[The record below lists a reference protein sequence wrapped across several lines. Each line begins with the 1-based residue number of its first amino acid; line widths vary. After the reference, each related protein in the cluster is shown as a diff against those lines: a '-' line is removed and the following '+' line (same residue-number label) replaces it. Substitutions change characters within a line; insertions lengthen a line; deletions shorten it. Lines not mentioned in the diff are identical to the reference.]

1 MANRCTTIEE
11 ALERIYNIIDS
22 AQNKDNPVQ
31 YVLDGFKEVAEV
43 VPLDLYPEII
53 KFIKEAKEDGSFAV
67 IDQINEESCFTENA
81 DFDRI
86 RADIEEKARNLSQY
100 EETVVRKSQV
110 KQQLLKGLFGE
121 NLYTA
126 QYYLRSAKNGFGLV
140 QGSSGTGIPGLID
153 TFLANRKNQKLVR
166 NQDIA
171 ENVRNTKQ
179 ALLDKVLEFMRNQKE
194 RNSGYINRGIFS
206 KENTRLFDR
215 NGEYLNTL
223 DPETELY
230 NVITSW
236 FNPKNIAMSNS
247 LDTKYTLFKIEN
259 NPEAREYIDA
269 YTAWTL
275 LTNFDTTLILTL
287 GNSVLITEPSNFNK
301 ISNVSYKTNIDK
313 ATNMWSF
320 GFGDDVEDVGDLI
333 SDITKLLVESSK
345 RYSWKVN
352 VPNQDS
358 YLSFKDFNYIIGKV
372 KNLAFTLRG
381 KSDIDLEYYING
393 KNIITNENV
402 YNLSGTTRGVYE
414 NFKEF
419 NKSIGKEDE
428 PVTLGQLIAFA
439 SENPMRSLHA
449 IFDILCN
456 TDILTTR
463 IKSFTDT
470 DKNLLW
476 SCYKEIFGQCGEN
489 SRSLFDLHHNT
500 EGDTIF
506 SIIAQLADSMFQE
519 DIIQYYEDDNKTLY
533 AQLMRDYTINQ
544 IRNEL
549 AQQIQQSS
557 SATLSK
563 GTKEFTDAY
572 NVKIEFTNKGQL
584 TTTDKQAWE
593 VGTVKETVPVQAKLI
608 AEIKI
613 PVKITR
619 NGKKIEAGEIIATA
633 TNIKF
638 ESKNNITEEEIWNS
652 GDFRELI
659 KDATG
664 INFGADP
671 DFAQAYQQ
679 MFQGA
684 SEINYTALLDDITRI
699 VGRSIFNNYFNTKLV
714 PQILH
719 EFSLTWNQ
727 PNINNIA
734 YSQFMNVESIP
745 RVDPKTGLIPSI
757 PSADKNLVLDK
768 LSKAKAISNN
778 IYTSAQVKTGEGT
791 ALAAYCL
798 SRLRNSYQ
806 YQLVTQNRAAW
817 SASKDMTFVD
827 NKNGLFNKVF
837 TSREIKLSATV
848 KPSTKMSSVE
858 LWSLNFYNDWVSAFV
873 KKTRT
878 NSPNGDGAC
887 CFIPSVNSDKG
898 QYDKLGC
905 NLNAL
910 SHIKDIKGNPIA
922 YRNLTSDQIV
932 NEICMEFGPFYKNVI
947 NNITKEWDRV
957 LSVILSNELL
967 ETDAS
972 GNKTAQTKI
981 YEDAIADINQISNPV
996 VKWREQLKFINKYF
1010 SGKKEKTLDGLYR
1023 ITTKYNMTHTRN
1035 PIQLAEQI
1043 HYTKGDDGLSVN
1055 KVLVAQWARFGGAA
1069 TEEDLKQANFTK
1081 PYYRESLDQA
1091 KITQLYYRESLDQD
1105 LLDLLKKTVSAE
1117 DLSKETISAATLSKE
1132 LFDKIPDDNP
1142 LKEEVRAARRA
1153 SVQSTAKG
1161 FFRMRDFESVIKL
1174 LKNGCKIYLYGA
1186 KAREQAETEFLR
1198 NFGKTSKD
1206 KKSPWVTDSGMMA
1219 FVRVTGEDGKEYPTN
1234 NFNDLIEA
1242 QNSGRNWEVHPL
1254 ISKLNRMHYLTTQ
1267 QYTCCV
1273 GGAVYAYK
1281 GKSGSN
1287 VLEEEANRW
1296 LASNKRNVCYT
1307 ATIHKFL
1314 NKLLNGSPTTYNY
1327 AIFDDIDAALYNVMG
1342 ELNVHTP
1349 LDGGMLVNSF
1359 LPDLEN
1365 ASLGGEA
1372 AGTDKKHFGTFYLE
1386 KYGAG
1391 GITKTAGFAATNER
1405 MRNSEAWRIVQ
1416 YNMSHRKWVKEFG
1429 NADGDIPETELNI
1442 TKDYDGNDINWPD
1455 KKIFY
1460 YRELKDG
1467 TIKFYRLSSIEKTNN
1482 INEYEIYEVPV
1493 DESGGDIGQP
1503 ELREITV
1510 IDNNWDLFTKV
1521 FGGYRSLGREVS
1533 STGVENP
1540 NSRLT
1545 YSERSRKLMV
1555 EAINRIGYRKVSAR
1569 KYSMIDKLGNK
1580 AEAYTKAATRE
1591 DRHEDDQDDVWQP
1604 LKYSDIHFMPNI
1616 GAIKSAQMNVNPPEV
1631 LSQKMDLN
1639 VMPVER
1645 PKLGIQL
1652 DKEHSADDAELS
1664 MPTQIITACANKGYT
1679 LTKTTDM
1686 YRAISTLTELA
1697 IEDCMEGI
1705 MDLVP
1710 GGENRGLLKAQI
1722 AQIIVDKLIQS
1733 KDDNEALHAVLGF
1746 LEDKVK
1752 AGGKVSPEDVQNIP
1766 WSDTLIYN
1774 KLYSDI
1780 ASHLTSQAIKLK
1792 LSGSM
1797 AVICPTHYL
1806 ERFYGNK
1813 RLAALFDL
1821 IPGGIG
1827 EKAALVEYQRKIR
1840 EENYEGGL
1848 IYDRDRDS
1856 GNSEIE
1862 LLNQASKI
1870 NTQHIYHLEYINPL
1884 TGEVDPNPKQITI
1897 NYPMQYYQLRDEI
1910 VKFRQAS
1917 QEELKGALAVTR
1929 ADGTILVSRL
1939 EDIDPEAFYAYI
1951 NGEAKDAEGK
1961 VIVSSEQKRKVFE
1974 LLKESGYTIDSL
1986 KTLLGNDPRKILA
1999 FLKFHELSHK
2009 KYKDNITINTERN
2022 TKQSS
2027 QTTQFTWNRTSD
2039 NSYEVSS
2046 KGDKRFSALY
2056 AAFKK
2061 GTVIDGV
2068 DVGGM
2073 TIEDVYQKVVKKSDK
2088 GKAPS
2093 RDSRLF
2099 IDTTPKLRGK
2109 MSFAFGSQRADG
2121 VTADT
2126 TLEAIK
2132 RGERTATT
2140 RYTSDGNINYWKQ
2153 AKVGDVIEFSGQNGE
2168 KVLVRVTKELHQ
2180 LPKSTTAEEWSSKE
2194 GWDTSRFEQ
2203 RVKPQIDKGEAYQME
2218 FEYIDPSK
2226 EAMEDFSYREGYLPL
2241 WQEWARQNPKLMEE
2255 LRENAKGK
2263 TLTDRFA
2270 NTRVSQ
2276 ARALADI
2283 LNSQRVKEQKGD
2295 ILSNAVIEMEAR
2307 ATKEAWDKMIEIEA
2321 ESDNAQKYLQEISE
2335 LNAVYEAVC
2344 KQEQKED
2351 GTTEIIPLGREL
2363 SAYNARFKANQNIK
2377 SPFGKYDKEI
2387 IDLAE
2392 AEDLQLESNNDTGIE
2407 ISTLLNDDQTV
2418 NWEQFIQNQR
2428 QYFEKLPNERFTKGR
2443 YDLSTRPE
2451 KHGGTD
2457 KFTLDHTQR
2466 VVESSAYI
2474 NNLPESLKQSLLY
2487 ATLLHDIGKPFR
2499 NEDHGLDSIIVANE
2513 LFKSFPNEK
2522 LVKLAVRYHMVQAD
2536 SSLETLS
2543 DILKT
2548 VEKYG
2553 VDQQQFVDL
2562 LLALKTCDIINGRSG
2577 STIDQYTGKT
2587 VKETVQSEISTLR
2600 KRFSD
2605 IISYKENTKNQREF
2619 CIYDLDSIKL
2629 LFEVINDTKPKKGY
2643 KLDEIKGYFK
2653 NQLTTLAGIQNYIQ
2667 SNPLL
2672 QNNYA
2677 QIIENMLKYIETK
2690 YNNEFNTF
2698 KDVHGNYTF
2707 LQTLTDGDP
2716 TAAFTDHP
2724 ELLNKAIEAYK
2735 HAIKLFLRKQLQK
2748 DLINLS
2754 LDYKGKRNVMI
2765 GGKVYNIDGDSI
2777 TPIAYELIMP
2787 KIYKTV
2793 FGLQEN
2799 DDLQRISAD
2808 KNFFA
2813 RRGISRLKNQIGDD
2827 SLYDYQLK
2835 RFTGDHMYI
2844 FDANHGSI
2852 PKGLIPSP
2860 NFHLFTEQDG
2870 SYSRVDV
2877 EGNVIYPLSSKDDE
2891 VMMTADGVEVII
2903 TKNPA
2908 FFIENN
2914 NSNAITFSNS
2924 RVNEER
2930 MQDIVDKLKNSTTN
2944 NGRRF
2949 IRTFT
2954 DRNGKIKNFST
2965 LKKRN
2970 RMFADLKESILESN
2984 ESTGNADLDRLVA
2997 EISQEGLKVHASF
3010 LKSLEVIAGRIP
3022 AQSQQSFMTQ
3032 KVAAFTNSD
3041 INSAYVSTFQLFIQG
3056 SDLDI
3061 DTVNLIG
3068 AGFDRQGH
3076 YVLWSP
3082 YANLGNS
3089 ELIKASEQLPFPTGQ
3104 ATEITYDN
3112 SKDSFFIT
3120 FNDFFGKDKLF
3131 NIELDPNTYDAVRN
3145 EQGVYKI
3152 SFDSES
3158 PKAIKQL
3165 AEFLNLVEK
3174 VGLNLKGNVD
3184 QYGNHQYSRE
3194 LDEEIYAQNLKYRDL
3209 GIFTDLHIRPSQ
3221 LLNVLQQIKE
3231 IVDKHNL
3238 YIKKV
3243 DKRTKEI
3250 MAKNLSYC
3258 RMFEIAGDPAN
3269 QMEAQ
3274 DSIDNSTKVIKG
3286 PEGAVKVTMTEEDK
3300 NQVSSNN
3307 ETKSFPDP
3315 VSMVDSLQTNQV
3327 GKYDVSVAAKAVQAC
3342 SMIQYAYDSL
3352 LNSDA
3357 PEEKK
3362 RRLELPNGG
3371 YKIAG
3376 KQWTAIANLH
3386 DKTHEETGEM
3396 QQPGFI
3402 QDMLKVL
3409 DDETVEKINSA
3420 IQNAAMLSV
3429 AVDNAKDL
3437 SLGKINAGPAML
3449 GMYAYGITL
3458 GIDVVTLAKIINSP
3472 QGRAISKALSGNVFT
3487 GDMGFSSALQA
3498 INFLNG
3504 QNLTRFLT
3512 QFDYADNRGSKTL
3525 FNAFR
3530 NIAAKKLSRDQK
3542 DECAQEIQE
3551 RTTKS
3556 ITKVVEILLRK
3567 GQFDSYLNQIQKTSS
3582 WGYSEKQLFEAL
3594 KEYNA
3599 LIQLWHG
3606 DENKKDENKKHDL
3619 EILSQGAEEIRV
3631 LGVLLGSNK
3640 GVKTKIEDGINF
3652 INTLENI
3659 ISDRY
3664 KIMHPDADESKLA
3677 SLKIDYLRFCTDKE
3691 YMERCIDEYD
3701 KVKHTVNILQVVAL
3715 CPHIFSYLRASI
3727 IPHAGFM
3734 SASSKYRSTQAVIN
3748 SGIYN
3753 ILGIRAA
3760 KDKSNS
3766 LKGLNN
3772 EINAMML
3779 MQWLSDT
3786 KKVFYLP
3793 SGQRYF
3799 KSGTNELVVY
3809 EGKDPLPISL
3819 WTPEGLATFKLYMEQ
3834 CILPELQR
3842 NSAFEDNKFVK
3853 NLSPFTLS
3861 QTGTRA
3867 TVSAYTLTGN
3877 LLPKA
3882 GTAEEALLREYQA
3895 AFEAIRNTSFPYKEY
3910 KKDTS
3915 EGSTIGTYGDA
3926 LYLYSEYVFG
3936 GRKGPNSLMALFEQ
3950 GNNELQ
3956 KQFRKA
3962 KADMDKNRDFKLT
3975 IMQKLRS
3982 MALMSNIFNPKY
3994 SYYYA
3999 VNNTDIGVNF
4009 YKNEEKT
4016 LTAKEK
4022 DARAKEAAEL
4032 GENYGSIISKRAMFE
4047 KEGYENGEEQVQNFL
4062 YPELTTPSSQEI
4074 SLGDV
4079 QVTFKDGKITDWNI
4093 NPKVAQDTF
4102 KISGDND
4109 SEIIENFNNSD
4120 KEEIKNTIVEIDNI
4134 VKMINDNI
4142 DMTYTGVY
4150 VDGTVV
4156 TEIRNLDIVQT
4167 ALELAVL
4174 KGTGKC

>member
-153 TFLANRKNQKLVR
+153 TFLANRKNQKLVK

-171 ENVRNTKQ
+171 ENVRKTKQ

-194 RNSGYINRGIFS
+194 RNQEYINRGVFS

-223 DPETELY
+223 DPETKLY
-230 NVITSW
+230 DVITSW
-236 FNPKNIAMSNS
+236 FNPKNIAMSSS

-275 LTNFDTTLILTL
+275 LTNFDTTLTLTL
-287 GNSVLITEPSNFNK
+287 GDSVLITEPSNFNK

-372 KNLAFTLRG
+372 KNLAFTLHG
-381 KSDIDLEYYING
+381 KSDIDLDYYING
-393 KNIITNENV
+393 KDIITNENV

-419 NKSIGKEDE
+419 NKSIGKENE

-456 TDILTTR
+456 TDILTNR

-557 SATLSK
+557 SAILSK

-638 ESKNNITEEEIWNS
+638 ETKNNITEEEIWNS

-699 VGRSIFNNYFNTKLV
+699 VGRSVFNNYFNTKLV

-768 LSKAKAISNN
+768 LSQAKAISNN

-806 YQLVTQNRAAW
+806 YQLVTQNRADW
-817 SASKDMTFVD
+817 SASKEMTFVD

-837 TSREIKLSATV
+837 TSREVKLSATV

-932 NEICMEFGPFYKNVI
+932 DEICMEFGPFYKNVI

-967 ETDAS
+967 KTDAS
-972 GNKTAQTKI
+972 GNKTAQTKF
-981 YEDAIADINQISNPV
+981 YEDDIARINQISNPV
-996 VKWREQLKFINKYF
+996 VKWREQLKFIDGYF
-1010 SGKKEKTLDGLYR
+1010 SGKKEKTLDGLYK

-1069 TEEDLKQANFTK
+1069 TEEDLKQANFTQ

-1105 LLDLLKKTVSAE
+1105 LLNLLKKTVSAE

-1153 SVQSTAKG
+1153 SVQSNAKG

-1198 NFGKTSKD
+1198 NFGKTPKD

-1219 FVRVTGEDGKEYPTN
+1219 FARVAGKDGREYPTN

-1242 QNSGRNWEVHPL
+1242 QNSGRYWEVHPL

-1349 LDGGMLVNSF
+1349 LDGGMLVNAF

-1429 NADGDIPETELNI
+1429 NADGDIQETELNI

-1482 INEYEIYEVPV
+1482 INEYKIYEVPV
-1493 DESGGDIGQP
+1493 DESGSDIGQP

-1679 LTKTTDM
+1679 LTKTTEM

-1697 IEDCMEGI
+1697 IEDCMKGI

-1813 RLAALFDL
+1813 RLAALFEL
-1821 IPGGIG
+1821 IPGEIG
-1827 EKAALVEYQRKIR
+1827 EKLALVEYQRKIR

-1848 IYDRDRDS
+1848 IYDRTRDS
-1856 GNSEIE
+1856 GKSEIE

-1884 TGEVDPNPKQITI
+1884 TGEVDPNTKQITV

-1951 NGEAKDAEGK
+1951 SGEAKDAEGK

-2022 TKQSS
+2022 TKQSP

-2056 AAFKK
+2056 ATFKD
-2061 GTVIDGV
+2061 GTIIDGI

-2073 TIEDVYQKVVKKSDK
+2073 TIEEVYQKVVKKSGK
-2088 GKAPS
+2088 GRAPS

-2241 WQEWARQNPKLMEE
+2241 WQEWARQNPELMEE
-2255 LRENAKGK
+2255 LREKAKDK

-2321 ESDNAQKYLQEISE
+2321 GSIDAQKYLQEISE

-2344 KQEQKED
+2344 KKEQKED

-2363 SAYNARFKANQNIK
+2363 SAYNVRFKTNQDAQ
-2377 SPFGKYDKEI
+2377 SSLDKYEKEI
-2387 IDLAE
+2387 IDSAE

-2451 KHGGTD
+2451 KHGDTD

-2499 NEDHGLDSIIVANE
+2499 NEDHGLDSIIVTNE

-2543 DILKT
+2543 DILET
-2548 VEKYG
+2548 VDKYG
-2553 VDQQQFVDL
+2553 VDQKQFVDL

-2605 IISYKENTKNQREF
+2605 IISYKENIKKQRGF

-2677 QIIENMLKYIETK
+2677 QIIKNMLKYIETK
-2690 YNNEFNTF
+2690 YNDEFDIF

-2716 TAAFTDHP
+2716 TVAFTDHP

-2735 HAIKLFLRKQLQK
+2735 HAVKLFLRKQLQK

-2787 KIYKTV
+2787 KIYKTI

-2799 DDLQRISAD
+2799 DDLQKISAD
-2808 KNFFA
+2808 KNFFT

-2844 FDANHGSI
+2844 FDANHGPI

-2877 EGNVIYPLSSKDDE
+2877 EGNIIYPLSSKDDE
-2891 VMMTADGVEVII
+2891 VMITADGVEVIV

-2930 MQDIVDKLKNSTTN
+2930 MQDIVDKLKGSTTN
-2944 NGRRF
+2944 NGKRF

-2984 ESTGNADLDRLVA
+2984 ESTGDKDLDRLVA

-3010 LKSLEVIAGRIP
+3010 LKSLDVIAGRIP

-3041 INSAYVSTFQLFIQG
+3041 INSAYVSVFQLFIQG

-3112 SKDSFFIT
+3112 NKDSFFIT
-3120 FNDFFGKDKLF
+3120 FNDFFGKNKLF
-3131 NIELDPNTYDAVRN
+3131 NIELDPNTGDVVRN

-3158 PKAIKQL
+3158 PTAIKQL

-3184 QYGNHQYSRE
+3184 QYGNHQYSEE
-3194 LDEEIYAQNLKYRDL
+3194 LDAEIYAQNLRYRDL
-3209 GIFTDLHIRPSQ
+3209 GIFTDLYIKPSQ

-3258 RMFEIAGDPAN
+3258 RMFEIAGDPSN

-3362 RRLELPNGG
+3362 SRLKLPNGG

-3376 KQWTAIANLH
+3376 KQWSAIANLH
-3386 DKTHEETGEM
+3386 DKTHEEAGKM

-3402 QDMLKVL
+3402 EDMLKVL

-3525 FNAFR
+3525 FNAFK
-3530 NIAAKKLSRDQK
+3530 NIAAKELSRDQNDK
-3542 DECAQEIQE
+3542 CAQEIQE

-3567 GQFDSYLNQIQKTSS
+3567 GKFNSYLNQIQKTSS

-3599 LIQLWHG
+3599 LIQLWHE
-3606 DENKKDENKKHDL
+3606 DENKQHDL

-3677 SLKIDYLRFCTDKE
+3677 ALKIDYLRFCTDKE

-3809 EGKDPLPISL
+3809 KGTDPLPISL

-3834 CILPELQR
+3834 CILPKLK

-3895 AFEAIRNTSFPYKEY
+3895 AFEPIRTILFPYKEY
-3910 KKDTS
+3910 KKDTT
-3915 EGSTIGTYGDA
+3915 EGSTIETYGDA

-4022 DARAKEAAEL
+4022 DTRAKEAAEL

-4062 YPELTTPSSQEI
+4062 YPELTTPSIQKTSI
-4074 SLGDV
+4074 GDV
-4079 QVTFKDGKITDWNI
+4079 QVTFQNGKITDWNI

-4120 KEEIKNTIVEIDNI
+4120 KEEIKNTIAEIDNI

-4142 DMTYTGVY
+4142 DITYTGVY

>member
-22 AQNKDNPVQ
+22 AENKDNPVQ

-194 RNSGYINRGIFS
+194 RNQGYIDREVFS
-206 KENTRLFDR
+206 EENTRLFDR

-230 NVITSW
+230 KVITSW

-259 NPEAREYIDA
+259 DPEAREYIDA

-419 NKSIGKEDE
+419 NKSIGKENE

-456 TDILTTR
+456 TDILTNR

-500 EGDTIF
+500 NGDTIF

-519 DIIQYYEDDNKTLY
+519 DIIQYYEDDNKALY
-533 AQLMRDYTINQ
+533 AQFMRDYTINQ

-563 GTKEFTDAY
+563 GAKEFTDAY

-638 ESKNNITEEEIWNS
+638 KPKNNITEEEIWNS

-699 VGRSIFNNYFNTKLV
+699 VGRSVFNNYFNTKLV

-768 LSKAKAISNN
+768 LSQAKAISNN

-806 YQLVTQNRAAW
+806 YQLVTQNRADW

-837 TSREIKLSATV
+837 TSREVKLSATV

-932 NEICMEFGPFYKNVI
+932 NEICMEFGPFYRNVI

-957 LSVILSNELL
+957 LSVILSNESL

-1081 PYYRESLDQA
+1081 SYYRESLDQA
-1091 KITQLYYRESLDQD
+1091 KITQLYYRESLDQE

-1153 SVQSTAKG
+1153 SVQSNAKG

-1219 FVRVTGEDGKEYPTN
+1219 FVRVTGEDGREYPTN

-1429 NADGDIPETELNI
+1429 NADGDIPETELDI

-1467 TIKFYRLSSIEKTNN
+1467 TIKFYRLSSIEKTDN
-1482 INEYEIYEVPV
+1482 INEYKIYEVPV

-1697 IEDCMEGI
+1697 IEDCMKGI

-1986 KTLLGNDPRKILA
+1986 KKLLGNDPRKILA

-2009 KYKDNITINTERN
+2009 KYKDNITTNTGRN

-2056 AAFKK
+2056 ATFKK

-2073 TIEDVYQKVVKKSDK
+2073 TIEDVYQKVVKKSGK

-2218 FEYIDPSK
+2218 FEYIDQSK
-2226 EAMEDFSYREGYLPL
+2226 KAMEDFSYREGYLPL
-2241 WQEWARQNPKLMEE
+2241 WQEWARQNPELMEE
-2255 LRENAKGK
+2255 LREKAKDK

-2321 ESDNAQKYLQEISE
+2321 ESTNAQKYLQEISE

-2351 GTTEIIPLGREL
+2351 GTTETIPLGREL
-2363 SAYNARFKANQNIK
+2363 SAYNVRFS
-2377 SPFGKYDKEI
+2377 SPSAVIEGKY
-2387 IDLAE
+2387 
-2392 AEDLQLESNNDTGIE
+2392 
-2407 ISTLLNDDQTV
+2407 
-2418 NWEQFIQNQR
+2418 
-2428 QYFEKLPNERFTKGR
+2428 
-2443 YDLSTRPE
+2443 RP
-2451 KHGGTD
+2451 
-2457 KFTLDHTQR
+2457 
-2466 VVESSAYI
+2466 
-2474 NNLPESLKQSLLY
+2474 
-2487 ATLLHDIGKPFR
+2487 
-2499 NEDHGLDSIIVANE
+2499 
-2513 LFKSFPNEK
+2513 
-2522 LVKLAVRYHMVQAD
+2522 
-2536 SSLETLS
+2536 
-2543 DILKT
+2543 
-2548 VEKYG
+2548 
-2553 VDQQQFVDL
+2553 
-2562 LLALKTCDIINGRSG
+2562 
-2577 STIDQYTGKT
+2577 
-2587 VKETVQSEISTLR
+2587 
-2600 KRFSD
+2600 
-2605 IISYKENTKNQREF
+2605 QREF

-2844 FDANHGSI
+2844 FDANHGPI

-2891 VMMTADGVEVII
+2891 VMMTADGVEVIV

-2924 RVNEER
+2924 RFSNSEEDVKR

-2970 RMFADLKESILESN
+2970 RMFADLEESILESN

-3184 QYGNHQYSRE
+3184 QYGNHQYSEE
-3194 LDEEIYAQNLKYRDL
+3194 LDEEIYEQNLRYRDL
-3209 GIFTDLHIRPSQ
+3209 GIFTDLHIKPSQ

-3258 RMFEIAGDPAN
+3258 RMFEIAGDPSN

-3362 RRLELPNGG
+3362 SRLKLPNGG

-3386 DKTHEETGEM
+3386 DKTHEETGKM

-3402 QDMLKVL
+3402 EDMLKVL

-3487 GDMGFSSALQA
+3487 GDMGFSNALQA

-3512 QFDYADNRGSKTL
+3512 QFDYADNRGSRTL
-3525 FNAFR
+3525 FNAFK
-3530 NIAAKKLSRDQK
+3530 NIAAKELSRDQNDK
-3542 DECAQEIQE
+3542 CAQEIQE

-3567 GQFDSYLNQIQKTSS
+3567 GQFDRYLNQIQKTSS

-3606 DENKKDENKKHDL
+3606 DENKQHDL

-3677 SLKIDYLRFCTDKE
+3677 PLKIDYLRFCTDKE

-3786 KKVFYLP
+3786 QKVFYLP

-3809 EGKDPLPISL
+3809 KGTDPLPISL

-3895 AFEAIRNTSFPYKEY
+3895 AFEAIKNTSFPYKEY

-4109 SEIIENFNNSD
+4109 SEIIENFNNSN
-4120 KEEIKNTIVEIDNI
+4120 KKEIKNTIAEIDNI

-4156 TEIRNLDIVQT
+4156 TEIRNLGIVQT

>member
-100 EETVVRKSQV
+100 EETVVRKLQV
-110 KQQLLKGLFGE
+110 TQQVLKGLFGE

-140 QGSSGTGIPGLID
+140 QRSSDTGIPGLID
-153 TFLANRKNQKLVR
+153 TFLANRKNQTLVR

-171 ENVRNTKQ
+171 ENVRKTKQ

-194 RNSGYINRGIFS
+194 RNQEYINRGVFS
-206 KENTRLFDR
+206 EKNTRLFDR

-230 NVITSW
+230 NVIKSW

-259 NPEAREYIDA
+259 DPEAREYIDA
-269 YTAWTL
+269 YTAWIL

-372 KNLAFTLRG
+372 KNLAFTLHG

-393 KNIITNENV
+393 KNIITDKNL

-428 PVTLGQLIAFA
+428 HVTLGQLIAFA

-500 EGDTIF
+500 NGDTIF

-533 AQLMRDYTINQ
+533 AQFMRDYTINQ

-557 SATLSK
+557 STTLSK
-563 GTKEFTDAY
+563 GTKGFNDAY

-638 ESKNNITEEEIWNS
+638 ETKNSITEEEIWNS

-699 VGRSIFNNYFNTKLV
+699 VGRSVFNNYFNTKLV
-714 PQILH
+714 PQILQ
-719 EFSLTWNQ
+719 EFSLTRNQ

-768 LSKAKAISNN
+768 LSQAKAISNN

-806 YQLVTQNRAAW
+806 YQLVTQNRADW

-837 TSREIKLSATV
+837 TSREVKLSATV

-932 NEICMEFGPFYKNVI
+932 DEICMEFGPFYKNVI

-957 LSVILSNELL
+957 LSVILSNESL

-981 YEDAIADINQISNPV
+981 YEDAIADINNISNPV
-996 VKWREQLKFINKYF
+996 VKWREQLKFIDGYF
-1010 SGKKEKTLDGLYR
+1010 SGKGEKTLDELYK
-1023 ITTKYNMTHTRN
+1023 IITKYNMTHTRN

-1069 TEEDLKQANFTK
+1069 TEEDLKQA
-1081 PYYRESLDQA
+1081 
-1091 KITQLYYRESLDQD
+1091 KITQLYYRESLDQE

-1206 KKSPWVTDSGMMA
+1206 SKSPWVTDSGMMA
-1219 FVRVTGEDGKEYPTN
+1219 FVRVTGKDGRKYPTN

-1242 QNSGRNWEVHPL
+1242 QNSGRDWEVHPL

-1416 YNMSHRKWVKEFG
+1416 YNMSHRTWVKEFG
-1429 NADGDIPETELNI
+1429 NADGDIPETELDI
-1442 TKDYDGNDINWPD
+1442 TKDYDGKDINWPD

-1482 INEYEIYEVPV
+1482 INEYKIYEVPV

-1697 IEDCMEGI
+1697 IEDCMKGI

-1821 IPGGIG
+1821 IPGKIG
-1827 EKAALVEYQRKIR
+1827 EKLALVEYQRKIR

-1961 VIVSSEQKRKVFE
+1961 VIVSSEQKRRVFE

-1986 KTLLGNDPRKILA
+1986 KKLLGNDPRKILA

-2056 AAFKK
+2056 ATFKK

-2073 TIEDVYQKVVKKSDK
+2073 TIEDVYQKVVKKSGK

-2153 AKVGDVIEFSGQNGE
+2153 AKVGDIIEFSGQNGE

-2218 FEYIDPSK
+2218 FEYIDQSK

-2241 WQEWARQNPKLMEE
+2241 WQEWARQNPELMEE
-2255 LRENAKGK
+2255 LREKAKDK

-2321 ESDNAQKYLQEISE
+2321 RSINAQKYLQEISE

-2363 SAYNARFKANQNIK
+2363 SAYNVRFS
-2377 SPFGKYDKEI
+2377 SPAI
-2387 IDLAE
+2387 
-2392 AEDLQLESNNDTGIE
+2392 
-2407 ISTLLNDDQTV
+2407 
-2418 NWEQFIQNQR
+2418 
-2428 QYFEKLPNERFTKGR
+2428 
-2443 YDLSTRPE
+2443 
-2451 KHGGTD
+2451 
-2457 KFTLDHTQR
+2457 
-2466 VVESSAYI
+2466 
-2474 NNLPESLKQSLLY
+2474 
-2487 ATLLHDIGKPFR
+2487 
-2499 NEDHGLDSIIVANE
+2499 
-2513 LFKSFPNEK
+2513 
-2522 LVKLAVRYHMVQAD
+2522 
-2536 SSLETLS
+2536 
-2543 DILKT
+2543 
-2548 VEKYG
+2548 
-2553 VDQQQFVDL
+2553 
-2562 LLALKTCDIINGRSG
+2562 
-2577 STIDQYTGKT
+2577 
-2587 VKETVQSEISTLR
+2587 ETVDEFR
-2600 KRFSD
+2600 P
-2605 IISYKENTKNQREF
+2605 QRDF

-2653 NQLTTLAGIQNYIQ
+2653 NQLNTLAGIQNYIQ

-2735 HAIKLFLRKQLQK
+2735 YAVKLFLRKQLQK
-2748 DLINLS
+2748 DLISLS

-2844 FDANHGSI
+2844 FDANHGPI

-2891 VMMTADGVEVII
+2891 VMMTADGVEVIV

-2944 NGRRF
+2944 NGKRF

-2970 RMFADLKESILESN
+2970 RMFADLEESILESN

-3194 LDEEIYAQNLKYRDL
+3194 LDEEIYAQNLRYRDL
-3209 GIFTDLHIRPSQ
+3209 GIFTDLHIKPSQ

-3352 LNSDA
+3352 LNSNA

-3386 DKTHEETGEM
+3386 DKTHEETGKM

-3402 QDMLKVL
+3402 EDMLKVL

-3512 QFDYADNRGSKTL
+3512 QFDYADNRGSRTL
-3525 FNAFR
+3525 FNAFK
-3530 NIAAKKLSRDQK
+3530 NIAAKELYINQD
-3542 DECAQEIQE
+3542 DECAKEIQE

-3606 DENKKDENKKHDL
+3606 DENKKHDL

-3664 KIMHPDADESKLA
+3664 KIMNPDADESKLA
-3677 SLKIDYLRFCTDKE
+3677 TLKIDYLRFCTDKE
-3691 YMERCIDEYD
+3691 YMEWCIDEYD

-3809 EGKDPLPISL
+3809 KGTDPLPISL

-3834 CILPELQR
+3834 CILPKLK

-3895 AFEAIRNTSFPYKEY
+3895 AFETIKNISFPYKEY

-3975 IMQKLRS
+3975 TMQKLRS

-4022 DARAKEAAEL
+4022 DARAQEAAEL
-4032 GENYGSIISKRAMFE
+4032 GENHGSIISKRAMYE

-4079 QVTFKDGKITDWNI
+4079 QVTFQNGKITNWNI

>member
-43 VPLDLYPEII
+43 VPLELYPEII

-140 QGSSGTGIPGLID
+140 QRSSDTGIPGLID
-153 TFLANRKNQKLVR
+153 TFLANRKNQTLVR

-171 ENVRNTKQ
+171 ENVRKTKQ

-194 RNSGYINRGIFS
+194 RNQGYIDREVFS
-206 KENTRLFDR
+206 EKNTRLFDR

-259 NPEAREYIDA
+259 DPEAREYIDA
-269 YTAWTL
+269 YTAWIL
-275 LTNFDTTLILTL
+275 LTNFDTTLTLTL
-287 GNSVLITEPSNFNK
+287 GDSVLITEPSNFNK

-419 NKSIGKEDE
+419 NKSIGKENE

-456 TDILTTR
+456 TDILTNR

-563 GTKEFTDAY
+563 GTKGFNDAY

-638 ESKNNITEEEIWNS
+638 ETKNSITEEEIWNS

-699 VGRSIFNNYFNTKLV
+699 VGRSVFNNYFNTKLV
-714 PQILH
+714 PQILQ
-719 EFSLTWNQ
+719 EFSLTRNQ

-768 LSKAKAISNN
+768 LSQAKAISNN

-806 YQLVTQNRAAW
+806 YQLVTQNRADW

-837 TSREIKLSATV
+837 TSREVKLSATV

-932 NEICMEFGPFYKNVI
+932 DEICMEFGPFYRNVI

-957 LSVILSNELL
+957 ISVILSNESLI
-967 ETDAS
+967 TDAS
-972 GNKTAQTKI
+972 GNKTTQTKFC
-981 YEDAIADINQISNPV
+981 EGAIARINQISNPV
-996 VKWREQLKFINKYF
+996 AKWREQLSFIDEYF
-1010 SGKKEKTLDGLYR
+1010 SGKGKNTLDELYK
-1023 ITTKYNMTHTRN
+1023 IITKYNMTHTRN

-1069 TEEDLKQANFTK
+1069 TEEDLKQANFTQS
-1081 PYYRESLDQA
+1081 YYRESLDQA
-1091 KITQLYYRESLDQD
+1091 KITQLYYRESLDQE

-1117 DLSKETISAATLSKE
+1117 VLSKETISAATLSKE

-1206 KKSPWVTDSGMMA
+1206 SKSPWVTDSGMMA
-1219 FVRVTGEDGKEYPTN
+1219 FVRVTGKDGRKYPTN

-1242 QNSGRNWEVHPL
+1242 QNSGRDWEVHPL

-1416 YNMSHRKWVKEFG
+1416 YNMSHRTWVKEFG
-1429 NADGDIPETELNI
+1429 NANGDIPETELDI

-1482 INEYEIYEVPV
+1482 INEYKIYEVPV

-1569 KYSMIDKLGNK
+1569 KYSMIDKLGNE

-1697 IEDCMEGI
+1697 IEDCMKGI

-1821 IPGGIG
+1821 IPGKIG
-1827 EKAALVEYQRKIR
+1827 EKLALVEYQRKIR

-1848 IYDRDRDS
+1848 IYDRARDS

-1862 LLNQASKI
+1862 LLNKASKI

-1884 TGEVDPNPKQITI
+1884 TGEVDPNPKQITV

-1986 KTLLGNDPRKILA
+1986 KKLLGNDPRKILA

-2009 KYKDNITINTERN
+2009 KYKDNITINTGRN

-2056 AAFKK
+2056 ATFKK

-2073 TIEDVYQKVVKKSDK
+2073 TIEDVYQKVVKKSGK

-2241 WQEWARQNPKLMEE
+2241 WQEWARQNPELMEE

-2344 KQEQKED
+2344 KQEKKED
-2351 GTTEIIPLGREL
+2351 DTTEIIPLGREL
-2363 SAYNARFKANQNIK
+2363 SAYN
-2377 SPFGKYDKEI
+2377 
-2387 IDLAE
+2387 
-2392 AEDLQLESNNDTGIE
+2392 
-2407 ISTLLNDDQTV
+2407 V
-2418 NWEQFIQNQR
+2418 
-2428 QYFEKLPNERFTKGR
+2428 
-2443 YDLSTRPE
+2443 
-2451 KHGGTD
+2451 
-2457 KFTLDHTQR
+2457 
-2466 VVESSAYI
+2466 
-2474 NNLPESLKQSLLY
+2474 
-2487 ATLLHDIGKPFR
+2487 
-2499 NEDHGLDSIIVANE
+2499 
-2513 LFKSFPNEK
+2513 
-2522 LVKLAVRYHMVQAD
+2522 
-2536 SSLETLS
+2536 
-2543 DILKT
+2543 
-2548 VEKYG
+2548 
-2553 VDQQQFVDL
+2553 
-2562 LLALKTCDIINGRSG
+2562 
-2577 STIDQYTGKT
+2577 
-2587 VKETVQSEISTLR
+2587 
-2600 KRFSD
+2600 RFSSPAIETAD
-2605 IISYKENTKNQREF
+2605 EFRPQRDF

-2677 QIIENMLKYIETK
+2677 QIIKNMQKYIETK
-2690 YNNEFNTF
+2690 YNDEFDAF
-2698 KDVHGNYTF
+2698 KDVNGNYTF
-2707 LQTLTDGDP
+2707 LQTLTDENP
-2716 TAAFTDHP
+2716 TTVFADHP

-2787 KIYKTV
+2787 KIYKTI

-2799 DDLQRISAD
+2799 DDLQKISAD
-2808 KNFFA
+2808 KNFFT

-2844 FDANHGSI
+2844 FDANHGPI

-2891 VMMTADGVEVII
+2891 VMMTADGVEII
-2903 TKNPA
+2903 VTKNPA

-2970 RMFADLKESILESN
+2970 RMFADLEESILESN
-2984 ESTGNADLDRLVA
+2984 ESAGNADLDRLVA

-3131 NIELDPNTYDAVRN
+3131 NIELDPNTGDVVRN

-3194 LDEEIYAQNLKYRDL
+3194 LDEEIYTQNLRYRDL
-3209 GIFTDLHIRPSQ
+3209 GIFTDLHIKPSQ

-3243 DKRTKEI
+3243 DNRTKEI

-3258 RMFEIAGDPAN
+3258 RMFEIAGDPSN

-3386 DKTHEETGEM
+3386 DKTHEETGKM

-3402 QDMLKVL
+3402 EDMLKVL

-3512 QFDYADNRGSKTL
+3512 QFDYADNRGSRTL
-3525 FNAFR
+3525 FNAFK
-3530 NIAAKKLSRDQK
+3530 NIAAKELSRDQNDK
-3542 DECAQEIQE
+3542 CAQEIQE

-3599 LIQLWHG
+3599 LIKLWHG
-3606 DENKKDENKKHDL
+3606 DENKKHDL

-3809 EGKDPLPISL
+3809 KGTDPLPISL

-3834 CILPELQR
+3834 CILPELK

-3895 AFEAIRNTSFPYKEY
+3895 AFETIKNISFPYKEC

-4022 DARAKEAAEL
+4022 DDRAQEAAGL
-4032 GENYGSIISKRAMFE
+4032 GENYGSIISKRSMFE

-4074 SLGDV
+4074 SIGDV
-4079 QVTFKDGKITDWNI
+4079 QVTFQNGKITNWNI

>member
-140 QGSSGTGIPGLID
+140 QCSSDTGIPGLID

-194 RNSGYINRGIFS
+194 RNQEYINREVFS
-206 KENTRLFDR
+206 EENTRLFDR

-223 DPETELY
+223 DQETELY
-230 NVITSW
+230 NAITSW

-259 NPEAREYIDA
+259 DPEAREYIDA
-269 YTAWTL
+269 YTAWIL
-275 LTNFDTTLILTL
+275 LTNFDTTLTLTL
-287 GNSVLITEPSNFNK
+287 GDSVLITEPSNFNK

-372 KNLAFTLRG
+372 KNLAFTLHG

-393 KNIITNENV
+393 EDITTGENL

-428 PVTLGQLIAFA
+428 HVTLGQLIAFA

-456 TDILTTR
+456 TDILTNR

-500 EGDTIF
+500 NGDTIF

-519 DIIQYYEDDNKTLY
+519 DIIQYYEDDNKALY

-563 GTKEFTDAY
+563 DAKEFTDAY

-613 PVKITR
+613 PVKITK

-638 ESKNNITEEEIWNS
+638 EPKNRITEEEIWNS

-684 SEINYTALLDDITRI
+684 STINYTALLDDITRI
-699 VGRSIFNNYFNTKLV
+699 VGRSVFNNYFNTKLV

-768 LSKAKAISNN
+768 LSQAKAISNN

-806 YQLVTQNRAAW
+806 YQLVTQNRADW

-837 TSREIKLSATV
+837 TSREVKLSATV

-932 NEICMEFGPFYKNVI
+932 DEICMEFGPFYRNVI

-957 LSVILSNELL
+957 LSVILSNESLI
-967 ETDAS
+967 TDAS
-972 GNKTAQTKI
+972 GNKTTQTKFC
-981 YEDAIADINQISNPV
+981 EDFIARINQISNPV
-996 VKWREQLKFINKYF
+996 VKWREQLSFIDEYF
-1010 SGKKEKTLDGLYR
+1010 SGKGKNTLDELYK
-1023 ITTKYNMTHTRN
+1023 IITKYNMTHTRN

-1043 HYTKGDDGLSVN
+1043 HYTKGDDRLSVN

-1069 TEEDLKQANFTK
+1069 TEEDLKQAKFTQ

-1091 KITQLYYRESLDQD
+1091 KITQLYYRESLDQE

-1206 KKSPWVTDSGMMA
+1206 SKSPWVTDSGMMA
-1219 FVRVTGEDGKEYPTN
+1219 FVRVAGKNGIMYPTN

-1242 QNSGRNWEVHPL
+1242 QNSGRDWEVHPL

-1429 NADGDIPETELNI
+1429 NADGDIPETELDI

-1467 TIKFYRLSSIEKTNN
+1467 TIKFYRLSSIEKTDN
-1482 INEYEIYEVPV
+1482 INEYKIYEVPV

-1821 IPGGIG
+1821 IPGKIG
-1827 EKAALVEYQRKIR
+1827 EKLALVEYQRKIR

-1986 KTLLGNDPRKILA
+1986 KKLLGNDPRKILA

-2009 KYKDNITINTERN
+2009 KYKDNITTNTRRS

-2056 AAFKK
+2056 ATFNK
-2061 GTVIDGV
+2061 GTIIDGI

-2073 TIEDVYQKVVKKSDK
+2073 TIEDVYQKVVKKSGK

-2099 IDTTPKLRGK
+2099 IDATPKLRGK

-2218 FEYIDPSK
+2218 FEYIDQSK

-2241 WQEWARQNPKLMEE
+2241 WQEWARQNPELMEE

-2321 ESDNAQKYLQEISE
+2321 GSINAQKYLQEISE

-2377 SPFGKYDKEI
+2377 SPFDKYDKEI

-2499 NEDHGLDSIIVANE
+2499 NEDHGLDSITVANE

-2543 DILKT
+2543 DILET
-2548 VEKYG
+2548 VDKYG
-2553 VDQQQFVDL
+2553 VDQKQFVDL

-2677 QIIENMLKYIETK
+2677 QIIKNMLKYIETK
-2690 YNNEFNTF
+2690 YNDEFDIF
-2698 KDVHGNYTF
+2698 KDAHGNYTF

-2716 TAAFTDHP
+2716 TVAFTDHP

-2735 HAIKLFLRKQLQK
+2735 YAVKLFLRKQLQK
-2748 DLINLS
+2748 DLISLS

-2844 FDANHGSI
+2844 FDANHGPI

-2891 VMMTADGVEVII
+2891 VMMTADGVEVIV

-2984 ESTGNADLDRLVA
+2984 ESTGDKDLDRLVA

-3194 LDEEIYAQNLKYRDL
+3194 LDEEIYEQNLRYRDL
-3209 GIFTDLHIRPSQ
+3209 GIFTDLHIKPSQ

-3258 RMFEIAGDPAN
+3258 RMFEIAGDPSN

-3362 RRLELPNGG
+3362 SRLKLPNGG

-3386 DKTHEETGEM
+3386 DKTHEKTGEM
-3396 QQPGFI
+3396 QQPDFI
-3402 QDMLKVL
+3402 KDMLKVL

-3512 QFDYADNRGSKTL
+3512 QFDYADNRGSRTL

-3530 NIAAKKLSRDQK
+3530 NIAAKELFINQNDK
-3542 DECAQEIQE
+3542 CAQEIQE
-3551 RTTKS
+3551 ITTKS

-3606 DENKKDENKKHDL
+3606 DENKQHDL

-3677 SLKIDYLRFCTDKE
+3677 PLKIDYLRFCTDKE

-3786 KKVFYLP
+3786 QKVFYLP

-3799 KSGTNELVVY
+3799 KSGTNEPGVYELCVY

-3834 CILPELQR
+3834 CILPELK

-3895 AFEAIRNTSFPYKEY
+3895 AFETIKNISFPYKEY

-4032 GENYGSIISKRAMFE
+4032 GENHGSIISKRAMYE

-4074 SLGDV
+4074 SIGDV
-4079 QVTFKDGKITDWNI
+4079 QVTFQNGKITNWNI
-4093 NPKVAQDTF
+4093 NPKTAQDTF

>member
-100 EETVVRKSQV
+100 EETVVRKLQV
-110 KQQLLKGLFGE
+110 TQQVLKGLFGE

-140 QGSSGTGIPGLID
+140 QRSSDTGIPGLID
-153 TFLANRKNQKLVR
+153 TFLANRKNQTLVR

-171 ENVRNTKQ
+171 ENVRKTKQ

-194 RNSGYINRGIFS
+194 RNQEYINRGVFS
-206 KENTRLFDR
+206 EENTRLFDR

-230 NVITSW
+230 NVIKSW

-259 NPEAREYIDA
+259 DPEAREYIDA
-269 YTAWTL
+269 YTAWIL

-333 SDITKLLVESSK
+333 SDITKQLVESSK

-358 YLSFKDFNYIIGKV
+358 YLSFKDFNYIIGKI

-393 KNIITNENV
+393 KNIITGENV

-428 PVTLGQLIAFA
+428 HVTLGQLIAFA

-470 DKNLLW
+470 DKDLLW

-533 AQLMRDYTINQ
+533 AQFMRDYTINQ

-563 GTKEFTDAY
+563 GTKGFNDAY

-613 PVKITR
+613 PVKITK

-638 ESKNNITEEEIWNS
+638 ESKNRITEEEIWNS

-684 SEINYTALLDDITRI
+684 STINYTALLYDITRI
-699 VGRSIFNNYFNTKLV
+699 VGRSVFNHYFNTKLV
-714 PQILH
+714 PQILQ
-719 EFSLTWNQ
+719 EFSLTRNQ

-734 YSQFMNVESIP
+734 YSQFINVESIP

-768 LSKAKAISNN
+768 LSQAKAISNN

-806 YQLVTQNRAAW
+806 YQLVTQNRADW

-837 TSREIKLSATV
+837 TSREVKLSATV

-932 NEICMEFGPFYKNVI
+932 DEICMEFGPFYKNVI

-957 LSVILSNELL
+957 LSVILSNESLK
-967 ETDAS
+967 TDAS
-972 GNKTAQTKI
+972 GNKTTQTKFC
-981 YEDAIADINQISNPV
+981 EDFIARINQISNPV
-996 VKWREQLKFINKYF
+996 VKWREQLSFIDEYF
-1010 SGKKEKTLDGLYR
+1010 SGKGKNTLDELYK
-1023 ITTKYNMTHTRN
+1023 IITKYNMTHTRN

-1043 HYTKGDDGLSVN
+1043 HYTKGDDRLSVN

-1069 TEEDLKQANFTK
+1069 TEEDLKQAKFTQ

-1091 KITQLYYRESLDQD
+1091 KITQLYYRESLDQE

-1206 KKSPWVTDSGMMA
+1206 SKSPWVTDSGMMA
-1219 FVRVTGEDGKEYPTN
+1219 FVRVTGKDGRKYPTN

-1242 QNSGRNWEVHPL
+1242 QNSGRDWEVHPL

-1429 NADGDIPETELNI
+1429 NANGDIPETELDI
-1442 TKDYDGNDINWPD
+1442 TKDYDGKDINWPD

-1482 INEYEIYEVPV
+1482 INEYKIYEVPV

-1521 FGGYRSLGREVS
+1521 FGGYHSLGKEVS

-1569 KYSMIDKLGNK
+1569 KYSMIDKLGNE

-1697 IEDCMEGI
+1697 IEDCMKGI

-1821 IPGGIG
+1821 IPGKIG
-1827 EKAALVEYQRKIR
+1827 EKLALVEYQRKIK

-1862 LLNQASKI
+1862 LLNKASKI

-1884 TGEVDPNPKQITI
+1884 TGEVDPNPKQITV

-1986 KTLLGNDPRKILA
+1986 KKLLGNDPRKILA

-2056 AAFKK
+2056 ATFNK
-2061 GTVIDGV
+2061 GTIIDGI

-2073 TIEDVYQKVVKKSDK
+2073 TIEDVYQKVVKKSGK

-2153 AKVGDVIEFSGQNGE
+2153 AKVGDIIEFSGQNGE

-2218 FEYIDPSK
+2218 FEYIDQSK

-2241 WQEWARQNPKLMEE
+2241 WQEWARQNPELMEE
-2255 LRENAKGK
+2255 LREKAKDK

-2270 NTRVSQ
+2270 NTGVSQ

-2321 ESDNAQKYLQEISE
+2321 ESTNAQKYLQEISE

-2344 KQEQKED
+2344 KKEQKED

-2363 SAYNARFKANQNIK
+2363 SAYNVRFI
-2377 SPFGKYDKEI
+2377 SPSTVIEGKY
-2387 IDLAE
+2387 
-2392 AEDLQLESNNDTGIE
+2392 
-2407 ISTLLNDDQTV
+2407 
-2418 NWEQFIQNQR
+2418 
-2428 QYFEKLPNERFTKGR
+2428 
-2443 YDLSTRPE
+2443 RP
-2451 KHGGTD
+2451 
-2457 KFTLDHTQR
+2457 
-2466 VVESSAYI
+2466 
-2474 NNLPESLKQSLLY
+2474 
-2487 ATLLHDIGKPFR
+2487 
-2499 NEDHGLDSIIVANE
+2499 
-2513 LFKSFPNEK
+2513 
-2522 LVKLAVRYHMVQAD
+2522 
-2536 SSLETLS
+2536 
-2543 DILKT
+2543 
-2548 VEKYG
+2548 
-2553 VDQQQFVDL
+2553 
-2562 LLALKTCDIINGRSG
+2562 
-2577 STIDQYTGKT
+2577 
-2587 VKETVQSEISTLR
+2587 
-2600 KRFSD
+2600 
-2605 IISYKENTKNQREF
+2605 QREF
-2619 CIYDLDSIKL
+2619 CLYDLDSIKL

-2677 QIIENMLKYIETK
+2677 QIIKNMQKYIETK
-2690 YNNEFNTF
+2690 YNDEFDAF
-2698 KDVHGNYTF
+2698 KDVNGNYTF
-2707 LQTLTDGDP
+2707 LQTLIDENP
-2716 TAAFTDHP
+2716 TTVFADHP

-2844 FDANHGSI
+2844 FDANHGPI

-2944 NGRRF
+2944 NGKRF

-2970 RMFADLKESILESN
+2970 RMFADLEESILESN

-3158 PKAIKQL
+3158 PTAIKQL

-3184 QYGNHQYSRE
+3184 QYGNHQYSEE
-3194 LDEEIYAQNLKYRDL
+3194 LDEEIYEQNLRYRDL
-3209 GIFTDLHIRPSQ
+3209 GIFTDLHIKPSQ

-3258 RMFEIAGDPAN
+3258 RMFEIAGDPSN

-3386 DKTHEETGEM
+3386 DKTHEETGKM

-3402 QDMLKVL
+3402 EDMLKVL

-3512 QFDYADNRGSKTL
+3512 QFDYADNRGSRTL
-3525 FNAFR
+3525 FNAFK
-3530 NIAAKKLSRDQK
+3530 NIAAKELSRDQNDK
-3542 DECAQEIQE
+3542 CAQEIQE

-3606 DENKKDENKKHDL
+3606 DENKKHDL

-3664 KIMHPDADESKLA
+3664 KIMNPDADESKLA
-3677 SLKIDYLRFCTDKE
+3677 ALKIDYLRFCTDKE

-3895 AFEAIRNTSFPYKEY
+3895 AFETIKNTSFPYKEY

-4022 DARAKEAAEL
+4022 DTRAKEAAEL

-4074 SLGDV
+4074 SIGDV

>member
-100 EETVVRKSQV
+100 EETVVRKLQV
-110 KQQLLKGLFGE
+110 TQQVLKGLFGE

-140 QGSSGTGIPGLID
+140 QRSSDTGIPGLID

-171 ENVRNTKQ
+171 ENVRKTKQ

-194 RNSGYINRGIFS
+194 RNQGYINRGVFS
-206 KENTRLFDR
+206 EENTRLFDR

-223 DPETELY
+223 DQETELY
-230 NVITSW
+230 NAITSW

-259 NPEAREYIDA
+259 DPEAREYIDA

-333 SDITKLLVESSK
+333 SDITKQLVESSK

-358 YLSFKDFNYIIGKV
+358 YLSFKDFNYIIGKI

-393 KNIITNENV
+393 KNIITDKNL

-428 PVTLGQLIAFA
+428 QVTLGQLIAFA

-470 DKNLLW
+470 DKDLLW

-500 EGDTIF
+500 NGDTIF

-563 GTKEFTDAY
+563 GTKGFNDAY

-638 ESKNNITEEEIWNS
+638 ESKNRITEEEIWNS

-684 SEINYTALLDDITRI
+684 STINYTALLDDITRI
-699 VGRSIFNNYFNTKLV
+699 VGRSVFNHYFNTKLV
-714 PQILH
+714 PQILQ
-719 EFSLTWNQ
+719 EFSLTRNQ

-734 YSQFMNVESIP
+734 YSQFINVESIP

-768 LSKAKAISNN
+768 LSQAKAISNN

-806 YQLVTQNRAAW
+806 YQLVTQNRADW

-858 LWSLNFYNDWVSAFV
+858 LWSLSFYNDWVSAFV

-932 NEICMEFGPFYKNVI
+932 DEICMEFGPFYRNVI

-957 LSVILSNELL
+957 LSVILSNESLI
-967 ETDAS
+967 TDAS
-972 GNKTAQTKI
+972 GNKTTQTKFC
-981 YEDAIADINQISNPV
+981 EDFIARINQISNPV
-996 VKWREQLKFINKYF
+996 VKWREQLSFIDEYF
-1010 SGKKEKTLDGLYR
+1010 SGKGKNTLDELYK
-1023 ITTKYNMTHTRN
+1023 IITKYNMTHTRN

-1069 TEEDLKQANFTK
+1069 TEEDLKQANFTQ

-1091 KITQLYYRESLDQD
+1091 KITQLYYSESLDQK

-1117 DLSKETISAATLSKE
+1117 VLSKETISAATLSKE

-1206 KKSPWVTDSGMMA
+1206 SKSPWVTDSGMMA
-1219 FVRVTGEDGKEYPTN
+1219 FVRVTGKDGRKYPTN

-1242 QNSGRNWEVHPL
+1242 QNSGRDWEVHPL

-1429 NADGDIPETELNI
+1429 NADGDIPETELDI

-1482 INEYEIYEVPV
+1482 INEYKIYEVPV

-1569 KYSMIDKLGNK
+1569 KYSMIDKLGNE

-1697 IEDCMEGI
+1697 IEDCMKGI

-1821 IPGGIG
+1821 IPGKIG
-1827 EKAALVEYQRKIR
+1827 EKLALVEYQRKIR

-1986 KTLLGNDPRKILA
+1986 KKLLGNDPRKILA

-2009 KYKDNITINTERN
+2009 KYKDNITINTGRN

-2056 AAFKK
+2056 ATFNE
-2061 GTVIDGV
+2061 GTIIDGI

-2073 TIEDVYQKVVKKSDK
+2073 TIEDVYQKVVKKSGK

-2153 AKVGDVIEFSGQNGE
+2153 AKVGDIIEFSGQNGE

-2218 FEYIDPSK
+2218 FEYIDQSK

-2241 WQEWARQNPKLMEE
+2241 WQEWARQNPELMEE
-2255 LRENAKGK
+2255 LREKAKDK

-2321 ESDNAQKYLQEISE
+2321 GSINAQKYLQEISE

-2363 SAYNARFKANQNIK
+2363 SAYNVRFS
-2377 SPFGKYDKEI
+2377 SPAI
-2387 IDLAE
+2387 
-2392 AEDLQLESNNDTGIE
+2392 
-2407 ISTLLNDDQTV
+2407 
-2418 NWEQFIQNQR
+2418 
-2428 QYFEKLPNERFTKGR
+2428 
-2443 YDLSTRPE
+2443 
-2451 KHGGTD
+2451 
-2457 KFTLDHTQR
+2457 
-2466 VVESSAYI
+2466 
-2474 NNLPESLKQSLLY
+2474 
-2487 ATLLHDIGKPFR
+2487 
-2499 NEDHGLDSIIVANE
+2499 
-2513 LFKSFPNEK
+2513 
-2522 LVKLAVRYHMVQAD
+2522 
-2536 SSLETLS
+2536 
-2543 DILKT
+2543 
-2548 VEKYG
+2548 
-2553 VDQQQFVDL
+2553 
-2562 LLALKTCDIINGRSG
+2562 
-2577 STIDQYTGKT
+2577 
-2587 VKETVQSEISTLR
+2587 ETVDESR
-2600 KRFSD
+2600 P
-2605 IISYKENTKNQREF
+2605 QRDF

-2653 NQLTTLAGIQNYIQ
+2653 NQLNTLAGIQNYIQ

-2677 QIIENMLKYIETK
+2677 QIIKNMQKYIETK
-2690 YNNEFNTF
+2690 YNDEFDAF
-2698 KDVHGNYTF
+2698 KDVNGNYTF
-2707 LQTLTDGDP
+2707 LQTLTDENP
-2716 TAAFTDHP
+2716 TTVFADHP
-2724 ELLNKAIEAYK
+2724 ELINKAIEAYK
-2735 HAIKLFLRKQLQK
+2735 HAVKLFLRKQLQK

-2765 GGKVYNIDGDSI
+2765 DGKIYNIDGNSI

-2787 KIYKTV
+2787 KIYKTI

-2844 FDANHGSI
+2844 FDANHGPI

-2891 VMMTADGVEVII
+2891 VMMTADGVEVIV

-2944 NGRRF
+2944 NGKRF

-2970 RMFADLKESILESN
+2970 RMFADLEESILESN

-3120 FNDFFGKDKLF
+3120 FNDFFGKNKLF
-3131 NIELDPNTYDAVRN
+3131 NIELDPNTGDVVRN

-3158 PKAIKQL
+3158 PTAIKQL

-3184 QYGNHQYSRE
+3184 QYGNHQYSEE
-3194 LDEEIYAQNLKYRDL
+3194 LDEEIYAQNLRYRDL
-3209 GIFTDLHIRPSQ
+3209 GIFTDLHIKPSQ

-3243 DKRTKEI
+3243 DNRTKEI

-3258 RMFEIAGDPAN
+3258 RMFEIAGDPSN

-3386 DKTHEETGEM
+3386 DKTHEETGKM

-3402 QDMLKVL
+3402 EDMLKVL

-3512 QFDYADNRGSKTL
+3512 QFDYADNRGSRTL
-3525 FNAFR
+3525 FNAFK
-3530 NIAAKKLSRDQK
+3530 NIAAKELSRDQNDK
-3542 DECAQEIQE
+3542 CAQEIQE

-3567 GQFDSYLNQIQKTSS
+3567 GQFNSYLNQIQKTSS

-3606 DENKKDENKKHDL
+3606 DENKKHDL

-3664 KIMHPDADESKLA
+3664 KIMNPDADESKLA
-3677 SLKIDYLRFCTDKE
+3677 ALKIDYLRFCTDKE

-3809 EGKDPLPISL
+3809 KGTDPLPISL

-3834 CILPELQR
+3834 CILPELK

-3895 AFEAIRNTSFPYKEY
+3895 AFETIKNISFPYKEY

-4022 DARAKEAAEL
+4022 DTRAKEAAEL
-4032 GENYGSIISKRAMFE
+4032 GENYGSIISKRAMYE

-4074 SLGDV
+4074 SIGDV
-4079 QVTFKDGKITDWNI
+4079 QVTFQNGKITNWNI
-4093 NPKVAQDTF
+4093 NPKTAQDTF

-4120 KEEIKNTIVEIDNI
+4120 KEEIKNTIAEIDNI

>member
-1 MANRCTTIEE
+1 
-11 ALERIYNIIDS
+11 
-22 AQNKDNPVQ
+22 
-31 YVLDGFKEVAEV
+31 
-43 VPLDLYPEII
+43 
-53 KFIKEAKEDGSFAV
+53 
-67 IDQINEESCFTENA
+67 
-81 DFDRI
+81 
-86 RADIEEKARNLSQY
+86 
-100 EETVVRKSQV
+100 
-110 KQQLLKGLFGE
+110 
-121 NLYTA
+121 
-126 QYYLRSAKNGFGLV
+126 
-140 QGSSGTGIPGLID
+140 
-153 TFLANRKNQKLVR
+153 
-166 NQDIA
+166 
-171 ENVRNTKQ
+171 
-179 ALLDKVLEFMRNQKE
+179 
-194 RNSGYINRGIFS
+194 
-206 KENTRLFDR
+206 
-215 NGEYLNTL
+215 
-223 DPETELY
+223 
-230 NVITSW
+230 
-236 FNPKNIAMSNS
+236 
-247 LDTKYTLFKIEN
+247 
-259 NPEAREYIDA
+259 
-269 YTAWTL
+269 
-275 LTNFDTTLILTL
+275 
-287 GNSVLITEPSNFNK
+287 
-301 ISNVSYKTNIDK
+301 
-313 ATNMWSF
+313 
-320 GFGDDVEDVGDLI
+320 
-333 SDITKLLVESSK
+333 
-345 RYSWKVN
+345 
-352 VPNQDS
+352 
-358 YLSFKDFNYIIGKV
+358 
-372 KNLAFTLRG
+372 
-381 KSDIDLEYYING
+381 
-393 KNIITNENV
+393 
-402 YNLSGTTRGVYE
+402 
-414 NFKEF
+414 
-419 NKSIGKEDE
+419 
-428 PVTLGQLIAFA
+428 
-439 SENPMRSLHA
+439 
-449 IFDILCN
+449 
-456 TDILTTR
+456 
-463 IKSFTDT
+463 
-470 DKNLLW
+470 
-476 SCYKEIFGQCGEN
+476 
-489 SRSLFDLHHNT
+489 
-500 EGDTIF
+500 
-506 SIIAQLADSMFQE
+506 
-519 DIIQYYEDDNKTLY
+519 
-533 AQLMRDYTINQ
+533 
-544 IRNEL
+544 
-549 AQQIQQSS
+549 
-557 SATLSK
+557 
-563 GTKEFTDAY
+563 
-572 NVKIEFTNKGQL
+572 
-584 TTTDKQAWE
+584 
-593 VGTVKETVPVQAKLI
+593 
-608 AEIKI
+608 
-613 PVKITR
+613 
-619 NGKKIEAGEIIATA
+619 
-633 TNIKF
+633 
-638 ESKNNITEEEIWNS
+638 
-652 GDFRELI
+652 
-659 KDATG
+659 
-664 INFGADP
+664 
-671 DFAQAYQQ
+671 
-679 MFQGA
+679 
-684 SEINYTALLDDITRI
+684 
-699 VGRSIFNNYFNTKLV
+699 
-714 PQILH
+714 
-719 EFSLTWNQ
+719 
-727 PNINNIA
+727 
-734 YSQFMNVESIP
+734 
-745 RVDPKTGLIPSI
+745 
-757 PSADKNLVLDK
+757 
-768 LSKAKAISNN
+768 
-778 IYTSAQVKTGEGT
+778 
-791 ALAAYCL
+791 
-798 SRLRNSYQ
+798 
-806 YQLVTQNRAAW
+806 
-817 SASKDMTFVD
+817 
-827 NKNGLFNKVF
+827 
-837 TSREIKLSATV
+837 
-848 KPSTKMSSVE
+848 
-858 LWSLNFYNDWVSAFV
+858 
-873 KKTRT
+873 
-878 NSPNGDGAC
+878 
-887 CFIPSVNSDKG
+887 
-898 QYDKLGC
+898 
-905 NLNAL
+905 
-910 SHIKDIKGNPIA
+910 
-922 YRNLTSDQIV
+922 
-932 NEICMEFGPFYKNVI
+932 
-947 NNITKEWDRV
+947 
-957 LSVILSNELL
+957 
-967 ETDAS
+967 
-972 GNKTAQTKI
+972 
-981 YEDAIADINQISNPV
+981 
-996 VKWREQLKFINKYF
+996 
-1010 SGKKEKTLDGLYR
+1010 
-1023 ITTKYNMTHTRN
+1023 
-1035 PIQLAEQI
+1035 
-1043 HYTKGDDGLSVN
+1043 
-1055 KVLVAQWARFGGAA
+1055 
-1069 TEEDLKQANFTK
+1069 
-1081 PYYRESLDQA
+1081 
-1091 KITQLYYRESLDQD
+1091 
-1105 LLDLLKKTVSAE
+1105 
-1117 DLSKETISAATLSKE
+1117 
-1132 LFDKIPDDNP
+1132 
-1142 LKEEVRAARRA
+1142 
-1153 SVQSTAKG
+1153 
-1161 FFRMRDFESVIKL
+1161 MRDFESVIKL

-1198 NFGKTSKD
+1198 NFGKTPKD

-1219 FVRVTGEDGKEYPTN
+1219 FVRVTGEDGREYPTN

-1273 GGAVYAYK
+1273 GGAVYVYK

-1442 TKDYDGNDINWPD
+1442 TKDYDGKDINWPD
-1455 KKIFY
+1455 KEIFY
-1460 YRELKDG
+1460 YRELEDG
-1467 TIKFYRLSSIEKTNN
+1467 TINFYKLTSIEKTDNP
-1482 INEYEIYEVPV
+1482 NEYKIYEVPV
-1493 DESGGDIGQP
+1493 DEFGEVQADKSGIKKQL

-1806 ERFYGNK
+1806 ERFCGNK
-1813 RLAALFDL
+1813 RLAALVDL

-1848 IYDRDRDS
+1848 IYDRTRDS
-1856 GNSEIE
+1856 GKSEIE

-1884 TGEVDPNPKQITI
+1884 TGEVDPNTKQITV
-1897 NYPMQYYQLRDEI
+1897 NHPMQYYQLRDEI

-1917 QEELKGALAVTR
+1917 QEELHGALAVTR
-1929 ADGTILVSRL
+1929 ADGTIQVSKL

-1951 NGEAKDAEGK
+1951 SGEAKDAEGK
-1961 VIVSSEQKRKVFE
+1961 VIVSSGQKRRVFE
-1974 LLKESGYTIDSL
+1974 LLKKSGYTIDSL
-1986 KTLLGNDPRKILA
+1986 KKLLGNDPRKILA

-2056 AAFKK
+2056 ATFNK
-2061 GTVIDGV
+2061 GTIIDGI

-2073 TIEDVYQKVVKKSDK
+2073 TIENVYQKVVKKSGK

-2241 WQEWARQNPKLMEE
+2241 WQEWARQNPELMEE
-2255 LRENAKGK
+2255 LRENAKDK

-2321 ESDNAQKYLQEISE
+2321 ESTNAQKYLQEISE

-2344 KQEQKED
+2344 KKEQKED

-2363 SAYNARFKANQNIK
+2363 SAYN
-2377 SPFGKYDKEI
+2377 
-2387 IDLAE
+2387 
-2392 AEDLQLESNNDTGIE
+2392 
-2407 ISTLLNDDQTV
+2407 V
-2418 NWEQFIQNQR
+2418 
-2428 QYFEKLPNERFTKGR
+2428 
-2443 YDLSTRPE
+2443 
-2451 KHGGTD
+2451 
-2457 KFTLDHTQR
+2457 
-2466 VVESSAYI
+2466 
-2474 NNLPESLKQSLLY
+2474 
-2487 ATLLHDIGKPFR
+2487 
-2499 NEDHGLDSIIVANE
+2499 
-2513 LFKSFPNEK
+2513 
-2522 LVKLAVRYHMVQAD
+2522 
-2536 SSLETLS
+2536 
-2543 DILKT
+2543 
-2548 VEKYG
+2548 
-2553 VDQQQFVDL
+2553 
-2562 LLALKTCDIINGRSG
+2562 
-2577 STIDQYTGKT
+2577 
-2587 VKETVQSEISTLR
+2587 
-2600 KRFSD
+2600 RFSSPAIETTD
-2605 IISYKENTKNQREF
+2605 EFRPQRDF

-2724 ELLNKAIEAYK
+2724 ELINKAIEAYK

-2844 FDANHGSI
+2844 FDANHGPI

-2891 VMMTADGVEVII
+2891 VMMTADGVEVIV

-2944 NGRRF
+2944 NGKRF

-2970 RMFADLKESILESN
+2970 RMFADLEESILESN

-3194 LDEEIYAQNLKYRDL
+3194 LDEEIYAQNLRYRDL
-3209 GIFTDLHIRPSQ
+3209 GIFTDLHIKPSQ

-3258 RMFEIAGDPAN
+3258 RMFEIAGDPSN

-3386 DKTHEETGEM
+3386 DKTYEETGEM

-3402 QDMLKVL
+3402 EDMLKVL

-3530 NIAAKKLSRDQK
+3530 NIAAKKLSIDQNDK
-3542 DECAQEIQE
+3542 CAQEIQE

-3556 ITKVVEILLRK
+3556 ITKVVEILLRE

-3606 DENKKDENKKHDL
+3606 DENKQHDL

-3809 EGKDPLPISL
+3809 KGTDPLPISL

-3834 CILPELQR
+3834 CILPELK

-3895 AFEAIRNTSFPYKEY
+3895 AFETIKNISFPYKEY

-3962 KADMDKNRDFKLT
+3962 KANMDKNRDFKLT

-4009 YKNEEKT
+4009 YENEEKT

-4022 DARAKEAAEL
+4022 DARAQKAAEL
-4032 GENYGSIISKRAMFE
+4032 SENYGSIISKRAMFE

-4093 NPKVAQDTF
+4093 NPRTAQDTF

-4120 KEEIKNTIVEIDNI
+4120 KEEIKNTIAEIDNI

>member
-140 QGSSGTGIPGLID
+140 QRSSDTGIPGLID
-153 TFLANRKNQKLVR
+153 TFLANRKNQTLVR

-194 RNSGYINRGIFS
+194 PNKEYINRGVFS

-223 DPETELY
+223 DQETDLY

-259 NPEAREYIDA
+259 DPEAREYIDA
-269 YTAWTL
+269 YTAWIL
-275 LTNFDTTLILTL
+275 LTNFDTTLTLTL
-287 GNSVLITEPSNFNK
+287 GDSVLITEPSNFNK

-372 KNLAFTLRG
+372 KNLAFTLHG

-393 KNIITNENV
+393 KNIITNKNV

-428 PVTLGQLIAFA
+428 HVTLGQLIAFA

-500 EGDTIF
+500 NGDTIF

-533 AQLMRDYTINQ
+533 AQFMRDYTINQ

-557 SATLSK
+557 STTLSK
-563 GTKEFTDAY
+563 GTKGFNDAY

-638 ESKNNITEEEIWNS
+638 EPKNNITEEEIWNS

-699 VGRSIFNNYFNTKLV
+699 VGRSVFNHYFNTKLV
-714 PQILH
+714 PQILQ
-719 EFSLTWNQ
+719 EFSLTRNQ

-768 LSKAKAISNN
+768 LSQAKAISNN

-806 YQLVTQNRAAW
+806 YQLVTQNRADW
-817 SASKDMTFVD
+817 SASKGMTFVD

-837 TSREIKLSATV
+837 TSREIKLNATV

-922 YRNLTSDQIV
+922 YRNLTPDQIV
-932 NEICMEFGPFYKNVI
+932 DEICIEFGPFYKNII

-957 LSVILSNELL
+957 LSVILSNESLI
-967 ETDAS
+967 TDAN

-981 YEDAIADINQISNPV
+981 YEDAIAHINQISNPV
-996 VKWREQLKFINKYF
+996 VKWREQLKFIDEYF
-1010 SGKKEKTLDGLYR
+1010 SGKEEKTLDGLYR

-1069 TEEDLKQANFTK
+1069 TEEDLKQAKFTQ

-1091 KITQLYYRESLDQD
+1091 KITQLYYSESLDQK

-1198 NFGKTSKD
+1198 KFGKTSKD
-1206 KKSPWVTDSGMMA
+1206 SKSPWVTDSGMMA
-1219 FVRVTGEDGKEYPTN
+1219 FVRVTGKDGRKYPTN

-1242 QNSGRNWEVHPL
+1242 QNSGRDWEVHPL

-1349 LDGGMLVNSF
+1349 LDGGMLVDAF

-1429 NADGDIPETELNI
+1429 NADGDIPETELDI
-1442 TKDYDGNDINWPD
+1442 TKDYDGKDINWPD

-1482 INEYEIYEVPV
+1482 INEYKIYEVPV

-1521 FGGYRSLGREVS
+1521 FGGYRSLGKEVS

-1697 IEDCMEGI
+1697 IEDCMKGI

-1821 IPGGIG
+1821 IPGKIG
-1827 EKAALVEYQRKIR
+1827 EKLALVEYQRKIR

-2009 KYKDNITINTERN
+2009 KYKDNITINTGRN

-2056 AAFKK
+2056 ATFNK
-2061 GTVIDGV
+2061 GTIIDGI

-2073 TIEDVYQKVVKKSDK
+2073 TIEDVYQKVVKKSGK

-2153 AKVGDVIEFSGQNGE
+2153 AKVGDIIEFSGQNGE

-2218 FEYIDPSK
+2218 FEYIDQSK

-2241 WQEWARQNPKLMEE
+2241 WQEWARQNPELMEE
-2255 LRENAKGK
+2255 LREKAKDK

-2321 ESDNAQKYLQEISE
+2321 GSINAQKYLQEISE

-2344 KQEQKED
+2344 KKEQKED

-2363 SAYNARFKANQNIK
+2363 SAYN
-2377 SPFGKYDKEI
+2377 
-2387 IDLAE
+2387 
-2392 AEDLQLESNNDTGIE
+2392 
-2407 ISTLLNDDQTV
+2407 V
-2418 NWEQFIQNQR
+2418 
-2428 QYFEKLPNERFTKGR
+2428 
-2443 YDLSTRPE
+2443 
-2451 KHGGTD
+2451 
-2457 KFTLDHTQR
+2457 
-2466 VVESSAYI
+2466 
-2474 NNLPESLKQSLLY
+2474 
-2487 ATLLHDIGKPFR
+2487 
-2499 NEDHGLDSIIVANE
+2499 
-2513 LFKSFPNEK
+2513 
-2522 LVKLAVRYHMVQAD
+2522 
-2536 SSLETLS
+2536 
-2543 DILKT
+2543 
-2548 VEKYG
+2548 
-2553 VDQQQFVDL
+2553 
-2562 LLALKTCDIINGRSG
+2562 
-2577 STIDQYTGKT
+2577 
-2587 VKETVQSEISTLR
+2587 
-2600 KRFSD
+2600 RFSSPAIETAD
-2605 IISYKENTKNQREF
+2605 EFRPQRDF

-2653 NQLTTLAGIQNYIQ
+2653 NQLNTLAGIQNYIQ

-2724 ELLNKAIEAYK
+2724 ELINKAIEAYK

-2748 DLINLS
+2748 DLISLS

-2765 GGKVYNIDGDSI
+2765 DGKIYNIDGNSI

-2787 KIYKTV
+2787 KIYKTI

-2799 DDLQRISAD
+2799 DDLQKISAD

-2844 FDANHGSI
+2844 FDANHGPI

-2891 VMMTADGVEVII
+2891 VMITADGVEVIV

-2924 RVNEER
+2924 RFSNSEEEDVKR

-2970 RMFADLKESILESN
+2970 RMFADLEESILESN
-2984 ESTGNADLDRLVA
+2984 ESTGDADLDRLVA

-3041 INSAYVSTFQLFIQG
+3041 INSAYVSVFQLFIQG

-3082 YANLGNS
+3082 YANIGNS

-3131 NIELDPNTYDAVRN
+3131 NIELDPNTGDVVRN

-3194 LDEEIYAQNLKYRDL
+3194 LDEEIYTQNLRYRDL
-3209 GIFTDLHIRPSQ
+3209 GIFTDLHIKPSQ

-3386 DKTHEETGEM
+3386 DKTHEETGKM

-3402 QDMLKVL
+3402 EDMLKVL

-3512 QFDYADNRGSKTL
+3512 QFDYADNRGSRTL
-3525 FNAFR
+3525 FNAFK
-3530 NIAAKKLSRDQK
+3530 NIAAKELSRDQNDK
-3542 DECAQEIQE
+3542 CAQEIQE

-3606 DENKKDENKKHDL
+3606 DENKKHDL

-3664 KIMHPDADESKLA
+3664 KIMNPDADESKLA
-3677 SLKIDYLRFCTDKE
+3677 ALKIDYLRFCTDKE

-3786 KKVFYLP
+3786 QKVFYLP

-3834 CILPELQR
+3834 CILPELK

-3895 AFEAIRNTSFPYKEY
+3895 AFETIKNISFPYKEY

-4022 DARAKEAAEL
+4022 DARAQEAAEL
-4032 GENYGSIISKRAMFE
+4032 GENHGSIISKRAMYE

-4074 SLGDV
+4074 SIGDV
-4079 QVTFKDGKITDWNI
+4079 QVTFQNGKITDWSI

-4120 KEEIKNTIVEIDNI
+4120 KEEIKNTIAELDNI

>member
-140 QGSSGTGIPGLID
+140 QCSSDTGIPGLID

-194 RNSGYINRGIFS
+194 RNQEYINREVFS
-206 KENTRLFDR
+206 EENTRLFDR

-223 DPETELY
+223 DQETELY
-230 NVITSW
+230 NAITSW

-259 NPEAREYIDA
+259 DPEAREYIDA
-269 YTAWTL
+269 YTAWIL
-275 LTNFDTTLILTL
+275 LTNFDTTLTLTL
-287 GNSVLITEPSNFNK
+287 GDSVLITEPSNFNK

-372 KNLAFTLRG
+372 KNLAFTLHG

-393 KNIITNENV
+393 EDITTGENL

-428 PVTLGQLIAFA
+428 HVTLGQLIAFA

-456 TDILTTR
+456 TDILTNR

-500 EGDTIF
+500 NGDTIF

-519 DIIQYYEDDNKTLY
+519 DIIQYYEDDNKALY

-563 GTKEFTDAY
+563 DAKEFTDAY

-613 PVKITR
+613 PVKITK

-638 ESKNNITEEEIWNS
+638 EPKNRITEEEIWNS

-684 SEINYTALLDDITRI
+684 STINYTALLDDITRI
-699 VGRSIFNNYFNTKLV
+699 VGRSVFNNYFNTKLV

-768 LSKAKAISNN
+768 LSQAKAISNN

-806 YQLVTQNRAAW
+806 YQLVTQNRADW

-837 TSREIKLSATV
+837 TSREVKLSATV

-932 NEICMEFGPFYKNVI
+932 DEICMEFGPFYRNVI

-957 LSVILSNELL
+957 LSVILSNESLI
-967 ETDAS
+967 TDAS
-972 GNKTAQTKI
+972 GNKTTQTKFC
-981 YEDAIADINQISNPV
+981 EDFIARINQISNPV
-996 VKWREQLKFINKYF
+996 VKWREQLSFIDEYF
-1010 SGKKEKTLDGLYR
+1010 SGKGKNTLDELYK
-1023 ITTKYNMTHTRN
+1023 IITKYNMTHTRN

-1043 HYTKGDDGLSVN
+1043 HYTKGDDRLSVN

-1069 TEEDLKQANFTK
+1069 TEEDLKQAKFTQ

-1091 KITQLYYRESLDQD
+1091 KITQLYYRESLDQE

-1206 KKSPWVTDSGMMA
+1206 SKSPWVTDSGMMA
-1219 FVRVTGEDGKEYPTN
+1219 FVRVAGKNGIMYPTN

-1242 QNSGRNWEVHPL
+1242 QNSGRDWEVHPL

-1429 NADGDIPETELNI
+1429 NADGDIPETELDI

-1467 TIKFYRLSSIEKTNN
+1467 TIKFYRLSSIEKTDN
-1482 INEYEIYEVPV
+1482 INEYKIYEVPV

-1821 IPGGIG
+1821 IPGKIG
-1827 EKAALVEYQRKIR
+1827 EKLALVEYQRKIR

-1986 KTLLGNDPRKILA
+1986 KKLLGNDPRKILA

-2009 KYKDNITINTERN
+2009 KYKDNITTNTRRS

-2056 AAFKK
+2056 ATFKK

-2073 TIEDVYQKVVKKSDK
+2073 TIEDVYQKVVKKSGK

-2099 IDTTPKLRGK
+2099 IDATPKLRGK

-2218 FEYIDPSK
+2218 FEYIDQSK

-2241 WQEWARQNPKLMEE
+2241 WQEWARQNPELMEE

-2321 ESDNAQKYLQEISE
+2321 GSINAQKYLQEISE

-2344 KQEQKED
+2344 KKEQKED

-2377 SPFGKYDKEI
+2377 SPFDKYDKEI

-2499 NEDHGLDSIIVANE
+2499 NEDHGLDSITVANE

-2543 DILKT
+2543 DILET
-2548 VEKYG
+2548 VDKYG
-2553 VDQQQFVDL
+2553 VDQKQFVDL

-2677 QIIENMLKYIETK
+2677 QIIKNMLKYIETK
-2690 YNNEFNTF
+2690 YNDEFDIF
-2698 KDVHGNYTF
+2698 KDAHGNYTF

-2716 TAAFTDHP
+2716 TVAFTDHP

-2735 HAIKLFLRKQLQK
+2735 YAVKLFLRKQLQK
-2748 DLINLS
+2748 DLISLS

-2844 FDANHGSI
+2844 FDANHGPI

-2891 VMMTADGVEVII
+2891 VMMTADGVEVIV

-2984 ESTGNADLDRLVA
+2984 ESTGDKDLDRLVA

-3194 LDEEIYAQNLKYRDL
+3194 LDEEIYEQNLRYRDL
-3209 GIFTDLHIRPSQ
+3209 GIFTDLHIKPSQ

-3258 RMFEIAGDPAN
+3258 RMFEIAGDPSN

-3362 RRLELPNGG
+3362 SRLKLPNGG

-3386 DKTHEETGEM
+3386 DKTHEKTGEM
-3396 QQPGFI
+3396 QQPDFI
-3402 QDMLKVL
+3402 KDMLKVL

-3512 QFDYADNRGSKTL
+3512 QFDYADNRGSRTL

-3530 NIAAKKLSRDQK
+3530 NIAAKELFINQNDK
-3542 DECAQEIQE
+3542 CAQEIQE
-3551 RTTKS
+3551 ITTKS

-3606 DENKKDENKKHDL
+3606 DENKQHDL

-3677 SLKIDYLRFCTDKE
+3677 PLKIDYLRFCTDKE

-3799 KSGTNELVVY
+3799 KSGTNEPGVYELCVY

-3834 CILPELQR
+3834 CILPELK

-3895 AFEAIRNTSFPYKEY
+3895 AFETIKNISFPYKEY

-4032 GENYGSIISKRAMFE
+4032 GENHGSIISKRAMYE

-4074 SLGDV
+4074 SIGDV
-4079 QVTFKDGKITDWNI
+4079 QVTFKNGKITNWNI
-4093 NPKVAQDTF
+4093 NPKTAQDTF

>member
-22 AQNKDNPVQ
+22 AENKDNPVQ

-140 QGSSGTGIPGLID
+140 QCSSDTGIPGLID

-194 RNSGYINRGIFS
+194 RNQGYINRGVFS

-223 DPETELY
+223 NPETELY
-230 NVITSW
+230 KVITSW
-236 FNPKNIAMSNS
+236 FNPKNIAMSNR

-259 NPEAREYIDA
+259 DPEAREYIDA

-333 SDITKLLVESSK
+333 SDITKQLVESSK

-381 KSDIDLEYYING
+381 KSDIKLDYYING
-393 KNIITNENV
+393 KDIITNKNV

-419 NKSIGKEDE
+419 NKSIGKENE

-456 TDILTTR
+456 TDILTNR

-500 EGDTIF
+500 NGDTIF

-519 DIIQYYEDDNKTLY
+519 DIIQYYEDDNKALY
-533 AQLMRDYTINQ
+533 AQFMRDYTINQ

-563 GTKEFTDAY
+563 GAKEFTDAY
-572 NVKIEFTNKGQL
+572 SVKIEFTNKGQL

-593 VGTVKETVPVQAKLI
+593 VGTAKETVPVQAKLI

-613 PVKITR
+613 PVKITS

-638 ESKNNITEEEIWNS
+638 EPKNNITEEEIWNS

-699 VGRSIFNNYFNTKLV
+699 VGRSVFNNYFNTKLV

-768 LSKAKAISNN
+768 LSQAKAISNN

-817 SASKDMTFVD
+817 SASRDMTFVD

-837 TSREIKLSATV
+837 TSREVKLSATV

-910 SHIKDIKGNPIA
+910 SHITDIKGNPIA
-922 YRNLTSDQIV
+922 YRNLTPDQIV
-932 NEICMEFGPFYKNVI
+932 DEICMEFGPFYKNVI

-957 LSVILSNELL
+957 LSVILSNESL

-981 YEDAIADINQISNPV
+981 YEDAIADINNISNPV
-996 VKWREQLKFINKYF
+996 VKWRKQLKFINEYF
-1010 SGKKEKTLDGLYR
+1010 SGKEEKTLDGLYR

-1069 TEEDLKQANFTK
+1069 TEEDLKQANFTQS
-1081 PYYRESLDQA
+1081 YYRESLDQA

-1105 LLDLLKKTVSAE
+1105 LLNLLKKTVSAE

-1219 FVRVTGEDGKEYPTN
+1219 FVRVTGEDGREYPTN

-1273 GGAVYAYK
+1273 GGSVYAYK

-1429 NADGDIPETELNI
+1429 NADGDIPETELDI

-1482 INEYEIYEVPV
+1482 INEYKIYEVPV

-1679 LTKTTDM
+1679 LTKTDEM

-1697 IEDCMEGI
+1697 IEDCMKGI

-1813 RLAALFDL
+1813 RLAALVDL

-1827 EKAALVEYQRKIR
+1827 EKLALVEYQRKIR

-1848 IYDRDRDS
+1848 IYDRTRDS
-1856 GNSEIE
+1856 GKSEIE

-1884 TGEVDPNPKQITI
+1884 TGEVDPNTKQITV

-1929 ADGTILVSRL
+1929 ADGTIQVSKL

-1951 NGEAKDAEGK
+1951 SGEARDAEGK

-1974 LLKESGYTIDSL
+1974 QLKNSGYTIDSL
-1986 KTLLGNDPRKILA
+1986 KKLLGNDPRKILA

-2009 KYKDNITINTERN
+2009 KYKDNITTNTRRS
-2022 TKQSS
+2022 TKQSP

-2061 GTVIDGV
+2061 GTIIDGI

-2073 TIEDVYQKVVKKSDK
+2073 TIEDVYQKVVKKSGK

-2241 WQEWARQNPKLMEE
+2241 WQEWARQNPELMEE

-2295 ILSNAVIEMEAR
+2295 ILSNAVIDMEVR
-2307 ATKEAWDKMIEIEA
+2307 ATKEAWDKMVEIEA

-2335 LNAVYEAVC
+2335 VNAVYEAVC

-2351 GTTEIIPLGREL
+2351 GTTETIPLGREL
-2363 SAYNARFKANQNIK
+2363 SAYNVRFS
-2377 SPFGKYDKEI
+2377 SPSAVIEGKY
-2387 IDLAE
+2387 
-2392 AEDLQLESNNDTGIE
+2392 
-2407 ISTLLNDDQTV
+2407 
-2418 NWEQFIQNQR
+2418 
-2428 QYFEKLPNERFTKGR
+2428 
-2443 YDLSTRPE
+2443 
-2451 KHGGTD
+2451 
-2457 KFTLDHTQR
+2457 
-2466 VVESSAYI
+2466 
-2474 NNLPESLKQSLLY
+2474 
-2487 ATLLHDIGKPFR
+2487 KP
-2499 NEDHGLDSIIVANE
+2499 
-2513 LFKSFPNEK
+2513 
-2522 LVKLAVRYHMVQAD
+2522 
-2536 SSLETLS
+2536 
-2543 DILKT
+2543 
-2548 VEKYG
+2548 
-2553 VDQQQFVDL
+2553 
-2562 LLALKTCDIINGRSG
+2562 
-2577 STIDQYTGKT
+2577 
-2587 VKETVQSEISTLR
+2587 
-2600 KRFSD
+2600 
-2605 IISYKENTKNQREF
+2605 QREF
-2619 CIYDLDSIKL
+2619 CLYDLDSIKL

-2643 KLDEIKGYFK
+2643 KLDEIEGYFK

-2677 QIIENMLKYIETK
+2677 QIIKNMLKYIETK
-2690 YNNEFNTF
+2690 YNDEFNTF

-2716 TAAFTDHP
+2716 TVAFTDHP
-2724 ELLNKAIEAYK
+2724 ELINKAIEAYK
-2735 HAIKLFLRKQLQK
+2735 HAVKLFLRKQLQK

-2787 KIYKTV
+2787 KIYKTI

-2808 KNFFA
+2808 KNFFT

-2844 FDANHGSI
+2844 FDANHGPI
-2852 PKGLIPSP
+2852 PKGLITSP

-2870 SYSRVDV
+2870 SYSRVDA

-2891 VMMTADGVEVII
+2891 VMMTADGVEVIV

-2930 MQDIVDKLKNSTTN
+2930 MQDIVNKLKNSTTN

-2965 LKKRN
+2965 LNKRN
-2970 RMFADLKESILESN
+2970 RMFADLNESILESN
-2984 ESTGNADLDRLVA
+2984 ESTGDADLDRLVA

-3010 LKSLEVIAGRIP
+3010 LKSLDVIAGRIP

-3041 INSAYVSTFQLFIQG
+3041 INSAYVSVFQLFIQG

-3120 FNDFFGKDKLF
+3120 FNDFFGKNKLF
-3131 NIELDPNTYDAVRN
+3131 NIELDPNTGDVVRN

-3158 PKAIKQL
+3158 PTAIKQL

-3184 QYGNHQYSRE
+3184 QYGNHQYSEE
-3194 LDEEIYAQNLKYRDL
+3194 LDAEIYAQNLRYRDL
-3209 GIFTDLHIRPSQ
+3209 GIFTDLHIKPSQ

-3258 RMFEIAGDPAN
+3258 RMFEIAGDPSN

-3396 QQPGFI
+3396 QQPDFI
-3402 QDMLKVL
+3402 KDMLKVL

-3429 AVDNAKDL
+3429 AVD
-3437 SLGKINAGPAML
+3437 
-3449 GMYAYGITL
+3449 
-3458 GIDVVTLAKIINSP
+3458 
-3472 QGRAISKALSGNVFT
+3472 
-3487 GDMGFSSALQA
+3487 
-3498 INFLNG
+3498 
-3504 QNLTRFLT
+3504 
-3512 QFDYADNRGSKTL
+3512 
-3525 FNAFR
+3525 
-3530 NIAAKKLSRDQK
+3530 
-3542 DECAQEIQE
+3542 
-3551 RTTKS
+3551 
-3556 ITKVVEILLRK
+3556 
-3567 GQFDSYLNQIQKTSS
+3567 
-3582 WGYSEKQLFEAL
+3582 
-3594 KEYNA
+3594 
-3599 LIQLWHG
+3599 
-3606 DENKKDENKKHDL
+3606 
-3619 EILSQGAEEIRV
+3619 
-3631 LGVLLGSNK
+3631 
-3640 GVKTKIEDGINF
+3640 
-3652 INTLENI
+3652 
-3659 ISDRY
+3659 
-3664 KIMHPDADESKLA
+3664 
-3677 SLKIDYLRFCTDKE
+3677 FCQ
-3691 YMERCIDEYD
+3691 Y
-3701 KVKHTVNILQVVAL
+3701 
-3715 CPHIFSYLRASI
+3715 
-3727 IPHAGFM
+3727 
-3734 SASSKYRSTQAVIN
+3734 
-3748 SGIYN
+3748 
-3753 ILGIRAA
+3753 
-3760 KDKSNS
+3760 
-3766 LKGLNN
+3766 
-3772 EINAMML
+3772 
-3779 MQWLSDT
+3779 
-3786 KKVFYLP
+3786 
-3793 SGQRYF
+3793 
-3799 KSGTNELVVY
+3799 
-3809 EGKDPLPISL
+3809 
-3819 WTPEGLATFKLYMEQ
+3819 
-3834 CILPELQR
+3834 
-3842 NSAFEDNKFVK
+3842 
-3853 NLSPFTLS
+3853 
-3861 QTGTRA
+3861 
-3867 TVSAYTLTGN
+3867 
-3877 LLPKA
+3877 
-3882 GTAEEALLREYQA
+3882 
-3895 AFEAIRNTSFPYKEY
+3895 
-3910 KKDTS
+3910 
-3915 EGSTIGTYGDA
+3915 
-3926 LYLYSEYVFG
+3926 
-3936 GRKGPNSLMALFEQ
+3936 
-3950 GNNELQ
+3950 
-3956 KQFRKA
+3956 
-3962 KADMDKNRDFKLT
+3962 
-3975 IMQKLRS
+3975 
-3982 MALMSNIFNPKY
+3982 
-3994 SYYYA
+3994 
-3999 VNNTDIGVNF
+3999 
-4009 YKNEEKT
+4009 
-4016 LTAKEK
+4016 
-4022 DARAKEAAEL
+4022 
-4032 GENYGSIISKRAMFE
+4032 
-4047 KEGYENGEEQVQNFL
+4047 
-4062 YPELTTPSSQEI
+4062 
-4074 SLGDV
+4074 
-4079 QVTFKDGKITDWNI
+4079 
-4093 NPKVAQDTF
+4093 
-4102 KISGDND
+4102 
-4109 SEIIENFNNSD
+4109 
-4120 KEEIKNTIVEIDNI
+4120 
-4134 VKMINDNI
+4134 
-4142 DMTYTGVY
+4142 
-4150 VDGTVV
+4150 
-4156 TEIRNLDIVQT
+4156 
-4167 ALELAVL
+4167 
-4174 KGTGKC
+4174 

>member
-100 EETVVRKSQV
+100 EETVVRKLQV
-110 KQQLLKGLFGE
+110 TQQVLKGLFGE

-140 QGSSGTGIPGLID
+140 QRSSDTGIPGLID
-153 TFLANRKNQKLVR
+153 TFLANRKNQTLVR

-171 ENVRNTKQ
+171 ENVRKTKQ

-194 RNSGYINRGIFS
+194 RNQEYINRGVFS
-206 KENTRLFDR
+206 EENTRLFDR

-230 NVITSW
+230 NVIKSW

-259 NPEAREYIDA
+259 DPEAREYIDA

-333 SDITKLLVESSK
+333 SDITKQLVESSK

-358 YLSFKDFNYIIGKV
+358 YLSFKDFNYIIGKI

-393 KNIITNENV
+393 KNIITGENV

-428 PVTLGQLIAFA
+428 HVTLGQLIAFA

-470 DKNLLW
+470 DKDLLW

-533 AQLMRDYTINQ
+533 AQFMRDYTINQ

-563 GTKEFTDAY
+563 GTKGFNDAY

-613 PVKITR
+613 PVKITK

-638 ESKNNITEEEIWNS
+638 ESKNRITEEEIWNS

-684 SEINYTALLDDITRI
+684 STINYTALLYDITRI
-699 VGRSIFNNYFNTKLV
+699 VGRSVFNHYFNTKLV
-714 PQILH
+714 PQILQ
-719 EFSLTWNQ
+719 EFSLTRNQ

-734 YSQFMNVESIP
+734 YSQFINVESIP

-768 LSKAKAISNN
+768 LSQAKAISNN

-806 YQLVTQNRAAW
+806 YQLVTQNRADW

-837 TSREIKLSATV
+837 TSREVKLSATV

-922 YRNLTSDQIV
+922 YRNLTPDQIV
-932 NEICMEFGPFYKNVI
+932 DEICMEFGPFYRNVI

-957 LSVILSNELL
+957 LSVILSNESL

-972 GNKTAQTKI
+972 GNKTTQTKFC
-981 YEDAIADINQISNPV
+981 EGAIARINQISNPV
-996 VKWREQLKFINKYF
+996 VKWREQLKFINEYF
-1010 SGKKEKTLDGLYR
+1010 SGKEEKTLDGLYR

-1055 KVLVAQWARFGGAA
+1055 KVLVAQWARFGGA
-1069 TEEDLKQANFTK
+1069 TEEEFK
-1081 PYYRESLDQA
+1081 QA
-1091 KITQLYYRESLDQD
+1091 KITQLYYSKNLDQK

-1117 DLSKETISAATLSKE
+1117 VLSKETISAATLSKE

-1153 SVQSTAKG
+1153 SVQSNAKG

-1198 NFGKTSKD
+1198 NFGKTYKD
-1206 KKSPWVTDSGMMA
+1206 SKSPWVTDSGMMA
-1219 FVRVTGEDGKEYPTN
+1219 FVRVTGKDGRKYPTN

-1242 QNSGRNWEVHPL
+1242 QNSGRDWEVHPL

-1349 LDGGMLVNSF
+1349 LDGGMLVNAF

-1429 NADGDIPETELNI
+1429 NADGDIPETELDI
-1442 TKDYDGNDINWPD
+1442 TKDYDGKDINWPD

-1467 TIKFYRLSSIEKTNN
+1467 TIKFYRLSSIEKTDN
-1482 INEYEIYEVPV
+1482 INEYKIYEVPV

-1569 KYSMIDKLGNK
+1569 KYSMIDKLGNE

-1697 IEDCMEGI
+1697 IEDCMNGI

-1821 IPGGIG
+1821 IPGKIG
-1827 EKAALVEYQRKIR
+1827 EKLALVEYQRKIR

-1986 KTLLGNDPRKILA
+1986 KKLLGNDPRKILA

-2009 KYKDNITINTERN
+2009 KYKDNITTNTRRS
-2022 TKQSS
+2022 TKQSPQFIIS
-2027 QTTQFTWNRTSD
+2027 SYTGNITPDANTIFVFGSNPKGVHGDGAAKVAKEQFGAKPGIGEGLTGNAYALPTKDLDKARGTRWYRPTQKEEKEVKEWYDNHDYSEVTNHPLNKERTITPQQIIESIKKLYAEARKNPNKQFKVSNYPLNKLSLNGYLGYEMLEMFKQAGQIPSNIVFSKEWVDTGLLTKDNYTNVHQEEIPQISNNTESFGVIIDPNLRQNWQSWQKENPTGIVAYRVNFNIYNTPEEVQAGRIGNPFSEGVGQNNKGPHTVQKFFTWLVTGNNFGEAKATEEYRQAII
-2039 NSYEVSS
+2039 NKILSS
-2046 KGDKRFSALY
+2046 PENTPILY
-2056 AAFKK
+2056 
-2061 GTVIDGV
+2061 
-2068 DVGGM
+2068 
-2073 TIEDVYQKVVKKSDK
+2073 Y
-2088 GKAPS
+2088 
-2093 RDSRLF
+2093 
-2099 IDTTPKLRGK
+2099 
-2109 MSFAFGSQRADG
+2109 
-2121 VTADT
+2121 
-2126 TLEAIK
+2126 
-2132 RGERTATT
+2132 
-2140 RYTSDGNINYWKQ
+2140 
-2153 AKVGDVIEFSGQNGE
+2153 
-2168 KVLVRVTKELHQ
+2168 KELGRPSHATV
-2180 LPKSTTAEEWSSKE
+2180 LGYLIRHKNLLSKE
-2194 GWDTSRFEQ
+2194 
-2203 RVKPQIDKGEAYQME
+2203 
-2218 FEYIDPSK
+2218 
-2226 EAMEDFSYREGYLPL
+2226 
-2241 WQEWARQNPKLMEE
+2241 
-2255 LRENAKGK
+2255 
-2263 TLTDRFA
+2263 
-2270 NTRVSQ
+2270 
-2276 ARALADI
+2276 
-2283 LNSQRVKEQKGD
+2283 D
-2295 ILSNAVIEMEAR
+2295 ILSDAVINMEAR

-2321 ESDNAQKYLQEISE
+2321 GSINAQKYLQEISE

-2344 KQEQKED
+2344 KKEQKED

-2363 SAYNARFKANQNIK
+2363 SAYNVRFI
-2377 SPFGKYDKEI
+2377 SPSTVIEGKY
-2387 IDLAE
+2387 
-2392 AEDLQLESNNDTGIE
+2392 
-2407 ISTLLNDDQTV
+2407 
-2418 NWEQFIQNQR
+2418 
-2428 QYFEKLPNERFTKGR
+2428 
-2443 YDLSTRPE
+2443 RP
-2451 KHGGTD
+2451 
-2457 KFTLDHTQR
+2457 
-2466 VVESSAYI
+2466 
-2474 NNLPESLKQSLLY
+2474 
-2487 ATLLHDIGKPFR
+2487 
-2499 NEDHGLDSIIVANE
+2499 
-2513 LFKSFPNEK
+2513 
-2522 LVKLAVRYHMVQAD
+2522 
-2536 SSLETLS
+2536 
-2543 DILKT
+2543 
-2548 VEKYG
+2548 
-2553 VDQQQFVDL
+2553 
-2562 LLALKTCDIINGRSG
+2562 
-2577 STIDQYTGKT
+2577 
-2587 VKETVQSEISTLR
+2587 
-2600 KRFSD
+2600 
-2605 IISYKENTKNQREF
+2605 QREF
-2619 CIYDLDSIKL
+2619 CLYDLDSIKL

-2677 QIIENMLKYIETK
+2677 QIIKNMQKYIETK
-2690 YNNEFNTF
+2690 YNDEFDAF
-2698 KDVHGNYTF
+2698 KDVNGNYTF
-2707 LQTLTDGDP
+2707 LQTLTDENP
-2716 TAAFTDHP
+2716 TTVFADHP
-2724 ELLNKAIEAYK
+2724 ELINKAIEAYK

-2748 DLINLS
+2748 DLISLS

-2844 FDANHGSI
+2844 FDANHGPI

-2891 VMMTADGVEVII
+2891 VMMTADGVEII
-2903 TKNPA
+2903 VTKNPA

-2970 RMFADLKESILESN
+2970 RMFADLEESILESN

-3131 NIELDPNTYDAVRN
+3131 NIELDPNTGDVVRN

-3194 LDEEIYAQNLKYRDL
+3194 LDEEIYAQNLRYRDL
-3209 GIFTDLHIRPSQ
+3209 GIFTDLHIKPSQ

-3386 DKTHEETGEM
+3386 DKTHEETGKM

-3402 QDMLKVL
+3402 EDMLKVL

-3525 FNAFR
+3525 FNAFK
-3530 NIAAKKLSRDQK
+3530 NIAAKELSRDQNDK
-3542 DECAQEIQE
+3542 CAQEIQE

-3556 ITKVVEILLRK
+3556 ITKVVEILIRK
-3567 GQFDSYLNQIQKTSS
+3567 GQFGSYLNQIQKTSS

-3606 DENKKDENKKHDL
+3606 DENKQHDL

-3664 KIMHPDADESKLA
+3664 KIIHPDADESKLA
-3677 SLKIDYLRFCTDKE
+3677 PLKIDYLRFCTDKE

-3786 KKVFYLP
+3786 QKVFYLP

-3809 EGKDPLPISL
+3809 EGTDPLPISL

-3834 CILPELQR
+3834 CILPKLK

-3895 AFEAIRNTSFPYKEY
+3895 AFETIKNISFPYKEY

-4022 DARAKEAAEL
+4022 DTRAKEAAEL

-4120 KEEIKNTIVEIDNI
+4120 KEEIKNTIAEIDNI

>member
-53 KFIKEAKEDGSFAV
+53 KFIKEAKEDGSFAI

-140 QGSSGTGIPGLID
+140 QCSSDTGIPGLID

-194 RNSGYINRGIFS
+194 RNQEYINRGVFS

-223 DPETELY
+223 DPETDLY

-259 NPEAREYIDA
+259 DPEAREYIDA
-269 YTAWTL
+269 YTAWIL
-275 LTNFDTTLILTL
+275 LTNFDTTLTLTL
-287 GNSVLITEPSNFNK
+287 GDSVLITEPSNFNK

-428 PVTLGQLIAFA
+428 HVTLGQLIAFA
-439 SENPMRSLHA
+439 SENPMRSLHT

-500 EGDTIF
+500 NGDTIF

-557 SATLSK
+557 STTLSK

-613 PVKITR
+613 PVKITK
-619 NGKKIEAGEIIATA
+619 NGKEIEAGEIIATA

-638 ESKNNITEEEIWNS
+638 EPKNRITEEEIWNS

-699 VGRSIFNNYFNTKLV
+699 VGRSVFNNYFNTKLV

-768 LSKAKAISNN
+768 LSQAKAISNN

-806 YQLVTQNRAAW
+806 YQLVTQNRADW

-837 TSREIKLSATV
+837 TSREVKLSATV

-932 NEICMEFGPFYKNVI
+932 DEICMEFGPFYRNVI

-957 LSVILSNELL
+957 LSVILSNESLI
-967 ETDAS
+967 TDAS
-972 GNKTAQTKI
+972 GNKTTQTKFC
-981 YEDAIADINQISNPV
+981 EDAIARINQISNPV
-996 VKWREQLKFINKYF
+996 VKWREQLNFIDEYF
-1010 SGKKEKTLDGLYR
+1010 SGKGKNTLDELYK
-1023 ITTKYNMTHTRN
+1023 IITKYNMTHTRN

-1069 TEEDLKQANFTK
+1069 TEEDLKQA
-1081 PYYRESLDQA
+1081 
-1091 KITQLYYRESLDQD
+1091 KITHLYYRESLDQE
-1105 LLDLLKKTVSAE
+1105 LLDFLKKTVSAE
-1117 DLSKETISAATLSKE
+1117 VLSKEPISAATLSKE

-1153 SVQSTAKG
+1153 FVQSNAKG

-1206 KKSPWVTDSGMMA
+1206 SKSPWVTDSGMMA
-1219 FVRVTGEDGKEYPTN
+1219 FVRVTGKDGRKYPTN

-1242 QNSGRNWEVHPL
+1242 QNSGRDWEVHPL

-1281 GKSGSN
+1281 GKSGFN

-1349 LDGGMLVNSF
+1349 LDGGMLVNAF

-1429 NADGDIPETELNI
+1429 NADGDIQETELDI

-1467 TIKFYRLSSIEKTNN
+1467 TIKFYRLSSIEKTDN
-1482 INEYEIYEVPV
+1482 INEYKIYEVPV

-1521 FGGYRSLGREVS
+1521 FGGYHSLGKEVS

-1569 KYSMIDKLGNK
+1569 KYSMIDKLGNET
-1580 AEAYTKAATRE
+1580 EAYTKAATRE

-1697 IEDCMEGI
+1697 IEDCMKGI

-1821 IPGGIG
+1821 IPGKIG
-1827 EKAALVEYQRKIR
+1827 EKLALVEYQRKIR

-1848 IYDRDRDS
+1848 IYDRARDS

-1884 TGEVDPNPKQITI
+1884 TGEVDPNTKQITV

-1929 ADGTILVSRL
+1929 ADGTIQVSKL

-1951 NGEAKDAEGK
+1951 SGEAKDAEGK
-1961 VIVSSEQKRKVFE
+1961 VIVSSEQKRRVFE
-1974 LLKESGYTIDSL
+1974 LLKKSGYTIDSL
-1986 KTLLGNDPRKILA
+1986 KKLLGNDPRKILA

-2009 KYKDNITINTERN
+2009 KYKDNITTNTRRS

-2056 AAFKK
+2056 ATFKK

-2068 DVGGM
+2068 DVGGR
-2073 TIEDVYQKVVKKSDK
+2073 TIEDVYQSVIKKSRK
-2088 GKAPS
+2088 GQAPAK
-2093 RDSRLF
+2093 DSRLYN
-2099 IDTTPKLRGK
+2099 
-2109 MSFAFGSQRADG
+2109 
-2121 VTADT
+2121 
-2126 TLEAIK
+2126 EALK
-2132 RGERTATT
+2132 
-2140 RYTSDGNINYWKQ
+2140 
-2153 AKVGDVIEFSGQNGE
+2153 
-2168 KVLVRVTKELHQ
+2168 TKE
-2180 LPKSTTAEEWSSKE
+2180 E
-2194 GWDTSRFEQ
+2194 R
-2203 RVKPQIDKGEAYQME
+2203 
-2218 FEYIDPSK
+2218 
-2226 EAMEDFSYREGYLPL
+2226 EDFSYTEGYLPL
-2241 WQEWARQNPKLMEE
+2241 WQEWAKQNSELIEE

-2283 LNSQRVKEQKGD
+2283 LNSQRVKEQKED
-2295 ILSNAVIEMEAR
+2295 ILSNAVIEMEVR

-2344 KQEQKED
+2344 KQEKKED
-2351 GTTEIIPLGREL
+2351 DTTEIIPLGREL
-2363 SAYNARFKANQNIK
+2363 SAYN
-2377 SPFGKYDKEI
+2377 
-2387 IDLAE
+2387 
-2392 AEDLQLESNNDTGIE
+2392 
-2407 ISTLLNDDQTV
+2407 V
-2418 NWEQFIQNQR
+2418 
-2428 QYFEKLPNERFTKGR
+2428 
-2443 YDLSTRPE
+2443 
-2451 KHGGTD
+2451 
-2457 KFTLDHTQR
+2457 
-2466 VVESSAYI
+2466 
-2474 NNLPESLKQSLLY
+2474 
-2487 ATLLHDIGKPFR
+2487 
-2499 NEDHGLDSIIVANE
+2499 
-2513 LFKSFPNEK
+2513 
-2522 LVKLAVRYHMVQAD
+2522 
-2536 SSLETLS
+2536 
-2543 DILKT
+2543 
-2548 VEKYG
+2548 
-2553 VDQQQFVDL
+2553 
-2562 LLALKTCDIINGRSG
+2562 
-2577 STIDQYTGKT
+2577 
-2587 VKETVQSEISTLR
+2587 
-2600 KRFSD
+2600 RFSSPAIEAAD
-2605 IISYKENTKNQREF
+2605 EFRPQRDF

-2677 QIIENMLKYIETK
+2677 QIIENMLKYIEIK
-2690 YNNEFNTF
+2690 YNDEFNTF
-2698 KDVHGNYTF
+2698 KDVYGNYIF
-2707 LQTLTDGDP
+2707 SQTLIDGDP
-2716 TAAFTDHP
+2716 TVVFTDHP

-2748 DLINLS
+2748 DLISLS

-2765 GGKVYNIDGDSI
+2765 DGKIYNIDGNSI

-2787 KIYKTV
+2787 KIYKTI

-2799 DDLQRISAD
+2799 DDLQKISAD

-2844 FDANHGSI
+2844 FDTNHGSI

-2891 VMMTADGVEVII
+2891 VMMTADGVEVIV

-2970 RMFADLKESILESN
+2970 RMFADLEESILESN
-2984 ESTGNADLDRLVA
+2984 ESTGNADLDRLVV

-3194 LDEEIYAQNLKYRDL
+3194 LDEEIYAQNLRYRDL
-3209 GIFTDLHIRPSQ
+3209 GIFTDLHIKPSQ

-3300 NQVSSNN
+3300 KQVSSNN

-3357 PEEKK
+3357 PDEKK

-3376 KQWTAIANLH
+3376 KQWPAIANLH
-3386 DKTHEETGEM
+3386 DKTYEETGKM

-3402 QDMLKVL
+3402 EDMLKVL

-3429 AVDNAKDL
+3429 AVD
-3437 SLGKINAGPAML
+3437 
-3449 GMYAYGITL
+3449 
-3458 GIDVVTLAKIINSP
+3458 
-3472 QGRAISKALSGNVFT
+3472 
-3487 GDMGFSSALQA
+3487 
-3498 INFLNG
+3498 
-3504 QNLTRFLT
+3504 
-3512 QFDYADNRGSKTL
+3512 
-3525 FNAFR
+3525 
-3530 NIAAKKLSRDQK
+3530 
-3542 DECAQEIQE
+3542 
-3551 RTTKS
+3551 
-3556 ITKVVEILLRK
+3556 
-3567 GQFDSYLNQIQKTSS
+3567 
-3582 WGYSEKQLFEAL
+3582 
-3594 KEYNA
+3594 
-3599 LIQLWHG
+3599 
-3606 DENKKDENKKHDL
+3606 
-3619 EILSQGAEEIRV
+3619 
-3631 LGVLLGSNK
+3631 
-3640 GVKTKIEDGINF
+3640 
-3652 INTLENI
+3652 
-3659 ISDRY
+3659 
-3664 KIMHPDADESKLA
+3664 
-3677 SLKIDYLRFCTDKE
+3677 FCQ
-3691 YMERCIDEYD
+3691 Y
-3701 KVKHTVNILQVVAL
+3701 
-3715 CPHIFSYLRASI
+3715 
-3727 IPHAGFM
+3727 
-3734 SASSKYRSTQAVIN
+3734 
-3748 SGIYN
+3748 
-3753 ILGIRAA
+3753 
-3760 KDKSNS
+3760 
-3766 LKGLNN
+3766 
-3772 EINAMML
+3772 
-3779 MQWLSDT
+3779 
-3786 KKVFYLP
+3786 
-3793 SGQRYF
+3793 
-3799 KSGTNELVVY
+3799 
-3809 EGKDPLPISL
+3809 
-3819 WTPEGLATFKLYMEQ
+3819 
-3834 CILPELQR
+3834 
-3842 NSAFEDNKFVK
+3842 
-3853 NLSPFTLS
+3853 
-3861 QTGTRA
+3861 
-3867 TVSAYTLTGN
+3867 
-3877 LLPKA
+3877 
-3882 GTAEEALLREYQA
+3882 
-3895 AFEAIRNTSFPYKEY
+3895 
-3910 KKDTS
+3910 
-3915 EGSTIGTYGDA
+3915 
-3926 LYLYSEYVFG
+3926 
-3936 GRKGPNSLMALFEQ
+3936 
-3950 GNNELQ
+3950 
-3956 KQFRKA
+3956 
-3962 KADMDKNRDFKLT
+3962 
-3975 IMQKLRS
+3975 
-3982 MALMSNIFNPKY
+3982 
-3994 SYYYA
+3994 
-3999 VNNTDIGVNF
+3999 
-4009 YKNEEKT
+4009 
-4016 LTAKEK
+4016 
-4022 DARAKEAAEL
+4022 
-4032 GENYGSIISKRAMFE
+4032 
-4047 KEGYENGEEQVQNFL
+4047 
-4062 YPELTTPSSQEI
+4062 
-4074 SLGDV
+4074 
-4079 QVTFKDGKITDWNI
+4079 
-4093 NPKVAQDTF
+4093 
-4102 KISGDND
+4102 
-4109 SEIIENFNNSD
+4109 
-4120 KEEIKNTIVEIDNI
+4120 
-4134 VKMINDNI
+4134 
-4142 DMTYTGVY
+4142 
-4150 VDGTVV
+4150 
-4156 TEIRNLDIVQT
+4156 
-4167 ALELAVL
+4167 
-4174 KGTGKC
+4174 

>member
-100 EETVVRKSQV
+100 EETIVRKLQV
-110 KQQLLKGLFGE
+110 TQQVLKRLFGE

-140 QGSSGTGIPGLID
+140 QRSSDTGIPGLID

-194 RNSGYINRGIFS
+194 RNQGYINRGVFS

-230 NVITSW
+230 KVITSW

-259 NPEAREYIDA
+259 DPEAREYIDA

-393 KNIITNENV
+393 EDITTGENL

-419 NKSIGKEDE
+419 NKSIGKENE
-428 PVTLGQLIAFA
+428 SVTLGQLIAFA

-500 EGDTIF
+500 NGDTIF

-533 AQLMRDYTINQ
+533 AQFMRDYTINQ

-563 GTKEFTDAY
+563 GTKGFNDAY

-638 ESKNNITEEEIWNS
+638 EPKNRITEEEIWNS

-671 DFAQAYQQ
+671 DLAQAYQQ

-684 SEINYTALLDDITRI
+684 STINYTALLDDITRI
-699 VGRSIFNNYFNTKLV
+699 VGRSVFNHYFNTKLV
-714 PQILH
+714 PQILQ
-719 EFSLTWNQ
+719 EFSLTRNQ

-734 YSQFMNVESIP
+734 YSQFINVESIP

-768 LSKAKAISNN
+768 LSQAKAISNN

-817 SASKDMTFVD
+817 SASREMTFVD

-837 TSREIKLSATV
+837 TSREVKLSATV

-932 NEICMEFGPFYKNVI
+932 DEICMEFGPFYRNVI

-957 LSVILSNELL
+957 LSVILSNESL

-981 YEDAIADINQISNPV
+981 YEDAIADINQTSNPV
-996 VKWREQLKFINKYF
+996 VKWRKQLKFIDKYF

-1069 TEEDLKQANFTK
+1069 TEEDLKQAKFTQ

-1091 KITQLYYRESLDQD
+1091 KITQLYYRESLDQE

-1198 NFGKTSKD
+1198 NFGKTPKD
-1206 KKSPWVTDSGMMA
+1206 SKSPWVTDSGMMA
-1219 FVRVTGEDGKEYPTN
+1219 FVRVTGEDGREYPTN

-1416 YNMSHRKWVKEFG
+1416 YNMSHRTWVKEFG
-1429 NADGDIPETELNI
+1429 NANGDIPETELDI
-1442 TKDYDGNDINWPD
+1442 TKDYDGKDINWPD

-1482 INEYEIYEVPV
+1482 INEYKIYEVPV

-1569 KYSMIDKLGNK
+1569 KYSMIDKLGNE

-1697 IEDCMEGI
+1697 IEDCMKGI

-1821 IPGGIG
+1821 IPGKIG
-1827 EKAALVEYQRKIR
+1827 EKLALVEYQRKIR

-2056 AAFKK
+2056 ATFKK

-2073 TIEDVYQKVVKKSDK
+2073 TIEDVYQKVVKKSGK

-2180 LPKSTTAEEWSSKE
+2180 LPKSTTAKEWSSKE

-2218 FEYIDPSK
+2218 FEYIDQSK

-2241 WQEWARQNPKLMEE
+2241 WQEWARQNPELMEE

-2270 NTRVSQ
+2270 NTGVSQ

-2344 KQEQKED
+2344 KKEQKED

-2363 SAYNARFKANQNIK
+2363 SAYN
-2377 SPFGKYDKEI
+2377 
-2387 IDLAE
+2387 
-2392 AEDLQLESNNDTGIE
+2392 
-2407 ISTLLNDDQTV
+2407 V
-2418 NWEQFIQNQR
+2418 
-2428 QYFEKLPNERFTKGR
+2428 
-2443 YDLSTRPE
+2443 
-2451 KHGGTD
+2451 
-2457 KFTLDHTQR
+2457 
-2466 VVESSAYI
+2466 
-2474 NNLPESLKQSLLY
+2474 
-2487 ATLLHDIGKPFR
+2487 
-2499 NEDHGLDSIIVANE
+2499 
-2513 LFKSFPNEK
+2513 
-2522 LVKLAVRYHMVQAD
+2522 
-2536 SSLETLS
+2536 
-2543 DILKT
+2543 
-2548 VEKYG
+2548 
-2553 VDQQQFVDL
+2553 
-2562 LLALKTCDIINGRSG
+2562 
-2577 STIDQYTGKT
+2577 
-2587 VKETVQSEISTLR
+2587 
-2600 KRFSD
+2600 RFSSPAIETAD
-2605 IISYKENTKNQREF
+2605 ESRPQRDF

-2748 DLINLS
+2748 DLISLS

-2844 FDANHGSI
+2844 FDANHGPI

-2891 VMMTADGVEVII
+2891 VMMTADGVEVIV

-2984 ESTGNADLDRLVA
+2984 ESTGDKDLDRLVA

-3158 PKAIKQL
+3158 PTAIKQL

-3184 QYGNHQYSRE
+3184 QYGNHQYSEE
-3194 LDEEIYAQNLKYRDL
+3194 LDEEIYEQNLRYRDL
-3209 GIFTDLHIRPSQ
+3209 GIFTDLHIKPSQ

-3258 RMFEIAGDPAN
+3258 RMFEIAGDPSN

-3362 RRLELPNGG
+3362 SRLKLPNGG

-3386 DKTHEETGEM
+3386 DKTHEKTGEM
-3396 QQPGFI
+3396 QQPDFI
-3402 QDMLKVL
+3402 KDMLKVL

-3512 QFDYADNRGSKTL
+3512 QFDYADNRGSRTL
-3525 FNAFR
+3525 FNAFK
-3530 NIAAKKLSRDQK
+3530 NIAAKKLSIDQNDK
-3542 DECAQEIQE
+3542 CAKEIQE

-3606 DENKKDENKKHDL
+3606 DENKQHDL

-3677 SLKIDYLRFCTDKE
+3677 PLKIDYLRFCTDKE

-3786 KKVFYLP
+3786 QKVFYLP

-3809 EGKDPLPISL
+3809 KGKDPLPISL

-3834 CILPELQR
+3834 CILPELK

-3895 AFEAIRNTSFPYKEY
+3895 AFETIKNISFPYKEY

-4032 GENYGSIISKRAMFE
+4032 GETYGSIISKRAMFE

-4079 QVTFKDGKITDWNI
+4079 QVTFQNGKITNWNI

>member
-22 AQNKDNPVQ
+22 AENKDNPVQ

-110 KQQLLKGLFGE
+110 KQQVLKRLFGE

-140 QGSSGTGIPGLID
+140 QCSSDTGIPGLID

-194 RNSGYINRGIFS
+194 PNKEYINRGVFS

-223 DPETELY
+223 DQETDLY

-236 FNPKNIAMSNS
+236 FNPKNIAMSNR

-259 NPEAREYIDA
+259 DPEAREYIDA

-381 KSDIDLEYYING
+381 KSDIKLDYYING
-393 KNIITNENV
+393 KDIITNENV

-419 NKSIGKEDE
+419 NKSIGKENE

-456 TDILTTR
+456 TDILTNR

-500 EGDTIF
+500 NGDTIF

-519 DIIQYYEDDNKTLY
+519 DIIQYYEDDNKALY
-533 AQLMRDYTINQ
+533 AQFMRDYTINQ

-563 GTKEFTDAY
+563 GAKEFTDAY

-593 VGTVKETVPVQAKLI
+593 VGTAKETVPVQAKLI

-613 PVKITR
+613 PVKITS

-638 ESKNNITEEEIWNS
+638 EPKNNITEEEIWNS

-671 DFAQAYQQ
+671 DLAQAYQQ

-699 VGRSIFNNYFNTKLV
+699 VGRSVFNNYFNTKLV
-714 PQILH
+714 PQILQ
-719 EFSLTWNQ
+719 EFSLTRNQ

-768 LSKAKAISNN
+768 LSQAKAISNN

-817 SASKDMTFVD
+817 SASRDMTFVD

-837 TSREIKLSATV
+837 TSREVKLSATV

-932 NEICMEFGPFYKNVI
+932 DEICMEFGPFYRNVI

-957 LSVILSNELL
+957 LSVILSNESL

-996 VKWREQLKFINKYF
+996 VKWREQLKFIDKYF
-1010 SGKKEKTLDGLYR
+1010 SGKKEKTLDGLHR

-1069 TEEDLKQANFTK
+1069 TEEDLKQANFTQS
-1081 PYYRESLDQA
+1081 YYRESLDQA

-1105 LLDLLKKTVSAE
+1105 LLNLLKKTVSAE

-1219 FVRVTGEDGKEYPTN
+1219 FVRVTGEDGREYPTN

-1429 NADGDIPETELNI
+1429 NADGDIPETELDI

-1482 INEYEIYEVPV
+1482 INEYKIYEVPV

-1521 FGGYRSLGREVS
+1521 FGGYHSLGKEVS

-1679 LTKTTDM
+1679 LTKTDEM

-1697 IEDCMEGI
+1697 IEDCMKGI

-1813 RLAALFDL
+1813 RLAALVDL

-1827 EKAALVEYQRKIR
+1827 EKLALLEYQRKIR

-1848 IYDRDRDS
+1848 IYDRTRDS
-1856 GNSEIE
+1856 GKSEIE

-1884 TGEVDPNPKQITI
+1884 TGEVDPNTKQITV

-1929 ADGTILVSRL
+1929 ADGTIQVSRL

-1974 LLKESGYTIDSL
+1974 LLKERGYTIDSL

-2056 AAFKK
+2056 ATFKK

-2073 TIEDVYQKVVKKSDK
+2073 TIEDVYQKVVKKSGK

-2218 FEYIDPSK
+2218 FEYIDQSK

-2241 WQEWARQNPKLMEE
+2241 WQEWARQNPELMEE
-2255 LRENAKGK
+2255 LREKAKDK

-2307 ATKEAWDKMIEIEA
+2307 ATKEAWDKMVEIEA

-2335 LNAVYEAVC
+2335 VNAVYEAVC

-2351 GTTEIIPLGREL
+2351 GTTETIPLGREL
-2363 SAYNARFKANQNIK
+2363 SAYNVRFS
-2377 SPFGKYDKEI
+2377 SPSAVIEGKY
-2387 IDLAE
+2387 
-2392 AEDLQLESNNDTGIE
+2392 
-2407 ISTLLNDDQTV
+2407 
-2418 NWEQFIQNQR
+2418 
-2428 QYFEKLPNERFTKGR
+2428 
-2443 YDLSTRPE
+2443 RP
-2451 KHGGTD
+2451 
-2457 KFTLDHTQR
+2457 
-2466 VVESSAYI
+2466 
-2474 NNLPESLKQSLLY
+2474 
-2487 ATLLHDIGKPFR
+2487 
-2499 NEDHGLDSIIVANE
+2499 
-2513 LFKSFPNEK
+2513 
-2522 LVKLAVRYHMVQAD
+2522 
-2536 SSLETLS
+2536 
-2543 DILKT
+2543 
-2548 VEKYG
+2548 
-2553 VDQQQFVDL
+2553 
-2562 LLALKTCDIINGRSG
+2562 
-2577 STIDQYTGKT
+2577 
-2587 VKETVQSEISTLR
+2587 
-2600 KRFSD
+2600 
-2605 IISYKENTKNQREF
+2605 QREF

-2677 QIIENMLKYIETK
+2677 QIIKNMLKYIETK

-2716 TAAFTDHP
+2716 TVAFTDHP
-2724 ELLNKAIEAYK
+2724 ELINKAIEAYK

-2891 VMMTADGVEVII
+2891 VMMTADGVEVIV

-2924 RVNEER
+2924 RFSNSEEDVKR
-2930 MQDIVDKLKNSTTN
+2930 IQDIVDKLKNSTTN

-2970 RMFADLKESILESN
+2970 RMFADLEESILESN
-2984 ESTGNADLDRLVA
+2984 ESTGDADLDRLVA

-3010 LKSLEVIAGRIP
+3010 LKSLDVIAGRIP

-3041 INSAYVSTFQLFIQG
+3041 INSAYVSVFQLFIQG

-3131 NIELDPNTYDAVRN
+3131 NIELDPNTGDVVRN

-3184 QYGNHQYSRE
+3184 QYGNHQYSEE
-3194 LDEEIYAQNLKYRDL
+3194 LDEEIYEQNLRYRDL
-3209 GIFTDLHIRPSQ
+3209 GIFTDLHIKPSQ

-3258 RMFEIAGDPAN
+3258 RMFEIAGDPSN

-3386 DKTHEETGEM
+3386 DKTHEETGKM
-3396 QQPGFI
+3396 QQPDFI
-3402 QDMLKVL
+3402 EDMLKVL

-3530 NIAAKKLSRDQK
+3530 NIAAKELSRDQNDK
-3542 DECAQEIQE
+3542 CAQEIQE

-3567 GQFDSYLNQIQKTSS
+3567 GQFDRYLNQIQKTSS

-3606 DENKKDENKKHDL
+3606 DENKQHDL

-3677 SLKIDYLRFCTDKE
+3677 PLKIDYLRFCTDKE
-3691 YMERCIDEYD
+3691 YMEWCIDEYD

-3715 CPHIFSYLRASI
+3715 CPHIFSYLRTSI

-3753 ILGIRAA
+3753 TLGIRAA

-3786 KKVFYLP
+3786 QKVFYLP

-4022 DARAKEAAEL
+4022 DARAQEAAEL
-4032 GENYGSIISKRAMFE
+4032 GENYGSIISKRAMYE

-4093 NPKVAQDTF
+4093 NPKTAQDTF

-4120 KEEIKNTIVEIDNI
+4120 KEEIKNTIAEIDNI
-4134 VKMINDNI
+4134 VKMMNDNI

>member
-171 ENVRNTKQ
+171 ENVRKTKQ

-194 RNSGYINRGIFS
+194 RNQGYIDREVFS
-206 KENTRLFDR
+206 EENTRLFDR

-230 NVITSW
+230 KVITSW

-259 NPEAREYIDA
+259 DPEAREYIDA

-419 NKSIGKEDE
+419 NKSIGKKENE

-519 DIIQYYEDDNKTLY
+519 DIIQYYEDDNKALY
-533 AQLMRDYTINQ
+533 AQFMRDYTINQ

-557 SATLSK
+557 STTLSK
-563 GTKEFTDAY
+563 GAKEFTDAY

-619 NGKKIEAGEIIATA
+619 NGKKIEAGKIIATA

-684 SEINYTALLDDITRI
+684 SEINYTALLDDITRV

-734 YSQFMNVESIP
+734 YSQFINVEPTP

-768 LSKAKAISNN
+768 LSQAKAISNN

-806 YQLVTQNRAAW
+806 YQLVTQNRADW

-910 SHIKDIKGNPIA
+910 SHITDIKGNPIA

-932 NEICMEFGPFYKNVI
+932 DEICMEFGPFYKNVI

-957 LSVILSNELL
+957 LSVILSNESL

-972 GNKTAQTKI
+972 GNKTTQTKI
-981 YEDAIADINQISNPV
+981 YEDAIADINQTSNPV
-996 VKWREQLKFINKYF
+996 VKWRKQLKFIDKYF

-1055 KVLVAQWARFGGAA
+1055 KVLVAQWARFGGATA
-1069 TEEDLKQANFTK
+1069 EELK
-1081 PYYRESLDQA
+1081 QA
-1091 KITQLYYRESLDQD
+1091 KITQLYYRESLDQE

-1117 DLSKETISAATLSKE
+1117 VLSKETISAATLSKE

-1153 SVQSTAKG
+1153 SVQSNAKG

-1198 NFGKTSKD
+1198 NFGKTPKD
-1206 KKSPWVTDSGMMA
+1206 SKSPWVTDSGMMA
-1219 FVRVTGEDGKEYPTN
+1219 FVRVTGEDGREYPTN

-1482 INEYEIYEVPV
+1482 INEYKIYEVPV

-1821 IPGGIG
+1821 IPGKIG
-1827 EKAALVEYQRKIR
+1827 EKLALVEYQRKIR

-2056 AAFKK
+2056 ATFKK

-2073 TIEDVYQKVVKKSDK
+2073 TIEDVYQKVVKKSGK

-2218 FEYIDPSK
+2218 FEYINPSK

-2241 WQEWARQNPKLMEE
+2241 WQEWARQNPELMEE
-2255 LRENAKGK
+2255 LREKAKDK

-2321 ESDNAQKYLQEISE
+2321 ESDNAQEYLQEISE

-2344 KQEQKED
+2344 KKEQKED

-2363 SAYNARFKANQNIK
+2363 SAYNVRFI
-2377 SPFGKYDKEI
+2377 SPSTVIEGKY
-2387 IDLAE
+2387 
-2392 AEDLQLESNNDTGIE
+2392 
-2407 ISTLLNDDQTV
+2407 
-2418 NWEQFIQNQR
+2418 
-2428 QYFEKLPNERFTKGR
+2428 
-2443 YDLSTRPE
+2443 RP
-2451 KHGGTD
+2451 
-2457 KFTLDHTQR
+2457 
-2466 VVESSAYI
+2466 
-2474 NNLPESLKQSLLY
+2474 
-2487 ATLLHDIGKPFR
+2487 
-2499 NEDHGLDSIIVANE
+2499 
-2513 LFKSFPNEK
+2513 
-2522 LVKLAVRYHMVQAD
+2522 
-2536 SSLETLS
+2536 
-2543 DILKT
+2543 
-2548 VEKYG
+2548 
-2553 VDQQQFVDL
+2553 
-2562 LLALKTCDIINGRSG
+2562 
-2577 STIDQYTGKT
+2577 
-2587 VKETVQSEISTLR
+2587 
-2600 KRFSD
+2600 
-2605 IISYKENTKNQREF
+2605 QREF

-2724 ELLNKAIEAYK
+2724 ELINKAIEAYK

-2844 FDANHGSI
+2844 FDANHGPI

-2891 VMMTADGVEVII
+2891 VMMTADGVEVIV

-2924 RVNEER
+2924 RFSNSEEDVKR

-2970 RMFADLKESILESN
+2970 RMFADLEESILESN

-3184 QYGNHQYSRE
+3184 QYGNHQYSEE
-3194 LDEEIYAQNLKYRDL
+3194 LDEEIYEQNLRYRDL
-3209 GIFTDLHIRPSQ
+3209 GIFTDLHIKPSQ

-3258 RMFEIAGDPAN
+3258 RMFEIAGDPSN

-3386 DKTHEETGEM
+3386 DKTHEETGKM

-3402 QDMLKVL
+3402 EDMLKVL

-3530 NIAAKKLSRDQK
+3530 NIAANELSRDQNDK
-3542 DECAQEIQE
+3542 CAQEIQE

-3567 GQFDSYLNQIQKTSS
+3567 GQFDRYLNQIQKTSS

-3594 KEYNA
+3594 KEYNT

-3606 DENKKDENKKHDL
+3606 DENKQHDL

-3677 SLKIDYLRFCTDKE
+3677 PLKIDYLRFCTDKE

-3895 AFEAIRNTSFPYKEY
+3895 AFEAIKNTSFPYKEY

-4109 SEIIENFNNSD
+4109 SEIIENFNNSN
-4120 KEEIKNTIVEIDNI
+4120 KEEIKNTIAEIDNI

-4156 TEIRNLDIVQT
+4156 TKIRNLDIVQT

>member
-140 QGSSGTGIPGLID
+140 QCSSDTGIPGLID

-194 RNSGYINRGIFS
+194 RNQEYINRGVFS

-419 NKSIGKEDE
+419 NKSIGKENE

-456 TDILTTR
+456 TDILTNR

-593 VGTVKETVPVQAKLI
+593 VGTVKETVPVQAELI

-613 PVKITR
+613 PVEITR
-619 NGKKIEAGEIIATA
+619 NGKKIEAGKIIATA

-638 ESKNNITEEEIWNS
+638 ETKNNITEEEIWNS

-671 DFAQAYQQ
+671 DLAQAYQQ

-699 VGRSIFNNYFNTKLV
+699 VGRSVFNNYFNTKLV

-768 LSKAKAISNN
+768 LSQAKAISNN

-806 YQLVTQNRAAW
+806 YQLVTQNRADW

-837 TSREIKLSATV
+837 TSREVKLSATV

-957 LSVILSNELL
+957 LSVILSNESL

-972 GNKTAQTKI
+972 GNKTTQTKI
-981 YEDAIADINQISNPV
+981 YEDAIADINQTSNPV
-996 VKWREQLKFINKYF
+996 VKWRKQLKFIDKYF

-1069 TEEDLKQANFTK
+1069 TEEDLKQANFTQ

-1091 KITQLYYRESLDQD
+1091 KITQLYYRESLDQE

-1117 DLSKETISAATLSKE
+1117 VLSKETISAATLSKE

-1198 NFGKTSKD
+1198 NFGKTPKD

-1219 FVRVTGEDGKEYPTN
+1219 FARVTGEDGREYPTN

-1429 NADGDIPETELNI
+1429 NADGDIQETELNI

-1467 TIKFYRLSSIEKTNN
+1467 TIKFYRLSSIEKTDN
-1482 INEYEIYEVPV
+1482 INEYKIYEVPV

-1503 ELREITV
+1503 ELREIAV

-1821 IPGGIG
+1821 IPGKIG
-1827 EKAALVEYQRKIR
+1827 EKLALVEYQRKIR

-2009 KYKDNITINTERN
+2009 KYKDNITINTGRN

-2056 AAFKK
+2056 ATFKK

-2073 TIEDVYQKVVKKSDK
+2073 TIEDVYQKVVKKSGK

-2153 AKVGDVIEFSGQNGE
+2153 AKVGDIIEFSGQNGE
-2168 KVLVRVTKELHQ
+2168 KVLVRVTRELHQ

-2241 WQEWARQNPKLMEE
+2241 WQEWARQNPELMEE
-2255 LRENAKGK
+2255 LREKAKDK

-2344 KQEQKED
+2344 KKEQKED

-2799 DDLQRISAD
+2799 DDLQKISAD

-2844 FDANHGSI
+2844 FDANHGPI

-2891 VMMTADGVEVII
+2891 VMMTADGVEVIV

-3184 QYGNHQYSRE
+3184 QYGNHQYSEE
-3194 LDEEIYAQNLKYRDL
+3194 LDEEIYEQNLRYRDL
-3209 GIFTDLHIRPSQ
+3209 GIFTDLHIKPSQ

-3258 RMFEIAGDPAN
+3258 RMFEIAGDPSN

-3362 RRLELPNGG
+3362 SRLKLPNGG

-3386 DKTHEETGEM
+3386 DKTHEKTGEM
-3396 QQPGFI
+3396 QQPDFI
-3402 QDMLKVL
+3402 KDMLKVL

-3530 NIAAKKLSRDQK
+3530 NIAAKELSRDQNDK
-3542 DECAQEIQE
+3542 CAQEIQE

-3567 GQFDSYLNQIQKTSS
+3567 GQFDRYLNQIQKTSS

-3606 DENKKDENKKHDL
+3606 DENKQHDL

-3677 SLKIDYLRFCTDKE
+3677 PLKIDYLRFCTDKE

-3809 EGKDPLPISL
+3809 KGTDPLPISL

-3834 CILPELQR
+3834 CILPKLK

-3895 AFEAIRNTSFPYKEY
+3895 AFETIKNISFPYKEY

-4032 GENYGSIISKRAMFE
+4032 GENYGSIISKRAMFD

>member
-100 EETVVRKSQV
+100 EETVVRKLQV
-110 KQQLLKGLFGE
+110 TQQVLKRLFGE

-153 TFLANRKNQKLVR
+153 TFLANRKNQTLVR

-171 ENVRNTKQ
+171 ENVRKTKQ
-179 ALLDKVLEFMRNQKE
+179 ALLDKVLEFMRNQE
-194 RNSGYINRGIFS
+194 RKRNQEQNQGYIDREVFS
-206 KENTRLFDR
+206 EKNTRLFGR

-223 DPETELY
+223 DPETKLY
-230 NVITSW
+230 KVITSW

-247 LDTKYTLFKIEN
+247 LDAKYTLFKIEN
-259 NPEAREYIDA
+259 DPEAREYIDA

-275 LTNFDTTLILTL
+275 LTNIDTTLILTL

-372 KNLAFTLRG
+372 KNLAFTLHG

-419 NKSIGKEDE
+419 NKSIGKEKE

-456 TDILTTR
+456 TDILTNR

-500 EGDTIF
+500 NGDTIF

-699 VGRSIFNNYFNTKLV
+699 VGRSVFNNYFNTKLV

-768 LSKAKAISNN
+768 LSQAKAISNN

-806 YQLVTQNRAAW
+806 YQLVTQNRADW
-817 SASKDMTFVD
+817 SASKEMTFVD

-837 TSREIKLSATV
+837 TSREVKLSATV

-932 NEICMEFGPFYKNVI
+932 DEICMEFGPFYKNVI

-967 ETDAS
+967 KTDAS
-972 GNKTAQTKI
+972 GNKTAQTKF
-981 YEDAIADINQISNPV
+981 YEDDIARINQISNPV
-996 VKWREQLKFINKYF
+996 VKWREQLKFIDGYF

-1069 TEEDLKQANFTK
+1069 TEEDLKQANFTQ

-1105 LLDLLKKTVSAE
+1105 LLNLLKKTVSAE

-1198 NFGKTSKD
+1198 NFGKTPKD

-1219 FVRVTGEDGKEYPTN
+1219 FVRVTGEDGREYPTN

-1429 NADGDIPETELNI
+1429 NADGDIQETELNI

-1482 INEYEIYEVPV
+1482 INEYKIYEVPV
-1493 DESGGDIGQP
+1493 DESGSDIGQP

-1679 LTKTTDM
+1679 LTKTTEM

-1697 IEDCMEGI
+1697 IEDCMKGI

-1821 IPGGIG
+1821 IPGKIG
-1827 EKAALVEYQRKIR
+1827 EKLALVEYQRKIR

-1848 IYDRDRDS
+1848 IYDRTRDS
-1856 GNSEIE
+1856 GKSEIE

-1884 TGEVDPNPKQITI
+1884 TGEVDPNTKQITV

-1929 ADGTILVSRL
+1929 ADGTIQVSKL

-1951 NGEAKDAEGK
+1951 SGEAKDAEGK

-2022 TKQSS
+2022 TKQSP
-2027 QTTQFTWNRTSD
+2027 QTTQFTWNRTSN

-2056 AAFKK
+2056 ATFKD
-2061 GTVIDGV
+2061 GTIIDGI

-2073 TIEDVYQKVVKKSDK
+2073 TIEEVYQKVVKKSGK
-2088 GKAPS
+2088 GKAPAEDS
-2093 RDSRLF
+2093 ILNLDAIDDNGHPIYDPSRL
-2099 IDTTPKLRGK
+2099 PKDLLK
-2109 MSFAFGSQRADG
+2109 IASDYA
-2121 VTADT
+2121 
-2126 TLEAIK
+2126 TLGGRK
-2132 RGERTATT
+2132 
-2140 RYTSDGNINYWKQ
+2140 
-2153 AKVGDVIEFSGQNGE
+2153 
-2168 KVLVRVTKELHQ
+2168 LTKEEL
-2180 LPKSTTAEEWSSKE
+2180 
-2194 GWDTSRFEQ
+2194 
-2203 RVKPQIDKGEAYQME
+2203 
-2218 FEYIDPSK
+2218 
-2226 EAMEDFSYREGYLPL
+2226 EDFSYYEGYLPL
-2241 WQEWARQNPKLMEE
+2241 WQEWARQNPELMEE
-2255 LRENAKGK
+2255 LREKAKDK

-2321 ESDNAQKYLQEISE
+2321 GSINAQEYLQEISE

-2344 KQEQKED
+2344 KKEQKED

-2363 SAYNARFKANQNIK
+2363 SAYNVRFKTNQDAQ
-2377 SPFGKYDKEI
+2377 SSLDKYEKEI
-2387 IDLAE
+2387 IDSAE

-2451 KHGGTD
+2451 KHGDTD

-2499 NEDHGLDSIIVANE
+2499 NEDHGLDSIIVTNE

-2543 DILKT
+2543 DILET
-2548 VEKYG
+2548 VDKYG
-2553 VDQQQFVDL
+2553 VDQKQFVNL

-2605 IISYKENTKNQREF
+2605 IISYKENIKKQREF

-2677 QIIENMLKYIETK
+2677 QIIKNMLKYIETK
-2690 YNNEFNTF
+2690 YNDEFDIF
-2698 KDVHGNYTF
+2698 KDAHGNYTF

-2716 TAAFTDHP
+2716 TVAFTDHP
-2724 ELLNKAIEAYK
+2724 ELINKAIEAYK
-2735 HAIKLFLRKQLQK
+2735 HAVKLFLRKQLQK

-2787 KIYKTV
+2787 KIYKTI

-2808 KNFFA
+2808 KNFFT

-2844 FDANHGSI
+2844 FDANHGPI
-2852 PKGLIPSP
+2852 PKGLITSP

-2891 VMMTADGVEVII
+2891 VMMTADGVEVIV

-2930 MQDIVDKLKNSTTN
+2930 MQDIVDKLKGSTTN
-2944 NGRRF
+2944 NGKRF

-2965 LKKRN
+2965 LNKRN

-2984 ESTGNADLDRLVA
+2984 ESTGDKDLDRLVA

-3010 LKSLEVIAGRIP
+3010 LKSLDVIAGRIP

-3041 INSAYVSTFQLFIQG
+3041 INSAYVSVFQLFIQG

-3112 SKDSFFIT
+3112 NKDSFFIT
-3120 FNDFFGKDKLF
+3120 FNDFFGKNKLF
-3131 NIELDPNTYDAVRN
+3131 NIELDPNTGDVVRN

-3158 PKAIKQL
+3158 PTAIKQL

-3174 VGLNLKGNVD
+3174 VGLNLKGNID
-3184 QYGNHQYSRE
+3184 QYGNHQYSEE
-3194 LDEEIYAQNLKYRDL
+3194 LDAEIYAQNLRYRDL
-3209 GIFTDLHIRPSQ
+3209 GIFTDLHIKPSQ

-3258 RMFEIAGDPAN
+3258 RMFEIAGDPSN

-3376 KQWTAIANLH
+3376 KQWSAIANLH
-3386 DKTHEETGEM
+3386 DKTHEETGKM

-3402 QDMLKVL
+3402 EDMLKVL

-3525 FNAFR
+3525 FNAFK
-3530 NIAAKKLSRDQK
+3530 NIAAKELSIDQNDK
-3542 DECAQEIQE
+3542 CAQEIQE

-3599 LIQLWHG
+3599 LIQLWHE
-3606 DENKKDENKKHDL
+3606 DENKQHDL

-3677 SLKIDYLRFCTDKE
+3677 ALKIDYLRFCTDKE

-3786 KKVFYLP
+3786 QKVFYLP

-3799 KSGTNELVVY
+3799 KSGTNGTNELVVY
-3809 EGKDPLPISL
+3809 KGTDPLPISL

-3834 CILPELQR
+3834 CILPKLK

-3895 AFEAIRNTSFPYKEY
+3895 AFEPIRTILFPYKEY
-3910 KKDTS
+3910 KKDTT
-3915 EGSTIGTYGDA
+3915 EGSTIETYGDA

-4062 YPELTTPSSQEI
+4062 YPELTTPSIQKTSI
-4074 SLGDV
+4074 GDV
-4079 QVTFKDGKITDWNI
+4079 QVTFQNGKITDWNI

-4120 KEEIKNTIVEIDNI
+4120 KEEIKNTIAEIDNI

-4142 DMTYTGVY
+4142 DITYTGVY

>member
-140 QGSSGTGIPGLID
+140 QCSSDTGIPGLID

-194 RNSGYINRGIFS
+194 RNQEYINREVFS
-206 KENTRLFDR
+206 EENTRLFDR

-223 DPETELY
+223 DQETELY
-230 NVITSW
+230 NAITSW

-259 NPEAREYIDA
+259 DPEAREYIDA
-269 YTAWTL
+269 YTAWIL
-275 LTNFDTTLILTL
+275 LTNFDTTLTLTL
-287 GNSVLITEPSNFNK
+287 GDSVLITEPSNFNK

-372 KNLAFTLRG
+372 KNLAFTLHG

-393 KNIITNENV
+393 EDITTGENL

-428 PVTLGQLIAFA
+428 HVTLGQLIAFA

-500 EGDTIF
+500 NGDTIF

-519 DIIQYYEDDNKTLY
+519 DIIQYYEDDNKALY

-563 GTKEFTDAY
+563 DAKEFTDAY

-613 PVKITR
+613 PVKITK

-638 ESKNNITEEEIWNS
+638 EPKNRITEEEIWNS

-684 SEINYTALLDDITRI
+684 STINYTALLDDITRI
-699 VGRSIFNNYFNTKLV
+699 VGRSVFNNYFNTKLV

-768 LSKAKAISNN
+768 LSQAKAISNN

-806 YQLVTQNRAAW
+806 YQLVTQNRADW

-837 TSREIKLSATV
+837 TSREVKLSATV

-932 NEICMEFGPFYKNVI
+932 DEICMEFGPFYRNVI

-957 LSVILSNELL
+957 LSVILSNESLI
-967 ETDAS
+967 TDAS
-972 GNKTAQTKI
+972 GNKTTQTKFC
-981 YEDAIADINQISNPV
+981 EDFIARINQISNPV
-996 VKWREQLKFINKYF
+996 VKWREQLSFIDEYF
-1010 SGKKEKTLDGLYR
+1010 SGKGKNTLDELYK
-1023 ITTKYNMTHTRN
+1023 IITKYNMTHTRN

-1043 HYTKGDDGLSVN
+1043 HYTKGDDRLSVN

-1069 TEEDLKQANFTK
+1069 TEEDLKQAKFTQ

-1091 KITQLYYRESLDQD
+1091 KITQLYYRESLDQE

-1206 KKSPWVTDSGMMA
+1206 SKSPWVTDSGMMA
-1219 FVRVTGEDGKEYPTN
+1219 FVRVAGKNGIMYPTN

-1242 QNSGRNWEVHPL
+1242 QNSGRDWEVHPL

-1429 NADGDIPETELNI
+1429 NADGDIPETELDI

-1467 TIKFYRLSSIEKTNN
+1467 TIKFYRLSSIEKTDN
-1482 INEYEIYEVPV
+1482 INEYKIYEVPV

-1821 IPGGIG
+1821 IPGKIG
-1827 EKAALVEYQRKIR
+1827 EKLALVEYQRKIR

-1986 KTLLGNDPRKILA
+1986 KKLLGNDPRKILA

-2009 KYKDNITINTERN
+2009 KYKDNITTNTRRS

-2056 AAFKK
+2056 ATFNK
-2061 GTVIDGV
+2061 GTIIDGI

-2073 TIEDVYQKVVKKSDK
+2073 TIEDVYQKVVKKSGK

-2099 IDTTPKLRGK
+2099 IDATPKLRGK

-2218 FEYIDPSK
+2218 FEYIDQSK

-2241 WQEWARQNPKLMEE
+2241 WQEWARQNPELMEE

-2321 ESDNAQKYLQEISE
+2321 GSINAQKYLQEISE

-2344 KQEQKED
+2344 KKEQKED

-2377 SPFGKYDKEI
+2377 SPFDKYDKEI

-2499 NEDHGLDSIIVANE
+2499 NEDHGLDSITVANE

-2543 DILKT
+2543 DILET
-2548 VEKYG
+2548 VDKYG
-2553 VDQQQFVDL
+2553 VDQKQFVDL

-2677 QIIENMLKYIETK
+2677 QIIKNMLKYIETK
-2690 YNNEFNTF
+2690 YNDEFDIF
-2698 KDVHGNYTF
+2698 KDAHGNYTF

-2716 TAAFTDHP
+2716 TVAFTDHP

-2735 HAIKLFLRKQLQK
+2735 YAVKLFLRKQLQK
-2748 DLINLS
+2748 DLISLS

-2844 FDANHGSI
+2844 FDANHGPI

-2891 VMMTADGVEVII
+2891 VMMTADGVEVIV

-2984 ESTGNADLDRLVA
+2984 ESTGDKDLDRLVA

-3194 LDEEIYAQNLKYRDL
+3194 LDEEIYEQNLRYRDL
-3209 GIFTDLHIRPSQ
+3209 GIFTDLHIKPSQ

-3258 RMFEIAGDPAN
+3258 RMFEIAGDPSN

-3362 RRLELPNGG
+3362 SRLKLPNGG

-3386 DKTHEETGEM
+3386 DKTHEKTGEM
-3396 QQPGFI
+3396 QQPDFI
-3402 QDMLKVL
+3402 KDMLKVL

-3512 QFDYADNRGSKTL
+3512 QFDYADNRGSRTL

-3530 NIAAKKLSRDQK
+3530 NIAAKELFINQNDK
-3542 DECAQEIQE
+3542 CAQEIQE
-3551 RTTKS
+3551 ITTKS

-3606 DENKKDENKKHDL
+3606 DENKQHDL

-3677 SLKIDYLRFCTDKE
+3677 PLKIDYLRFCTDKE

-3799 KSGTNELVVY
+3799 KSGTNEPGVYELCVY

-3834 CILPELQR
+3834 CILPELK

-3895 AFEAIRNTSFPYKEY
+3895 AFETIKNISFPYKEY

-4032 GENYGSIISKRAMFE
+4032 GENHGSIISKRAMYE

-4074 SLGDV
+4074 SIGDV
-4079 QVTFKDGKITDWNI
+4079 QVTFKNGKITNWNI
-4093 NPKVAQDTF
+4093 NPKTAQDTF

>member
-140 QGSSGTGIPGLID
+140 QRSSDTGIPGLID

-194 RNSGYINRGIFS
+194 RNQGYINRGVFS

-247 LDTKYTLFKIEN
+247 LDTKYILFKIEN
-259 NPEAREYIDA
+259 DPEAREYIDA
-269 YTAWTL
+269 YTAWIL
-275 LTNFDTTLILTL
+275 LTNFDTTLTLTL
-287 GNSVLITEPSNFNK
+287 GDSVLITEPSNFNK

-372 KNLAFTLRG
+372 KNLAFTLHG

-393 KNIITNENV
+393 EDITTGENL

-428 PVTLGQLIAFA
+428 HVTLGQLIAFA

-500 EGDTIF
+500 NGDTIF

-563 GTKEFTDAY
+563 GTKGFNDAY

-613 PVKITR
+613 PVKITK

-638 ESKNNITEEEIWNS
+638 EPKNKITEEEIWNS

-699 VGRSIFNNYFNTKLV
+699 VGRSVFNHYFNTKLV
-714 PQILH
+714 PQILQ
-719 EFSLTWNQ
+719 EFSLTRNQ

-734 YSQFMNVESIP
+734 YSQFINVESIP

-768 LSKAKAISNN
+768 LSQAKAISNN

-806 YQLVTQNRAAW
+806 YQLVTQNRADW

-932 NEICMEFGPFYKNVI
+932 DEICMEFGPFYRNVI

-957 LSVILSNELL
+957 LSVILSNESLI
-967 ETDAS
+967 TDAN
-972 GNKTAQTKI
+972 GNKTAQTKL
-981 YEDAIADINQISNPV
+981 YEDAIAHINQISNPV
-996 VKWREQLKFINKYF
+996 VKWREQLKFIDEYF
-1010 SGKKEKTLDGLYR
+1010 SGKEEKTLDGLYR

-1069 TEEDLKQANFTK
+1069 TEEDLKQA
-1081 PYYRESLDQA
+1081 
-1091 KITQLYYRESLDQD
+1091 KITQLYYRESLDQE

-1206 KKSPWVTDSGMMA
+1206 SKSPWVTDSGMMA
-1219 FVRVTGEDGKEYPTN
+1219 FARVTGKDGRKYPTN

-1242 QNSGRNWEVHPL
+1242 QNSGRDWEVHPL

-1416 YNMSHRKWVKEFG
+1416 YNMSHRTWVKEFG
-1429 NADGDIPETELNI
+1429 NANGDIPETELDI
-1442 TKDYDGNDINWPD
+1442 TKDYDGKDINWPD

-1482 INEYEIYEVPV
+1482 INEYKIYEVPV

-1569 KYSMIDKLGNK
+1569 KYSMIDKLGNE

-1697 IEDCMEGI
+1697 IEDCMKGI

-1821 IPGGIG
+1821 IPGKIG
-1827 EKAALVEYQRKIR
+1827 EKLALVEYQRKIK

-1961 VIVSSEQKRKVFE
+1961 VIVSSEQKRRVFE
-1974 LLKESGYTIDSL
+1974 LLKKSGYTIDSL
-1986 KTLLGNDPRKILA
+1986 KKLLGNDPRKILA

-2056 AAFKK
+2056 ATFNK
-2061 GTVIDGV
+2061 GTIIDGI

-2073 TIEDVYQKVVKKSDK
+2073 TIEDVYQKVVKKSGK

-2218 FEYIDPSK
+2218 FEYIDQSK

-2241 WQEWARQNPKLMEE
+2241 WQEWARQNPELMEE
-2255 LRENAKGK
+2255 LREKAKDK

-2295 ILSNAVIEMEAR
+2295 ILSNAVIDMEVR

-2321 ESDNAQKYLQEISE
+2321 ESNNAQKYLQEISE
-2335 LNAVYEAVC
+2335 VNAVYEAVC
-2344 KQEQKED
+2344 KKEQKED

-2363 SAYNARFKANQNIK
+2363 SAYNVRFS
-2377 SPFGKYDKEI
+2377 SPAI
-2387 IDLAE
+2387 
-2392 AEDLQLESNNDTGIE
+2392 
-2407 ISTLLNDDQTV
+2407 
-2418 NWEQFIQNQR
+2418 
-2428 QYFEKLPNERFTKGR
+2428 
-2443 YDLSTRPE
+2443 
-2451 KHGGTD
+2451 
-2457 KFTLDHTQR
+2457 
-2466 VVESSAYI
+2466 
-2474 NNLPESLKQSLLY
+2474 
-2487 ATLLHDIGKPFR
+2487 
-2499 NEDHGLDSIIVANE
+2499 
-2513 LFKSFPNEK
+2513 
-2522 LVKLAVRYHMVQAD
+2522 
-2536 SSLETLS
+2536 
-2543 DILKT
+2543 
-2548 VEKYG
+2548 
-2553 VDQQQFVDL
+2553 
-2562 LLALKTCDIINGRSG
+2562 
-2577 STIDQYTGKT
+2577 
-2587 VKETVQSEISTLR
+2587 ETVDESR
-2600 KRFSD
+2600 P
-2605 IISYKENTKNQREF
+2605 QRDF

-2677 QIIENMLKYIETK
+2677 QIIKNMLKYIETK
-2690 YNNEFNTF
+2690 YNDEFDIF
-2698 KDVHGNYTF
+2698 KDAHGNYTF

-2716 TAAFTDHP
+2716 TVVFTDHP

-2735 HAIKLFLRKQLQK
+2735 YAVKLFLRKQLQK
-2748 DLINLS
+2748 DLISLS

-2765 GGKVYNIDGDSI
+2765 DGKIYNIDGNSI

-2844 FDANHGSI
+2844 FDANHGPI

-2891 VMMTADGVEVII
+2891 VMMTADGVEVIV

-2944 NGRRF
+2944 NGKRF

-2970 RMFADLKESILESN
+2970 RMFADLEESILESN

-3131 NIELDPNTYDAVRN
+3131 NIELDPNTGDVVRN

-3194 LDEEIYAQNLKYRDL
+3194 LDEEIYAQNLRYRDL
-3209 GIFTDLHIRPSQ
+3209 GIFTDLHIKPSQ

-3386 DKTHEETGEM
+3386 DKTHEETGKM

-3402 QDMLKVL
+3402 EDMLKVL

-3512 QFDYADNRGSKTL
+3512 QFDYADNRGSRTL
-3525 FNAFR
+3525 FNAFK
-3530 NIAAKKLSRDQK
+3530 NIAAKELFINQK
-3542 DECAQEIQE
+3542 DKCAQEIQE

-3606 DENKKDENKKHDL
+3606 DENKQHDL

-3664 KIMHPDADESKLA
+3664 KIMNPDADESKLA
-3677 SLKIDYLRFCTDKE
+3677 DLKIDYLRFCTDKE

-3809 EGKDPLPISL
+3809 KGTDPLPISL

-3834 CILPELQR
+3834 CILPELK

-3895 AFEAIRNTSFPYKEY
+3895 AFETVKNISFPYKEY
-3910 KKDTS
+3910 NKDTS
-3915 EGSTIGTYGDA
+3915 ESSTIGTYGDA

-4022 DARAKEAAEL
+4022 DTRAKEAAEL

-4079 QVTFKDGKITDWNI
+4079 QVTFKDSKITDWNI
-4093 NPKVAQDTF
+4093 NPKTAQDTF

-4120 KEEIKNTIVEIDNI
+4120 KEEIKNTIAELDNI

>member
-140 QGSSGTGIPGLID
+140 QCSSDTGIPGLID

-194 RNSGYINRGIFS
+194 RNQKYINRGVFS

-223 DPETELY
+223 DPETDLY

-259 NPEAREYIDA
+259 DPEAREYIDA
-269 YTAWTL
+269 YTAWIL
-275 LTNFDTTLILTL
+275 LTNFDTTLTLTL
-287 GNSVLITEPSNFNK
+287 GDSVLITEPSNFNK

-428 PVTLGQLIAFA
+428 HVTLGQLIAFA

-500 EGDTIF
+500 NGNTIF

-557 SATLSK
+557 STTLSK

-613 PVKITR
+613 PVKITK
-619 NGKKIEAGEIIATA
+619 NGKEIEAGEIIATA

-638 ESKNNITEEEIWNS
+638 EPKNRITEEEIWNS

-699 VGRSIFNNYFNTKLV
+699 VGRSVFNNYFNTKLV

-757 PSADKNLVLDK
+757 PSADRNLVLDK
-768 LSKAKAISNN
+768 LSQAKAISNN

-806 YQLVTQNRAAW
+806 YQLVTQNRADW

-837 TSREIKLSATV
+837 TSREVKLSATI

-932 NEICMEFGPFYKNVI
+932 DEICMEFGPFYRNVI

-957 LSVILSNELL
+957 LSVILSNESL

-972 GNKTAQTKI
+972 GNKTAQTKL

-996 VKWREQLKFINKYF
+996 VKWREQLKFIDEYF
-1010 SGKKEKTLDGLYR
+1010 SGKGEKTLDGLYK
-1023 ITTKYNMTHTRN
+1023 IITKYNMTHTRN

-1069 TEEDLKQANFTK
+1069 TEEDLKQANFTQS
-1081 PYYRESLDQA
+1081 YYRESLDQA
-1091 KITQLYYRESLDQD
+1091 KITHLYYRESLDQE
-1105 LLDLLKKTVSAE
+1105 LLDFLKKTVSAE
-1117 DLSKETISAATLSKE
+1117 VLSKEPISAATLSKE

-1153 SVQSTAKG
+1153 FVQSNAKG

-1206 KKSPWVTDSGMMA
+1206 SKSPWVTDSGMMA
-1219 FVRVTGEDGKEYPTN
+1219 FVRVTGKDGRKYPTN

-1242 QNSGRNWEVHPL
+1242 QNSGRDWEVHPL

-1349 LDGGMLVNSF
+1349 LDGGMLVNAF

-1429 NADGDIPETELNI
+1429 NADGDIPETELDI

-1467 TIKFYRLSSIEKTNN
+1467 TIKFYRLSSIEKTDN
-1482 INEYEIYEVPV
+1482 INEYKIYEVPV

-1521 FGGYRSLGREVS
+1521 FGGYHSLGKEVS

-1569 KYSMIDKLGNK
+1569 KYSMIDKLGNET
-1580 AEAYTKAATRE
+1580 EAYTKAATRE

-1697 IEDCMEGI
+1697 IEDCMKGI

-1821 IPGGIG
+1821 IPGKIG
-1827 EKAALVEYQRKIR
+1827 EKLALVEYQRKIR

-1884 TGEVDPNPKQITI
+1884 TGEVDPNTKQITV

-1951 NGEAKDAEGK
+1951 SGEAKDAEGK
-1961 VIVSSEQKRKVFE
+1961 VIVSSEQKRRVFE
-1974 LLKESGYTIDSL
+1974 LLKKSGYTIDSL
-1986 KTLLGNDPRKILA
+1986 KKLLGNDPRKILA

-2009 KYKDNITINTERN
+2009 KYKDNITTNTRRS

-2056 AAFKK
+2056 ATFNK
-2061 GTVIDGV
+2061 GTIIDGI

-2073 TIEDVYQKVVKKSDK
+2073 TIEDVYQKVVKKSGK

-2093 RDSRLF
+2093 RNSRLF

-2153 AKVGDVIEFSGQNGE
+2153 AKVGDVIEFFGQNGE

-2218 FEYIDPSK
+2218 FEYIDQSK

-2241 WQEWARQNPKLMEE
+2241 WQEWARQNPELMEE

-2335 LNAVYEAVC
+2335 LNAVYEAVR
-2344 KQEQKED
+2344 KKEQKED

-2363 SAYNARFKANQNIK
+2363 SAYN
-2377 SPFGKYDKEI
+2377 
-2387 IDLAE
+2387 
-2392 AEDLQLESNNDTGIE
+2392 
-2407 ISTLLNDDQTV
+2407 V
-2418 NWEQFIQNQR
+2418 
-2428 QYFEKLPNERFTKGR
+2428 
-2443 YDLSTRPE
+2443 
-2451 KHGGTD
+2451 
-2457 KFTLDHTQR
+2457 
-2466 VVESSAYI
+2466 
-2474 NNLPESLKQSLLY
+2474 
-2487 ATLLHDIGKPFR
+2487 
-2499 NEDHGLDSIIVANE
+2499 
-2513 LFKSFPNEK
+2513 
-2522 LVKLAVRYHMVQAD
+2522 
-2536 SSLETLS
+2536 
-2543 DILKT
+2543 
-2548 VEKYG
+2548 
-2553 VDQQQFVDL
+2553 
-2562 LLALKTCDIINGRSG
+2562 
-2577 STIDQYTGKT
+2577 
-2587 VKETVQSEISTLR
+2587 
-2600 KRFSD
+2600 RFSSPAIETAD
-2605 IISYKENTKNQREF
+2605 EFRPQRDF

-2677 QIIENMLKYIETK
+2677 QIIENMLKYIEIK
-2690 YNNEFNTF
+2690 YNDEFNTF
-2698 KDVHGNYTF
+2698 KDVHGNYIF
-2707 LQTLTDGDP
+2707 SQTLIDGDP
-2716 TAAFTDHP
+2716 TAEFADHP
-2724 ELLNKAIEAYK
+2724 ELINKAIEAYK

-2844 FDANHGSI
+2844 FDASHGSI

-2891 VMMTADGVEVII
+2891 VMMTADGVEVIV
-2903 TKNPA
+2903 TNNPA

-2930 MQDIVDKLKNSTTN
+2930 MQDIVDKLKDSTTN

-2965 LKKRN
+2965 LNKRN

-2984 ESTGNADLDRLVA
+2984 ESTGDTDLDRLVA

-3194 LDEEIYAQNLKYRDL
+3194 LDEEIYAQNLRYRDL
-3209 GIFTDLHIRPSQ
+3209 GIFTDLHIKPSQ

-3300 NQVSSNN
+3300 KQVSSNN

-3357 PEEKK
+3357 PDEKK

-3386 DKTHEETGEM
+3386 DKTHEETGKM

-3402 QDMLKVL
+3402 EDMLKVL

-3429 AVDNAKDL
+3429 AVD
-3437 SLGKINAGPAML
+3437 
-3449 GMYAYGITL
+3449 
-3458 GIDVVTLAKIINSP
+3458 
-3472 QGRAISKALSGNVFT
+3472 
-3487 GDMGFSSALQA
+3487 
-3498 INFLNG
+3498 
-3504 QNLTRFLT
+3504 
-3512 QFDYADNRGSKTL
+3512 
-3525 FNAFR
+3525 
-3530 NIAAKKLSRDQK
+3530 
-3542 DECAQEIQE
+3542 
-3551 RTTKS
+3551 
-3556 ITKVVEILLRK
+3556 
-3567 GQFDSYLNQIQKTSS
+3567 
-3582 WGYSEKQLFEAL
+3582 
-3594 KEYNA
+3594 
-3599 LIQLWHG
+3599 
-3606 DENKKDENKKHDL
+3606 
-3619 EILSQGAEEIRV
+3619 
-3631 LGVLLGSNK
+3631 
-3640 GVKTKIEDGINF
+3640 
-3652 INTLENI
+3652 
-3659 ISDRY
+3659 
-3664 KIMHPDADESKLA
+3664 
-3677 SLKIDYLRFCTDKE
+3677 FCQ
-3691 YMERCIDEYD
+3691 Y
-3701 KVKHTVNILQVVAL
+3701 
-3715 CPHIFSYLRASI
+3715 
-3727 IPHAGFM
+3727 
-3734 SASSKYRSTQAVIN
+3734 
-3748 SGIYN
+3748 
-3753 ILGIRAA
+3753 
-3760 KDKSNS
+3760 
-3766 LKGLNN
+3766 
-3772 EINAMML
+3772 
-3779 MQWLSDT
+3779 
-3786 KKVFYLP
+3786 
-3793 SGQRYF
+3793 
-3799 KSGTNELVVY
+3799 
-3809 EGKDPLPISL
+3809 
-3819 WTPEGLATFKLYMEQ
+3819 
-3834 CILPELQR
+3834 
-3842 NSAFEDNKFVK
+3842 
-3853 NLSPFTLS
+3853 
-3861 QTGTRA
+3861 
-3867 TVSAYTLTGN
+3867 
-3877 LLPKA
+3877 
-3882 GTAEEALLREYQA
+3882 
-3895 AFEAIRNTSFPYKEY
+3895 
-3910 KKDTS
+3910 
-3915 EGSTIGTYGDA
+3915 
-3926 LYLYSEYVFG
+3926 
-3936 GRKGPNSLMALFEQ
+3936 
-3950 GNNELQ
+3950 
-3956 KQFRKA
+3956 
-3962 KADMDKNRDFKLT
+3962 
-3975 IMQKLRS
+3975 
-3982 MALMSNIFNPKY
+3982 
-3994 SYYYA
+3994 
-3999 VNNTDIGVNF
+3999 
-4009 YKNEEKT
+4009 
-4016 LTAKEK
+4016 
-4022 DARAKEAAEL
+4022 
-4032 GENYGSIISKRAMFE
+4032 
-4047 KEGYENGEEQVQNFL
+4047 
-4062 YPELTTPSSQEI
+4062 
-4074 SLGDV
+4074 
-4079 QVTFKDGKITDWNI
+4079 
-4093 NPKVAQDTF
+4093 
-4102 KISGDND
+4102 
-4109 SEIIENFNNSD
+4109 
-4120 KEEIKNTIVEIDNI
+4120 
-4134 VKMINDNI
+4134 
-4142 DMTYTGVY
+4142 
-4150 VDGTVV
+4150 
-4156 TEIRNLDIVQT
+4156 
-4167 ALELAVL
+4167 
-4174 KGTGKC
+4174 

>member
-100 EETVVRKSQV
+100 EETVVRKLQV
-110 KQQLLKGLFGE
+110 TQQVLKGLFGE

-140 QGSSGTGIPGLID
+140 QRSSDTGIPGLID
-153 TFLANRKNQKLVR
+153 TFLANRKNQTLVR

-171 ENVRNTKQ
+171 ENVRKTKQ

-194 RNSGYINRGIFS
+194 RNQEYINRGVFS
-206 KENTRLFDR
+206 EENTRLFDR

-230 NVITSW
+230 NVIKSW

-259 NPEAREYIDA
+259 DPEAREYIDA

-333 SDITKLLVESSK
+333 SDITKQLVESSK

-358 YLSFKDFNYIIGKV
+358 YLSFKDFNYIIGKI

-393 KNIITNENV
+393 KNIITDENL

-428 PVTLGQLIAFA
+428 HVTLGQLIAFA

-470 DKNLLW
+470 DKDLLW

-500 EGDTIF
+500 NGDTIF

-557 SATLSK
+557 STTLSK
-563 GTKEFTDAY
+563 GTKGFNDAY

-638 ESKNNITEEEIWNS
+638 EPKNNITEEEIWNS

-684 SEINYTALLDDITRI
+684 SEINYTALLGDITRI
-699 VGRSIFNNYFNTKLV
+699 VGRSVFNNYFNTKLV
-714 PQILH
+714 PQILQ
-719 EFSLTWNQ
+719 EFSLTRNQ

-768 LSKAKAISNN
+768 LSQAKAISNN

-806 YQLVTQNRAAW
+806 YQLVTQNRADW

-837 TSREIKLSATV
+837 TSREVKLSATV

-932 NEICMEFGPFYKNVI
+932 DEICMEFGPFYKNVI

-957 LSVILSNELL
+957 LSVILSNESLK
-967 ETDAS
+967 TDAS

-981 YEDAIADINQISNPV
+981 YEDAIADINNISNPV
-996 VKWREQLKFINKYF
+996 VKWREQLKFIDGYF
-1010 SGKKEKTLDGLYR
+1010 SGKKENTLDGLYR

-1081 PYYRESLDQA
+1081 SYYRESLDQA
-1091 KITQLYYRESLDQD
+1091 KITQLYYRESLDQE

-1219 FVRVTGEDGKEYPTN
+1219 FVRVTGEDGREYPTN

-1429 NADGDIPETELNI
+1429 NADGDIPETELDI

-1467 TIKFYRLSSIEKTNN
+1467 TIKFYRLSSIEKTDN
-1482 INEYEIYEVPV
+1482 INEYKIYEVPV

-1697 IEDCMEGI
+1697 IEDCMKGI

-1821 IPGGIG
+1821 IPGKIG
-1827 EKAALVEYQRKIR
+1827 EKLALVEYQRKIR

-1986 KTLLGNDPRKILA
+1986 KKLLGNDPRKILA

-2009 KYKDNITINTERN
+2009 KYKDNITTNTERN

-2056 AAFKK
+2056 ATFKK

-2073 TIEDVYQKVVKKSDK
+2073 TIEDVYQKVVKKSGK

-2241 WQEWARQNPKLMEE
+2241 WQEWARQNPELMEE
-2255 LRENAKGK
+2255 LREKAKDK

-2321 ESDNAQKYLQEISE
+2321 ESTNAQKYLQEISE

-2344 KQEQKED
+2344 KKEQKED
-2351 GTTEIIPLGREL
+2351 GTTEVIPLGREL

-2619 CIYDLDSIKL
+2619 CLYDLDSIKL

-2677 QIIENMLKYIETK
+2677 QIIKNMLKYIETK
-2690 YNNEFNTF
+2690 YNDEFNTF

-2716 TAAFTDHP
+2716 TVAFTDHP
-2724 ELLNKAIEAYK
+2724 ELINKAIEAYK
-2735 HAIKLFLRKQLQK
+2735 HAVKLFLRKQLQK

-2844 FDANHGSI
+2844 FDANHGPI

-2891 VMMTADGVEVII
+2891 VMMTADGVEII
-2903 TKNPA
+2903 VTKNPA

-2944 NGRRF
+2944 NGKRF

-2970 RMFADLKESILESN
+2970 RMFADLEESILESN

-3131 NIELDPNTYDAVRN
+3131 NIELDPNTYDVVRN

-3209 GIFTDLHIRPSQ
+3209 GIFTDLHIKPSQ

-3357 PEEKK
+3357 PDEKK

-3386 DKTHEETGEM
+3386 DKTHEETGKM

-3402 QDMLKVL
+3402 EDMLKVL

-3512 QFDYADNRGSKTL
+3512 QFDYADNRGSRTL
-3525 FNAFR
+3525 FNAFK
-3530 NIAAKKLSRDQK
+3530 NIAAKELSRDQNDK
-3542 DECAQEIQE
+3542 CAQEIQE

-3599 LIQLWHG
+3599 LIKLWHG
-3606 DENKKDENKKHDL
+3606 DENKKHDL

-3677 SLKIDYLRFCTDKE
+3677 PLKIDYLRFCTDKE

-3809 EGKDPLPISL
+3809 KGTDPLPISL

-3834 CILPELQR
+3834 CILPKLK

-3895 AFEAIRNTSFPYKEY
+3895 AFETIKNISFPYKEY
-3910 KKDTS
+3910 NKDTS

-4022 DARAKEAAEL
+4022 DARAQEAAEL
-4032 GENYGSIISKRAMFE
+4032 GENHGSIISKRAMYE

-4074 SLGDV
+4074 SIGDV
-4079 QVTFKDGKITDWNI
+4079 QVTFQNGKITNWNI

>member
-140 QGSSGTGIPGLID
+140 QCSSDTGIPGLID

-194 RNSGYINRGIFS
+194 RNQGYIDREVFS
-206 KENTRLFDR
+206 EKNTRLFDR

-247 LDTKYTLFKIEN
+247 LDTKYILFKIEN
-259 NPEAREYIDA
+259 DPEAREYIDA
-269 YTAWTL
+269 YTAWIL
-275 LTNFDTTLILTL
+275 LTNFDTTLTLTL
-287 GNSVLITEPSNFNK
+287 GDSVLITEPSNFNK
-301 ISNVSYKTNIDK
+301 ISNVSYKTNIYK

-372 KNLAFTLRG
+372 KNLAFTLHG

-393 KNIITNENV
+393 KDIITDENL

-428 PVTLGQLIAFA
+428 HVTLGQLIAFA

-500 EGDTIF
+500 NGNTIF

-557 SATLSK
+557 STTLSK
-563 GTKEFTDAY
+563 DAKEFTDAY
-572 NVKIEFTNKGQL
+572 NVKIEFTNKGPL
-584 TTTDKQAWE
+584 TTTDKQSWE
-593 VGTVKETVPVQAKLI
+593 VGTAEETALVQAKLI

-613 PVKITR
+613 PVKITK

-638 ESKNNITEEEIWNS
+638 EPKNSITEEEIWNS

-699 VGRSIFNNYFNTKLV
+699 VGRSVFNHYFNTKLV
-714 PQILH
+714 PQILQ

-768 LSKAKAISNN
+768 LSQAKAISNN

-806 YQLVTQNRAAW
+806 YQLVTQNRADW

-932 NEICMEFGPFYKNVI
+932 DEICMEFGPFYRNVI

-957 LSVILSNELL
+957 LSVILSNESL

-972 GNKTAQTKI
+972 GNKTAQTKL
-981 YEDAIADINQISNPV
+981 YEDAIADINNISNPV
-996 VKWREQLKFINKYF
+996 VKWREQLKFIDKYF

-1055 KVLVAQWARFGGAA
+1055 KVLVAQWARFGGA
-1069 TEEDLKQANFTK
+1069 TEEELKQ
-1081 PYYRESLDQA
+1081 E
-1091 KITQLYYRESLDQD
+1091 KITQLYYRKSLDQD
-1105 LLDLLKKTVSAE
+1105 LLDLLKKTVSAA

-1153 SVQSTAKG
+1153 SVQSNAKG

-1206 KKSPWVTDSGMMA
+1206 SKSPWVTDSGMMA
-1219 FVRVTGEDGKEYPTN
+1219 FVRVTGKDGRKYPTN

-1242 QNSGRNWEVHPL
+1242 QNSGRDWEVHPL

-1349 LDGGMLVNSF
+1349 LDGGMLVNAF

-1429 NADGDIPETELNI
+1429 NADGDIQETELDI

-1482 INEYEIYEVPV
+1482 INEYKIYEVPV

-1521 FGGYRSLGREVS
+1521 FGGYHSLGKEVS

-1569 KYSMIDKLGNK
+1569 KYSMIDKLGNE

-1697 IEDCMEGI
+1697 IEDCMKGI

-1821 IPGGIG
+1821 IPGKIG
-1827 EKAALVEYQRKIR
+1827 EKLALVEYQRKIR

-1848 IYDRDRDS
+1848 IYDRARDS

-1986 KTLLGNDPRKILA
+1986 KKLLGNDPRKILA

-2009 KYKDNITINTERN
+2009 KYKDNITTNTRRS

-2039 NSYEVSS
+2039 NSYEVSTQ
-2046 KGDKRFSALY
+2046 GDRRFSALN
-2056 AAFKK
+2056 AKFKP
-2061 GTVIDGV
+2061 GTIIDGV

-2073 TIEDVYQKVVKKSDK
+2073 TIENVYQAVIKKSRK

-2093 RDSRLF
+2093 KNSRLNLNPTSTSEEKRLKF
-2099 IDTTPKLRGK
+2099 LEEVKAKYGNPLTYSTNEGIITINFENGSLRVIP
-2109 MSFAFGSQRADG
+2109 FAGSVED
-2121 VTADT
+2121 
-2126 TLEAIK
+2126 LS
-2132 RGERTATT
+2132 GEFL
-2140 RYTSDGNINYWKQ
+2140 GNKDINYFIGALK
-2153 AKVGDVIEFSGQNGE
+2153 A
-2168 KVLVRVTKELHQ
+2168 
-2180 LPKSTTAEEWSSKE
+2180 AENLA
-2194 GWDTSRFEQ
+2194 G
-2203 RVKPQIDKGEAYQME
+2203 GY
-2218 FEYIDPSK
+2218 
-2226 EAMEDFSYREGYLPL
+2226 EDFSYREGYLPL
-2241 WQEWARQNPKLMEE
+2241 WQEWAKQNPELIEE
-2255 LRENAKGK
+2255 LRKKAKGK

-2283 LNSQRVKEQKGD
+2283 LNSQSAQEEIPQISNNTESFGVIIDPNLRQNWQSWQKENPTGIVAYRVNFNIYNTPEEVQAGRIGNPFSEGIGQNNKGPHTVQKFFTWLVTGNNFGEVKATEEYRQAIINKILSSPENTPILYYKELGRPSHATVLGYLIRHKNLLSKGD
-2295 ILSNAVIEMEAR
+2295 ILSDAVINMEAR

-2321 ESDNAQKYLQEISE
+2321 GSINAQKYLQEISE
-2335 LNAVYEAVC
+2335 VNAVYEAIC
-2344 KQEQKED
+2344 KKEQKED

-2363 SAYNARFKANQNIK
+2363 SAYNVRFI
-2377 SPFGKYDKEI
+2377 SPSTVTEGKY
-2387 IDLAE
+2387 
-2392 AEDLQLESNNDTGIE
+2392 
-2407 ISTLLNDDQTV
+2407 
-2418 NWEQFIQNQR
+2418 
-2428 QYFEKLPNERFTKGR
+2428 
-2443 YDLSTRPE
+2443 RP
-2451 KHGGTD
+2451 
-2457 KFTLDHTQR
+2457 
-2466 VVESSAYI
+2466 
-2474 NNLPESLKQSLLY
+2474 
-2487 ATLLHDIGKPFR
+2487 
-2499 NEDHGLDSIIVANE
+2499 
-2513 LFKSFPNEK
+2513 
-2522 LVKLAVRYHMVQAD
+2522 
-2536 SSLETLS
+2536 
-2543 DILKT
+2543 
-2548 VEKYG
+2548 
-2553 VDQQQFVDL
+2553 
-2562 LLALKTCDIINGRSG
+2562 
-2577 STIDQYTGKT
+2577 
-2587 VKETVQSEISTLR
+2587 
-2600 KRFSD
+2600 
-2605 IISYKENTKNQREF
+2605 QREF
-2619 CIYDLDSIKL
+2619 CLYDLDSIKL

-2677 QIIENMLKYIETK
+2677 QIIKNMLKYIEIK
-2690 YNNEFNTF
+2690 YNDEFNTF
-2698 KDVHGNYTF
+2698 KDVYGNYIF
-2707 LQTLTDGDP
+2707 SQILIDGDP
-2716 TAAFTDHP
+2716 TVVFTDHP

-2748 DLINLS
+2748 DLISLS

-2765 GGKVYNIDGDSI
+2765 DGKIYNIDGNSI

-2787 KIYKTV
+2787 KIYKTI

-2799 DDLQRISAD
+2799 DDLQKISAD
-2808 KNFFA
+2808 KNFFT

-2844 FDANHGSI
+2844 FDTNHGSI

-2891 VMMTADGVEVII
+2891 VMMTADGVEVIV

-2930 MQDIVDKLKNSTTN
+2930 MQDIVDKLKDSTTN
-2944 NGRRF
+2944 NGKRF

-2970 RMFADLKESILESN
+2970 RMFADLKEDIVESR
-2984 ESTGNADLDRLVA
+2984 ESTGDTDLDRLVA

-3068 AGFDRQGH
+3068 AGVDRQGH

-3194 LDEEIYAQNLKYRDL
+3194 LDEEIYEQNLRYRDL
-3209 GIFTDLHIRPSQ
+3209 GIFTDLHIKPSQ

-3386 DKTHEETGEM
+3386 DKTHEETGKM

-3402 QDMLKVL
+3402 EDMLKVL

-3512 QFDYADNRGSKTL
+3512 QFDYADNRGSRTL
-3525 FNAFR
+3525 FNAFK
-3530 NIAAKKLSRDQK
+3530 NIAAKELSINQDNK
-3542 DECAQEIQE
+3542 CAQEIQE

-3567 GQFDSYLNQIQKTSS
+3567 GQFDSYLKQIQKTSS

-3594 KEYNA
+3594 KEYNK
-3599 LIQLWHG
+3599 LIQLWNG
-3606 DENKKDENKKHDL
+3606 DENKRHDL

-3664 KIMHPDADESKLA
+3664 KIMNPDADESKLA
-3677 SLKIDYLRFCTDKE
+3677 ALKIDYLRFCTDKE

-3753 ILGIRAA
+3753 TLGIRAA

-3809 EGKDPLPISL
+3809 KGTDPLPISL

-3834 CILPELQR
+3834 CILPKLK

-3895 AFEAIRNTSFPYKEY
+3895 AFETIKNISFPYREY

-3962 KADMDKNRDFKLT
+3962 KADMDRSRDFNLT
-3975 IMQKLRS
+3975 TMQKLRS

-4022 DARAKEAAEL
+4022 DARAQEAAEF

-4079 QVTFKDGKITDWNI
+4079 QVTFKDGKITDWSI
-4093 NPKVAQDTF
+4093 NPKTAQDTF
-4102 KISGDND
+4102 KISGNND
-4109 SEIIENFNNSD
+4109 SEIIENFKNSD
-4120 KEEIKNTIVEIDNI
+4120 KEEIKNTIEEIDNI
-4134 VKMINDNI
+4134 TKMINDNI
-4142 DMTYTGVY
+4142 DMTYIGVY
-4150 VDGTVV
+4150 EDGTVI
-4156 TEIRNLDIVQT
+4156 TQIRNLDIVQT

>member
-100 EETVVRKSQV
+100 EETVVRKLQV
-110 KQQLLKGLFGE
+110 TQQVLKGLFGE

-140 QGSSGTGIPGLID
+140 QRSSDTGIPGLID
-153 TFLANRKNQKLVR
+153 TFLANRKNQTLVR

-171 ENVRNTKQ
+171 ENVRKTKQ

-194 RNSGYINRGIFS
+194 RNQEYINRGVFS
-206 KENTRLFDR
+206 EENTRLFDR

-230 NVITSW
+230 NVIKSW

-259 NPEAREYIDA
+259 DPEAREYIDA
-269 YTAWTL
+269 YTAWIL

-333 SDITKLLVESSK
+333 SDITKQLVESSK

-358 YLSFKDFNYIIGKV
+358 YLSFKDFNYIIGKI

-393 KNIITNENV
+393 KNIITGENV

-428 PVTLGQLIAFA
+428 HVTLGQLIAFA

-470 DKNLLW
+470 DKDLLW

-500 EGDTIF
+500 NGDTIF

-638 ESKNNITEEEIWNS
+638 EPKNNITEEEIWNS

-684 SEINYTALLDDITRI
+684 SEINYTALLGDITRI
-699 VGRSIFNNYFNTKLV
+699 VGRSVFNNYFNTKLV

-734 YSQFMNVESIP
+734 YSQFINVESIP

-768 LSKAKAISNN
+768 LSQAKAISNN

-806 YQLVTQNRAAW
+806 YQLVTQNRADW

-858 LWSLNFYNDWVSAFV
+858 LWSLSFYNDWVSAFV

-932 NEICMEFGPFYKNVI
+932 DEICMEFGPFYRNVI

-957 LSVILSNELL
+957 LSVILSNESLI
-967 ETDAS
+967 TDAS
-972 GNKTAQTKI
+972 GNKTTQTKFC
-981 YEDAIADINQISNPV
+981 EDFIARINQISNPV
-996 VKWREQLKFINKYF
+996 VKWREQLSFIDEYF
-1010 SGKKEKTLDGLYR
+1010 SGKGKNTLDELYK
-1023 ITTKYNMTHTRN
+1023 IITKYNMTHTRN

-1069 TEEDLKQANFTK
+1069 TEEDLKQANFTQ

-1091 KITQLYYRESLDQD
+1091 KITQLYYSESLDQK

-1117 DLSKETISAATLSKE
+1117 VLSKETISAATLSKE

-1206 KKSPWVTDSGMMA
+1206 SKSPWVTDSGMMA
-1219 FVRVTGEDGKEYPTN
+1219 FVRVTGKDGRKYPTN

-1242 QNSGRNWEVHPL
+1242 QNSGRDWEVHPL

-1429 NADGDIPETELNI
+1429 NADGDIPETELDI

-1482 INEYEIYEVPV
+1482 INEYKIYEVPV

-1569 KYSMIDKLGNK
+1569 KYSMIDKLGNE

-1697 IEDCMEGI
+1697 IEDCMKGI

-1821 IPGGIG
+1821 IPGKIG
-1827 EKAALVEYQRKIR
+1827 EKLALVEYQRKIR

-1986 KTLLGNDPRKILA
+1986 KKLLGNDPRKILA

-2009 KYKDNITINTERN
+2009 KYKDNITINTGRN

-2056 AAFKK
+2056 ATFNE
-2061 GTVIDGV
+2061 GTIIDGI

-2073 TIEDVYQKVVKKSDK
+2073 TIEDVYQKVVKKSGK

-2153 AKVGDVIEFSGQNGE
+2153 AKVGDIIEFSGQNGE

-2218 FEYIDPSK
+2218 FEYIDQSK

-2241 WQEWARQNPKLMEE
+2241 WQEWARQNPELMEE
-2255 LRENAKGK
+2255 LREKAKDK

-2283 LNSQRVKEQKGD
+2283 LNSQEVKEQKGD

-2321 ESDNAQKYLQEISE
+2321 GSINAQKYLQEISE

-2363 SAYNARFKANQNIK
+2363 SAYNVRFS
-2377 SPFGKYDKEI
+2377 SPAI
-2387 IDLAE
+2387 
-2392 AEDLQLESNNDTGIE
+2392 
-2407 ISTLLNDDQTV
+2407 
-2418 NWEQFIQNQR
+2418 
-2428 QYFEKLPNERFTKGR
+2428 
-2443 YDLSTRPE
+2443 
-2451 KHGGTD
+2451 
-2457 KFTLDHTQR
+2457 
-2466 VVESSAYI
+2466 
-2474 NNLPESLKQSLLY
+2474 
-2487 ATLLHDIGKPFR
+2487 
-2499 NEDHGLDSIIVANE
+2499 
-2513 LFKSFPNEK
+2513 
-2522 LVKLAVRYHMVQAD
+2522 
-2536 SSLETLS
+2536 
-2543 DILKT
+2543 
-2548 VEKYG
+2548 
-2553 VDQQQFVDL
+2553 
-2562 LLALKTCDIINGRSG
+2562 
-2577 STIDQYTGKT
+2577 
-2587 VKETVQSEISTLR
+2587 ETVDESR
-2600 KRFSD
+2600 P
-2605 IISYKENTKNQREF
+2605 QRDF

-2653 NQLTTLAGIQNYIQ
+2653 NQLNTLAGIQNYIQ

-2677 QIIENMLKYIETK
+2677 QIIKNMQKYIETK
-2690 YNNEFNTF
+2690 YNDEFDAF
-2698 KDVHGNYTF
+2698 KDVNGNYTF
-2707 LQTLTDGDP
+2707 LQTLTDENP
-2716 TAAFTDHP
+2716 TTVFADHP
-2724 ELLNKAIEAYK
+2724 ELINKAIEAYK
-2735 HAIKLFLRKQLQK
+2735 HAVKLFLRKQLQK
-2748 DLINLS
+2748 DLISLS

-2844 FDANHGSI
+2844 FDANHGPI

-2891 VMMTADGVEVII
+2891 VMMTADGVEVIV

-2944 NGRRF
+2944 NGKRF

-2970 RMFADLKESILESN
+2970 RMFADLEESILESN

-3131 NIELDPNTYDAVRN
+3131 NIELDPNTGDVVRN

-3158 PKAIKQL
+3158 PTAIKQL

-3184 QYGNHQYSRE
+3184 QYGNHQYSEE
-3194 LDEEIYAQNLKYRDL
+3194 LDEEIYAQNLRYRDL
-3209 GIFTDLHIRPSQ
+3209 GIFTDLHIKPSQ

-3243 DKRTKEI
+3243 DNRTKEI

-3258 RMFEIAGDPAN
+3258 RMFEIAGDPSN

-3386 DKTHEETGEM
+3386 DKTHEETGKM

-3402 QDMLKVL
+3402 EDMLKVL

-3512 QFDYADNRGSKTL
+3512 QFDYADNRGSRTL
-3525 FNAFR
+3525 FNAFK
-3530 NIAAKKLSRDQK
+3530 NIAAKELSRDQNDK
-3542 DECAQEIQE
+3542 CAQEIQE

-3567 GQFDSYLNQIQKTSS
+3567 GQFNSYLNQIQKTSS

-3606 DENKKDENKKHDL
+3606 DENKKHDL

-3664 KIMHPDADESKLA
+3664 KIMNPDADESKLA
-3677 SLKIDYLRFCTDKE
+3677 ALKIDYLRFCTDKE

-3809 EGKDPLPISL
+3809 KGTDPLPISL

-3834 CILPELQR
+3834 CILPELK

-3895 AFEAIRNTSFPYKEY
+3895 AFETIKNISFPYKEY

-4022 DARAKEAAEL
+4022 DTRAKEAAEL
-4032 GENYGSIISKRAMFE
+4032 GENYGSIISKRAMYE

-4074 SLGDV
+4074 SIGDV
-4079 QVTFKDGKITDWNI
+4079 QVTFQNGKITNWNI
-4093 NPKVAQDTF
+4093 NPKTAQDTF

-4120 KEEIKNTIVEIDNI
+4120 KEEIKNTIAEIDNI

>member
-140 QGSSGTGIPGLID
+140 QRSSDTGIPGLID
-153 TFLANRKNQKLVR
+153 TFLANRKNQTLVR

-194 RNSGYINRGIFS
+194 RNQGYINRGVFS

-259 NPEAREYIDA
+259 DPEAREYIDA
-269 YTAWTL
+269 YTAWIL
-275 LTNFDTTLILTL
+275 LTNFDTTLTLTL
-287 GNSVLITEPSNFNK
+287 GDSVLITEPSNFNK

-333 SDITKLLVESSK
+333 SDITKQLVESSK

-372 KNLAFTLRG
+372 KNLAFTLHG
-381 KSDIDLEYYING
+381 KSDIDLDYYING

-419 NKSIGKEDE
+419 NKSIGKENE

-456 TDILTTR
+456 TDILTNR

-584 TTTDKQAWE
+584 ATTDKQAWE

-638 ESKNNITEEEIWNS
+638 EPKNRITEEEIWNS

-699 VGRSIFNNYFNTKLV
+699 VGRSVFNNYFNTKLV

-734 YSQFMNVESIP
+734 YSQFINVEPIP

-768 LSKAKAISNN
+768 LSQAKAISNN

-806 YQLVTQNRAAW
+806 YQLVTQNRADW

-932 NEICMEFGPFYKNVI
+932 DEICMEFGPFYRNVI

-957 LSVILSNELL
+957 LSVILSNESL

-972 GNKTAQTKI
+972 GNKTAQTKL
-981 YEDAIADINQISNPV
+981 YEDIIAHINQISNPV
-996 VKWREQLKFINKYF
+996 VKWREQLKFINEYF
-1010 SGKKEKTLDGLYR
+1010 SGKEEKTLDGLYR

-1069 TEEDLKQANFTK
+1069 TEEDLKQANFTQS
-1081 PYYRESLDQA
+1081 YYRESLDQA
-1091 KITQLYYRESLDQD
+1091 KITQLYYRESLDQE

-1153 SVQSTAKG
+1153 SVQSNAKG

-1198 NFGKTSKD
+1198 NFGKTPKD
-1206 KKSPWVTDSGMMA
+1206 SKSPWVTDSGMMA
-1219 FVRVTGEDGKEYPTN
+1219 FVRVTGEDGREYPTN

-1429 NADGDIPETELNI
+1429 NADGDIPETTLDI

-1482 INEYEIYEVPV
+1482 INEYKIYEVPV

-1821 IPGGIG
+1821 IPGKIG
-1827 EKAALVEYQRKIR
+1827 EKLALVEYQRKIR

-2056 AAFKK
+2056 ATFKK

-2073 TIEDVYQKVVKKSDK
+2073 TIEDVYQKVVKKSGK

-2218 FEYIDPSK
+2218 FEYIDQSK

-2241 WQEWARQNPKLMEE
+2241 WQEWARQNPELMEE

-2344 KQEQKED
+2344 KKEQKED

-2363 SAYNARFKANQNIK
+2363 SAYNVRFS
-2377 SPFGKYDKEI
+2377 SPSAVIEGKY
-2387 IDLAE
+2387 
-2392 AEDLQLESNNDTGIE
+2392 
-2407 ISTLLNDDQTV
+2407 
-2418 NWEQFIQNQR
+2418 
-2428 QYFEKLPNERFTKGR
+2428 
-2443 YDLSTRPE
+2443 RP
-2451 KHGGTD
+2451 
-2457 KFTLDHTQR
+2457 
-2466 VVESSAYI
+2466 
-2474 NNLPESLKQSLLY
+2474 
-2487 ATLLHDIGKPFR
+2487 
-2499 NEDHGLDSIIVANE
+2499 
-2513 LFKSFPNEK
+2513 
-2522 LVKLAVRYHMVQAD
+2522 
-2536 SSLETLS
+2536 
-2543 DILKT
+2543 
-2548 VEKYG
+2548 
-2553 VDQQQFVDL
+2553 
-2562 LLALKTCDIINGRSG
+2562 
-2577 STIDQYTGKT
+2577 
-2587 VKETVQSEISTLR
+2587 
-2600 KRFSD
+2600 
-2605 IISYKENTKNQREF
+2605 QREF

-2677 QIIENMLKYIETK
+2677 QIIKNMLKYIETK
-2690 YNNEFNTF
+2690 YNDEFDIFKNT
-2698 KDVHGNYTF
+2698 HGNYTF

-2716 TAAFTDHP
+2716 TVAFTDHP
-2724 ELLNKAIEAYK
+2724 ELINKAIEAYK

-2748 DLINLS
+2748 DLISLS

-2844 FDANHGSI
+2844 FDANHGPI

-2891 VMMTADGVEVII
+2891 VMMTADGVEVIV

-2970 RMFADLKESILESN
+2970 RMFVDLEESILESN

-3194 LDEEIYAQNLKYRDL
+3194 LDEEIYEQNLRYRDL
-3209 GIFTDLHIRPSQ
+3209 GIFTDLHIKPSQ

-3258 RMFEIAGDPAN
+3258 RMFEIAGDPSN

-3386 DKTHEETGEM
+3386 DKTHEETGKM

-3402 QDMLKVL
+3402 EDMLKVL

-3530 NIAAKKLSRDQK
+3530 DIAAKKLSIDQNDK
-3542 DECAQEIQE
+3542 CAQEIQE

-3606 DENKKDENKKHDL
+3606 DENKKHDL

-3677 SLKIDYLRFCTDKE
+3677 ALKIDYLRFCTDKE

-3809 EGKDPLPISL
+3809 KGTDPLPISL

-3834 CILPELQR
+3834 CILPELK

-3895 AFEAIRNTSFPYKEY
+3895 AFETIKNISFPYKEY

-4074 SLGDV
+4074 SFGDV

>member
-100 EETVVRKSQV
+100 EETVVRKLQV
-110 KQQLLKGLFGE
+110 TQQVLKRLFGE

-140 QGSSGTGIPGLID
+140 QRNSDTGIPGLID
-153 TFLANRKNQKLVR
+153 TFLANRKNQTLVR

-194 RNSGYINRGIFS
+194 RNQGYINRGVFS
-206 KENTRLFDR
+206 EENTRLFNR

-223 DPETELY
+223 DQETELY
-230 NVITSW
+230 NAITSW

-259 NPEAREYIDA
+259 DPEAREYIDA

-358 YLSFKDFNYIIGKV
+358 YLSFKDFNYIIGKI

-393 KNIITNENV
+393 KNIITNKNV

-428 PVTLGQLIAFA
+428 HVTLGQLIAFA

-533 AQLMRDYTINQ
+533 AQFMRDYTINQ

-557 SATLSK
+557 STTLSK
-563 GTKEFTDAY
+563 GTKGFNDAY

-638 ESKNNITEEEIWNS
+638 EPKNNITEEEIWNS

-699 VGRSIFNNYFNTKLV
+699 VGRSVFNNYFNTKLV
-714 PQILH
+714 PQILQ
-719 EFSLTWNQ
+719 EFSLTRNQ

-768 LSKAKAISNN
+768 LSQAKAISNN

-806 YQLVTQNRAAW
+806 YQLVTQNRADW

-837 TSREIKLSATV
+837 TSREVKLSATV

-910 SHIKDIKGNPIA
+910 SHITDIKGNPIA
-922 YRNLTSDQIV
+922 YRNLTPDQIV
-932 NEICMEFGPFYKNVI
+932 DEICMEFGPFYRNVI

-957 LSVILSNELL
+957 LSVILSNESLI
-967 ETDAS
+967 TDAS
-972 GNKTAQTKI
+972 GNKTTQTKFC
-981 YEDAIADINQISNPV
+981 EDFIARINQISNPV
-996 VKWREQLKFINKYF
+996 VKWREQLSFIDEYF
-1010 SGKKEKTLDGLYR
+1010 SGKGKNTLDELYK
-1023 ITTKYNMTHTRN
+1023 IITKYNMTHTRN

-1069 TEEDLKQANFTK
+1069 TEEDLKQANFTQS
-1081 PYYRESLDQA
+1081 YYRESLDQA
-1091 KITQLYYRESLDQD
+1091 KITQLYYSESLDQK

-1206 KKSPWVTDSGMMA
+1206 SKSPWVTDSGMMA
-1219 FVRVTGEDGKEYPTN
+1219 FVRVTGKDGRKYPTN

-1242 QNSGRNWEVHPL
+1242 QNSGRDWEVHPL

-1416 YNMSHRKWVKEFG
+1416 YNMSHRTWVKEFG
-1429 NADGDIPETELNI
+1429 NANGDIPETELDI
-1442 TKDYDGNDINWPD
+1442 TKDYDGKDINWPD

-1482 INEYEIYEVPV
+1482 INEYKIYEVPV

-1569 KYSMIDKLGNK
+1569 KYSMIDKLGNE

-1697 IEDCMEGI
+1697 IEDCMKGI

-1821 IPGGIG
+1821 IPGKIG
-1827 EKAALVEYQRKIR
+1827 EKLALVEYQRKIR

-1848 IYDRDRDS
+1848 IYDRARDS

-1862 LLNQASKI
+1862 LLNKASKI

-1986 KTLLGNDPRKILA
+1986 KKLLGNDPRKILA

-2009 KYKDNITINTERN
+2009 KYKDNITINTGRN

-2056 AAFKK
+2056 ATFKK
-2061 GTVIDGV
+2061 GTIIDGV

-2073 TIEDVYQKVVKKSDK
+2073 TIEDVYQKVVKKSGK

-2153 AKVGDVIEFSGQNGE
+2153 AKVGDIIEFSGQNGE

-2218 FEYIDPSK
+2218 FEYIDQSK

-2241 WQEWARQNPKLMEE
+2241 WQEWARQNPELMEE
-2255 LRENAKGK
+2255 LREKAKDK

-2321 ESDNAQKYLQEISE
+2321 GSINAQKYLQEISE

-2344 KQEQKED
+2344 KKEQKED

-2363 SAYNARFKANQNIK
+2363 SAYNVRFI
-2377 SPFGKYDKEI
+2377 SPSTVIEGKY
-2387 IDLAE
+2387 
-2392 AEDLQLESNNDTGIE
+2392 
-2407 ISTLLNDDQTV
+2407 
-2418 NWEQFIQNQR
+2418 
-2428 QYFEKLPNERFTKGR
+2428 
-2443 YDLSTRPE
+2443 RP
-2451 KHGGTD
+2451 
-2457 KFTLDHTQR
+2457 
-2466 VVESSAYI
+2466 
-2474 NNLPESLKQSLLY
+2474 
-2487 ATLLHDIGKPFR
+2487 
-2499 NEDHGLDSIIVANE
+2499 
-2513 LFKSFPNEK
+2513 
-2522 LVKLAVRYHMVQAD
+2522 
-2536 SSLETLS
+2536 
-2543 DILKT
+2543 
-2548 VEKYG
+2548 
-2553 VDQQQFVDL
+2553 
-2562 LLALKTCDIINGRSG
+2562 
-2577 STIDQYTGKT
+2577 
-2587 VKETVQSEISTLR
+2587 
-2600 KRFSD
+2600 
-2605 IISYKENTKNQREF
+2605 QREF
-2619 CIYDLDSIKL
+2619 CLYDLDSIKL

-2677 QIIENMLKYIETK
+2677 QIIKNMLKYIETK
-2690 YNNEFNTF
+2690 YNDEFNTF

-2716 TAAFTDHP
+2716 TVAFTDHP

-2735 HAIKLFLRKQLQK
+2735 YAVKLFLRKQLQK
-2748 DLINLS
+2748 DLISLS

-2844 FDANHGSI
+2844 FDANHGPI

-2891 VMMTADGVEVII
+2891 VMMTADGVEVIV

-2970 RMFADLKESILESN
+2970 RMFADLEESILESN

-3209 GIFTDLHIRPSQ
+3209 GIFTDLHIKPSQ

-3362 RRLELPNGG
+3362 HRLELPNGG

-3386 DKTHEETGEM
+3386 DKTHEETGKM

-3402 QDMLKVL
+3402 EDMLKVL

-3512 QFDYADNRGSKTL
+3512 QFDYADNRGSRTL
-3525 FNAFR
+3525 FNAFK
-3530 NIAAKKLSRDQK
+3530 NIAAKELFINQNDK
-3542 DECAQEIQE
+3542 CAQEIQE

-3606 DENKKDENKKHDL
+3606 DENKKHDL

-3677 SLKIDYLRFCTDKE
+3677 PLKIDYLRFCTDKE
-3691 YMERCIDEYD
+3691 YMEWCIDEYD

-3809 EGKDPLPISL
+3809 KGTDPLPISL

-3834 CILPELQR
+3834 CILPELK

-3895 AFEAIRNTSFPYKEY
+3895 AFETIKNISFPYKEY

-4032 GENYGSIISKRAMFE
+4032 GENYGSIISKRAMYE

-4074 SLGDV
+4074 SIGDV

-4093 NPKVAQDTF
+4093 NPKTAQDTF

-4174 KGTGKC
+4174 KGTGKCQ

>member
-140 QGSSGTGIPGLID
+140 QCSSDTGIPGLID

-194 RNSGYINRGIFS
+194 RNQKYINRGVFS

-223 DPETELY
+223 DPETDLY

-259 NPEAREYIDA
+259 DPEAREYIDA
-269 YTAWTL
+269 YTAWIL
-275 LTNFDTTLILTL
+275 LTNFDTTLTLTL
-287 GNSVLITEPSNFNK
+287 GDSVLITEPSNFNK

-428 PVTLGQLIAFA
+428 HVTLGQLIAFA

-500 EGDTIF
+500 NGNTIF

-549 AQQIQQSS
+549 AQQIQQSFS
-557 SATLSK
+557 TTLSK
-563 GTKEFTDAY
+563 DTKGFNDAY

-593 VGTVKETVPVQAKLI
+593 VGTEKETVPVQAKLI

-638 ESKNNITEEEIWNS
+638 EPKNNITEEEIWNS

-684 SEINYTALLDDITRI
+684 STINYTALLDDITRI
-699 VGRSIFNNYFNTKLV
+699 VGRSVFNNYFNTKLV
-714 PQILH
+714 PQILQ

-768 LSKAKAISNN
+768 LSQAKAISNN

-806 YQLVTQNRAAW
+806 YQLVTQNRADW

-932 NEICMEFGPFYKNVI
+932 DEICMEFGPFYRNVI

-957 LSVILSNELL
+957 LSVILSNESL

-972 GNKTAQTKI
+972 GNKTAQTKL

-996 VKWREQLKFINKYF
+996 VKWREQLKFIDEYF
-1010 SGKKEKTLDGLYR
+1010 SGKRENTLDGLYR

-1043 HYTKGDDGLSVN
+1043 HYTKGDDRLSVN

-1069 TEEDLKQANFTK
+1069 TEEDLKQAKFTQ

-1091 KITQLYYRESLDQD
+1091 KITQLYYRESLDQE
-1105 LLDLLKKTVSAE
+1105 LLDFLKKTVSAA
-1117 DLSKETISAATLSKE
+1117 DLSKEPISAATLSKE

-1198 NFGKTSKD
+1198 NFGKTPEDS
-1206 KKSPWVTDSGMMA
+1206 KSPWVTDSGMMA
-1219 FVRVTGEDGKEYPTN
+1219 FVRVTGEDGREYPTN

-1349 LDGGMLVNSF
+1349 LDGGMLVDAF

-1429 NADGDIPETELNI
+1429 NADGDIPETELDI
-1442 TKDYDGNDINWPD
+1442 TKDYDGKDINWPD
-1455 KKIFY
+1455 KEIFY
-1460 YRELKDG
+1460 YRELEDG

-1482 INEYEIYEVPV
+1482 INEYKIYEVPV

-1569 KYSMIDKLGNK
+1569 KYSMIDKLGNE

-1697 IEDCMEGI
+1697 IEDCMNGI

-1733 KDDNEALHAVLGF
+1733 KDDNEALHTVLGF

-1821 IPGGIG
+1821 IPGKIG
-1827 EKAALVEYQRKIR
+1827 EKLALVEYQRKIR

-1862 LLNQASKI
+1862 LLNKASKI

-2056 AAFKK
+2056 ATFKK

-2073 TIEDVYQKVVKKSDK
+2073 TIEDVYQKVVKKSGK

-2218 FEYIDPSK
+2218 FEYIDQSK

-2241 WQEWARQNPKLMEE
+2241 WQEWARQNPELMEE
-2255 LRENAKGK
+2255 LREKAKDK

-2270 NTRVSQ
+2270 STRVSQ

-2321 ESDNAQKYLQEISE
+2321 GSINAQKYLQEISE

-2344 KQEQKED
+2344 KQEKKED
-2351 GTTEIIPLGREL
+2351 DTTEIIPLGREL
-2363 SAYNARFKANQNIK
+2363 SAYN
-2377 SPFGKYDKEI
+2377 
-2387 IDLAE
+2387 
-2392 AEDLQLESNNDTGIE
+2392 
-2407 ISTLLNDDQTV
+2407 V
-2418 NWEQFIQNQR
+2418 
-2428 QYFEKLPNERFTKGR
+2428 
-2443 YDLSTRPE
+2443 
-2451 KHGGTD
+2451 
-2457 KFTLDHTQR
+2457 
-2466 VVESSAYI
+2466 
-2474 NNLPESLKQSLLY
+2474 
-2487 ATLLHDIGKPFR
+2487 
-2499 NEDHGLDSIIVANE
+2499 
-2513 LFKSFPNEK
+2513 
-2522 LVKLAVRYHMVQAD
+2522 
-2536 SSLETLS
+2536 
-2543 DILKT
+2543 
-2548 VEKYG
+2548 
-2553 VDQQQFVDL
+2553 
-2562 LLALKTCDIINGRSG
+2562 
-2577 STIDQYTGKT
+2577 
-2587 VKETVQSEISTLR
+2587 
-2600 KRFSD
+2600 RFSSPAIETAD
-2605 IISYKENTKNQREF
+2605 EFRPQRDF

-2707 LQTLTDGDP
+2707 LQTLIDGDP

-2735 HAIKLFLRKQLQK
+2735 YAVKLFLRKQLQK
-2748 DLINLS
+2748 DLISLS

-2844 FDANHGSI
+2844 FDANHGPI

-2860 NFHLFTEQDG
+2860 NFHSFTEQDG

-2891 VMMTADGVEVII
+2891 VMMTADGVEVIV

-2944 NGRRF
+2944 NGKRF

-2970 RMFADLKESILESN
+2970 RMFADLEESILESN

-3112 SKDSFFIT
+3112 NKDSFFIT
-3120 FNDFFGKDKLF
+3120 FNDFFGKNKLF
-3131 NIELDPNTYDAVRN
+3131 NIELDPDTGDVIRN

-3194 LDEEIYAQNLKYRDL
+3194 LDEEIYAQNLRYRDL
-3209 GIFTDLHIRPSQ
+3209 GIFTDLHIKPSQ

-3300 NQVSSNN
+3300 KQVSSNN

-3362 RRLELPNGG
+3362 RRLKLPNGG

-3386 DKTHEETGEM
+3386 DKTHEETGKM

-3402 QDMLKVL
+3402 EDMLKVL

-3512 QFDYADNRGSKTL
+3512 QFDYADNRGSRTL
-3525 FNAFR
+3525 FNAFK
-3530 NIAAKKLSRDQK
+3530 NIAAKELSRDQNDK
-3542 DECAQEIQE
+3542 CAQEIQE

-3599 LIQLWHG
+3599 LIKLWHG
-3606 DENKKDENKKHDL
+3606 DENKKHDL

-3664 KIMHPDADESKLA
+3664 KIMNPDADESKLA
-3677 SLKIDYLRFCTDKE
+3677 ALKIDYLRFCTDKE

-3793 SGQRYF
+3793 SGQSYF

-3809 EGKDPLPISL
+3809 KGTDPLPISL

-3834 CILPELQR
+3834 CILPKLK

-3895 AFEAIRNTSFPYKEY
+3895 AFETIKNISFPYKEY

-3962 KADMDKNRDFKLT
+3962 KADMDRTRDFNLT
-3975 IMQKLRS
+3975 PMQKLRS

-4022 DARAKEAAEL
+4022 DARAQEAAEFS
-4032 GENYGSIISKRAMFE
+4032 ENYGSIISKRAMFE

-4079 QVTFKDGKITDWNI
+4079 QVTFKDGKITDWSI
-4093 NPKVAQDTF
+4093 NPKTAQDTF

-4109 SEIIENFNNSD
+4109 SEIIENFKNSD
-4120 KEEIKNTIVEIDNI
+4120 KEEIKNTIEEIDNI
-4134 VKMINDNI
+4134 TKMINDNI
-4142 DMTYTGVY
+4142 DMTYIGVY
-4150 VDGTVV
+4150 EDGTVV
-4156 TEIRNLDIVQT
+4156 TQIRNLDIVQT

>member
-22 AQNKDNPVQ
+22 AENKDNPVQ

-153 TFLANRKNQKLVR
+153 TFLANRKNQTLVR

-194 RNSGYINRGIFS
+194 RNQGYIDKEVFS
-206 KENTRLFDR
+206 EENTRLFDR

-230 NVITSW
+230 KVITSW

-259 NPEAREYIDA
+259 DPEAREYIDA

-287 GNSVLITEPSNFNK
+287 GNSVLITEPNNFNK

-372 KNLAFTLRG
+372 KNLAFTLHG
-381 KSDIDLEYYING
+381 KSDIDLDYYING
-393 KNIITNENV
+393 KDIITDENI
-402 YNLSGTTRGVYE
+402 YNLSGTTRGVYK

-419 NKSIGKEDE
+419 NKSIGKKENE

-456 TDILTTR
+456 TDILTAR

-544 IRNEL
+544 IKNEL

-563 GTKEFTDAY
+563 GTKGFNDAY

-593 VGTVKETVPVQAKLI
+593 VGTEKETVPVQAKLI

-613 PVKITR
+613 PVKITK

-671 DFAQAYQQ
+671 DLAQAYQQ

-699 VGRSIFNNYFNTKLV
+699 VGRSVFNNYFNTKLV

-734 YSQFMNVESIP
+734 YSQFINVESIP

-806 YQLVTQNRAAW
+806 YQLVTQNRADW

-910 SHIKDIKGNPIA
+910 SHITDIKGNPIA

-932 NEICMEFGPFYKNVI
+932 NEICMEFGPFYRNVI

-957 LSVILSNELL
+957 LSVILSNESL

-981 YEDAIADINQISNPV
+981 YEDAIADINQTSNPV
-996 VKWREQLKFINKYF
+996 VKWRKQLKFIDKYF

-1153 SVQSTAKG
+1153 SVQSNAKG

-1467 TIKFYRLSSIEKTNN
+1467 TIKFYRLSSIEKTDN
-1482 INEYEIYEVPV
+1482 INEYKIYEVPV

-1697 IEDCMEGI
+1697 IEDCMNGI

-1821 IPGGIG
+1821 IPGKIG
-1827 EKAALVEYQRKIR
+1827 EKLALVEYQRKIR

-1848 IYDRDRDS
+1848 IYDRARDS

-2056 AAFKK
+2056 ATFKK

-2073 TIEDVYQKVVKKSDK
+2073 TIEDVYQKVVKKSGK

-2241 WQEWARQNPKLMEE
+2241 WQEWARQNPELMEE

-2270 NTRVSQ
+2270 NTGVSQ

-2344 KQEQKED
+2344 KKEQKED

-2363 SAYNARFKANQNIK
+2363 SAYNVRFS
-2377 SPFGKYDKEI
+2377 SPSAVIEGKY
-2387 IDLAE
+2387 
-2392 AEDLQLESNNDTGIE
+2392 
-2407 ISTLLNDDQTV
+2407 
-2418 NWEQFIQNQR
+2418 
-2428 QYFEKLPNERFTKGR
+2428 
-2443 YDLSTRPE
+2443 RP
-2451 KHGGTD
+2451 
-2457 KFTLDHTQR
+2457 
-2466 VVESSAYI
+2466 
-2474 NNLPESLKQSLLY
+2474 
-2487 ATLLHDIGKPFR
+2487 
-2499 NEDHGLDSIIVANE
+2499 
-2513 LFKSFPNEK
+2513 
-2522 LVKLAVRYHMVQAD
+2522 
-2536 SSLETLS
+2536 
-2543 DILKT
+2543 
-2548 VEKYG
+2548 
-2553 VDQQQFVDL
+2553 
-2562 LLALKTCDIINGRSG
+2562 
-2577 STIDQYTGKT
+2577 
-2587 VKETVQSEISTLR
+2587 
-2600 KRFSD
+2600 
-2605 IISYKENTKNQREF
+2605 QREF
-2619 CIYDLDSIKL
+2619 CLYDLDSIKL

-2844 FDANHGSI
+2844 FDANHGPI

-2870 SYSRVDV
+2870 TYSRVDV

-2891 VMMTADGVEVII
+2891 VMMTADGVEVIV

-2930 MQDIVDKLKNSTTN
+2930 MQDIVDKLKDSTTN
-2944 NGRRF
+2944 NGKRF

-2984 ESTGNADLDRLVA
+2984 ESTGDKDLDRLVA

-3194 LDEEIYAQNLKYRDL
+3194 LDEEIYEQNLRYRDL
-3209 GIFTDLHIRPSQ
+3209 GIFTDLHIKPSQ

-3386 DKTHEETGEM
+3386 DKTHEETGKM

-3402 QDMLKVL
+3402 EDMLKVL

-3512 QFDYADNRGSKTL
+3512 QFDYADNRGSRTL
-3525 FNAFR
+3525 FNAFK
-3530 NIAAKKLSRDQK
+3530 NIAAKELSRDQK
-3542 DECAQEIQE
+3542 DKCAQEIQE

-3567 GQFDSYLNQIQKTSS
+3567 GKFDSYLNQIQKTSS

-3793 SGQRYF
+3793 RGQRYF

-3809 EGKDPLPISL
+3809 EGTDPLPISL

-3834 CILPELQR
+3834 CILPKLQR

-4074 SLGDV
+4074 SIGDV

-4093 NPKVAQDTF
+4093 IPKVAQDTF

>member
-171 ENVRNTKQ
+171 ENVRKTKQ
-179 ALLDKVLEFMRNQKE
+179 ALLDKVLEFMRNQE
-194 RNSGYINRGIFS
+194 RKRNQEQNQGYIDREVFS
-206 KENTRLFDR
+206 EKNTRLFDR
-215 NGEYLNTL
+215 NGKYLNTL

-230 NVITSW
+230 KVITSW
-236 FNPKNIAMSNS
+236 FNPKNITMSNS

-259 NPEAREYIDA
+259 DPEAREYIDA

-381 KSDIDLEYYING
+381 KSDIDLDYYING
-393 KNIITNENV
+393 KDIITNENV

-428 PVTLGQLIAFA
+428 HVTLGQLIAFA

-519 DIIQYYEDDNKTLY
+519 DIIQYYEDDNKALY
-533 AQLMRDYTINQ
+533 AQFMRDYTINQ

-557 SATLSK
+557 STTLSK

-638 ESKNNITEEEIWNS
+638 ETKNNITEEEIWNS

-699 VGRSIFNNYFNTKLV
+699 VGRSVFNNYFNTKLV

-768 LSKAKAISNN
+768 LSQAKAISNN

-806 YQLVTQNRAAW
+806 YQLVTQNRADW

-932 NEICMEFGPFYKNVI
+932 DEICMEFGPFYKNVI

-957 LSVILSNELL
+957 LSVILSNESL

-972 GNKTAQTKI
+972 GNKTAQTKM

-1081 PYYRESLDQA
+1081 SYYRESLDQA
-1091 KITQLYYRESLDQD
+1091 KITQLYYRESLDQE

-1153 SVQSTAKG
+1153 SVQSNAKG

-1219 FVRVTGEDGKEYPTN
+1219 FVRVTGEDGREYPTN

-1429 NADGDIPETELNI
+1429 NADGDIPETELDI

-1482 INEYEIYEVPV
+1482 INEYKIYEVPV
-1493 DESGGDIGQP
+1493 DESGDDIGQP

-1848 IYDRDRDS
+1848 IYDRGRDS

-2056 AAFKK
+2056 ATFKK

-2073 TIEDVYQKVVKKSDK
+2073 TIEDVYQKVVKKSGK

-2241 WQEWARQNPKLMEE
+2241 WQEWARQNPELMEE

-2351 GTTEIIPLGREL
+2351 GTTETIPLGREL
-2363 SAYNARFKANQNIK
+2363 SAYNVRFS
-2377 SPFGKYDKEI
+2377 SPSAVIEGKY
-2387 IDLAE
+2387 
-2392 AEDLQLESNNDTGIE
+2392 
-2407 ISTLLNDDQTV
+2407 
-2418 NWEQFIQNQR
+2418 
-2428 QYFEKLPNERFTKGR
+2428 
-2443 YDLSTRPE
+2443 RP
-2451 KHGGTD
+2451 
-2457 KFTLDHTQR
+2457 
-2466 VVESSAYI
+2466 
-2474 NNLPESLKQSLLY
+2474 
-2487 ATLLHDIGKPFR
+2487 
-2499 NEDHGLDSIIVANE
+2499 
-2513 LFKSFPNEK
+2513 
-2522 LVKLAVRYHMVQAD
+2522 
-2536 SSLETLS
+2536 
-2543 DILKT
+2543 
-2548 VEKYG
+2548 
-2553 VDQQQFVDL
+2553 
-2562 LLALKTCDIINGRSG
+2562 
-2577 STIDQYTGKT
+2577 
-2587 VKETVQSEISTLR
+2587 
-2600 KRFSD
+2600 
-2605 IISYKENTKNQREF
+2605 QREF

-2698 KDVHGNYTF
+2698 KDVYGNYTF

-2724 ELLNKAIEAYK
+2724 ELINKAIEAYK

-2799 DDLQRISAD
+2799 DDLQRISED

-2844 FDANHGSI
+2844 FDANHGPI

-2877 EGNVIYPLSSKDDE
+2877 EGNIIYPLSSKDDE
-2891 VMMTADGVEVII
+2891 VMMTADGVEVIV

-2924 RVNEER
+2924 RFSNSEEDVKR

-2984 ESTGNADLDRLVA
+2984 ESTGDKDLDRLVA

-3194 LDEEIYAQNLKYRDL
+3194 LDEEIYTQNLKYRDL

-3386 DKTHEETGEM
+3386 DKTHEETGKM

-3402 QDMLKVL
+3402 EDMLKVL

-3530 NIAAKKLSRDQK
+3530 NIAAKELSRDQNDK
-3542 DECAQEIQE
+3542 CAQEIQE

-3567 GQFDSYLNQIQKTSS
+3567 GQFGSYLNQIQKTSS

-3606 DENKKDENKKHDL
+3606 DENKQHDL

-3677 SLKIDYLRFCTDKE
+3677 PLKIDYLRFCTDKE

>member
-1 MANRCTTIEE
+1 
-11 ALERIYNIIDS
+11 
-22 AQNKDNPVQ
+22 
-31 YVLDGFKEVAEV
+31 
-43 VPLDLYPEII
+43 
-53 KFIKEAKEDGSFAV
+53 
-67 IDQINEESCFTENA
+67 
-81 DFDRI
+81 
-86 RADIEEKARNLSQY
+86 
-100 EETVVRKSQV
+100 
-110 KQQLLKGLFGE
+110 
-121 NLYTA
+121 
-126 QYYLRSAKNGFGLV
+126 
-140 QGSSGTGIPGLID
+140 
-153 TFLANRKNQKLVR
+153 
-166 NQDIA
+166 
-171 ENVRNTKQ
+171 
-179 ALLDKVLEFMRNQKE
+179 
-194 RNSGYINRGIFS
+194 
-206 KENTRLFDR
+206 
-215 NGEYLNTL
+215 
-223 DPETELY
+223 
-230 NVITSW
+230 
-236 FNPKNIAMSNS
+236 
-247 LDTKYTLFKIEN
+247 
-259 NPEAREYIDA
+259 
-269 YTAWTL
+269 
-275 LTNFDTTLILTL
+275 
-287 GNSVLITEPSNFNK
+287 
-301 ISNVSYKTNIDK
+301 
-313 ATNMWSF
+313 
-320 GFGDDVEDVGDLI
+320 
-333 SDITKLLVESSK
+333 
-345 RYSWKVN
+345 
-352 VPNQDS
+352 
-358 YLSFKDFNYIIGKV
+358 
-372 KNLAFTLRG
+372 
-381 KSDIDLEYYING
+381 
-393 KNIITNENV
+393 
-402 YNLSGTTRGVYE
+402 
-414 NFKEF
+414 
-419 NKSIGKEDE
+419 
-428 PVTLGQLIAFA
+428 
-439 SENPMRSLHA
+439 
-449 IFDILCN
+449 
-456 TDILTTR
+456 
-463 IKSFTDT
+463 
-470 DKNLLW
+470 
-476 SCYKEIFGQCGEN
+476 
-489 SRSLFDLHHNT
+489 
-500 EGDTIF
+500 
-506 SIIAQLADSMFQE
+506 
-519 DIIQYYEDDNKTLY
+519 
-533 AQLMRDYTINQ
+533 
-544 IRNEL
+544 
-549 AQQIQQSS
+549 
-557 SATLSK
+557 
-563 GTKEFTDAY
+563 
-572 NVKIEFTNKGQL
+572 
-584 TTTDKQAWE
+584 
-593 VGTVKETVPVQAKLI
+593 
-608 AEIKI
+608 
-613 PVKITR
+613 
-619 NGKKIEAGEIIATA
+619 
-633 TNIKF
+633 
-638 ESKNNITEEEIWNS
+638 
-652 GDFRELI
+652 
-659 KDATG
+659 
-664 INFGADP
+664 
-671 DFAQAYQQ
+671 
-679 MFQGA
+679 
-684 SEINYTALLDDITRI
+684 
-699 VGRSIFNNYFNTKLV
+699 
-714 PQILH
+714 
-719 EFSLTWNQ
+719 
-727 PNINNIA
+727 
-734 YSQFMNVESIP
+734 
-745 RVDPKTGLIPSI
+745 
-757 PSADKNLVLDK
+757 
-768 LSKAKAISNN
+768 
-778 IYTSAQVKTGEGT
+778 
-791 ALAAYCL
+791 
-798 SRLRNSYQ
+798 
-806 YQLVTQNRAAW
+806 
-817 SASKDMTFVD
+817 
-827 NKNGLFNKVF
+827 
-837 TSREIKLSATV
+837 
-848 KPSTKMSSVE
+848 
-858 LWSLNFYNDWVSAFV
+858 
-873 KKTRT
+873 
-878 NSPNGDGAC
+878 
-887 CFIPSVNSDKG
+887 
-898 QYDKLGC
+898 
-905 NLNAL
+905 
-910 SHIKDIKGNPIA
+910 
-922 YRNLTSDQIV
+922 
-932 NEICMEFGPFYKNVI
+932 
-947 NNITKEWDRV
+947 
-957 LSVILSNELL
+957 
-967 ETDAS
+967 
-972 GNKTAQTKI
+972 
-981 YEDAIADINQISNPV
+981 
-996 VKWREQLKFINKYF
+996 
-1010 SGKKEKTLDGLYR
+1010 
-1023 ITTKYNMTHTRN
+1023 
-1035 PIQLAEQI
+1035 
-1043 HYTKGDDGLSVN
+1043 
-1055 KVLVAQWARFGGAA
+1055 
-1069 TEEDLKQANFTK
+1069 
-1081 PYYRESLDQA
+1081 
-1091 KITQLYYRESLDQD
+1091 
-1105 LLDLLKKTVSAE
+1105 
-1117 DLSKETISAATLSKE
+1117 
-1132 LFDKIPDDNP
+1132 
-1142 LKEEVRAARRA
+1142 
-1153 SVQSTAKG
+1153 
-1161 FFRMRDFESVIKL
+1161 MRDFESVIKL

-1206 KKSPWVTDSGMMA
+1206 SKSPWVTDSGMMA
-1219 FVRVTGEDGKEYPTN
+1219 FVRVTGKDGRKYPTN

-1242 QNSGRNWEVHPL
+1242 QNSGRDWEVHPL

-1429 NADGDIPETELNI
+1429 NANGDIPETELDI
-1442 TKDYDGNDINWPD
+1442 TKDYDGKDINWPD

-1482 INEYEIYEVPV
+1482 INEYKIYEVPV

-1521 FGGYRSLGREVS
+1521 FGGYHSLGKEVS

-1569 KYSMIDKLGNK
+1569 KYSMIDKLGNE

-1697 IEDCMEGI
+1697 IEDCMKGI

-1821 IPGGIG
+1821 IPGKIG
-1827 EKAALVEYQRKIR
+1827 EKLALVEYQRKIK

-1862 LLNQASKI
+1862 LLNKASKI

-1884 TGEVDPNPKQITI
+1884 TGEVDPNPKQITV

-1986 KTLLGNDPRKILA
+1986 KKLLGNDPRKILA

-2056 AAFKK
+2056 ATFNK
-2061 GTVIDGV
+2061 GTIIDGI

-2073 TIEDVYQKVVKKSDK
+2073 TIEDVYQKVVKKSGK

-2153 AKVGDVIEFSGQNGE
+2153 AKVGDIIEFSGQNGE

-2218 FEYIDPSK
+2218 FEYIDQSK

-2241 WQEWARQNPKLMEE
+2241 WQEWARQNPELMEE
-2255 LRENAKGK
+2255 LREKAKDK

-2270 NTRVSQ
+2270 NTGVSQ

-2321 ESDNAQKYLQEISE
+2321 ESTNAQKYLQEISE

-2344 KQEQKED
+2344 KKEQKED

-2363 SAYNARFKANQNIK
+2363 SAYNVRFI
-2377 SPFGKYDKEI
+2377 SPSTVIEGKY
-2387 IDLAE
+2387 
-2392 AEDLQLESNNDTGIE
+2392 
-2407 ISTLLNDDQTV
+2407 
-2418 NWEQFIQNQR
+2418 
-2428 QYFEKLPNERFTKGR
+2428 
-2443 YDLSTRPE
+2443 RP
-2451 KHGGTD
+2451 
-2457 KFTLDHTQR
+2457 
-2466 VVESSAYI
+2466 
-2474 NNLPESLKQSLLY
+2474 
-2487 ATLLHDIGKPFR
+2487 
-2499 NEDHGLDSIIVANE
+2499 
-2513 LFKSFPNEK
+2513 
-2522 LVKLAVRYHMVQAD
+2522 
-2536 SSLETLS
+2536 
-2543 DILKT
+2543 
-2548 VEKYG
+2548 
-2553 VDQQQFVDL
+2553 
-2562 LLALKTCDIINGRSG
+2562 
-2577 STIDQYTGKT
+2577 
-2587 VKETVQSEISTLR
+2587 
-2600 KRFSD
+2600 
-2605 IISYKENTKNQREF
+2605 QREF
-2619 CIYDLDSIKL
+2619 CLYDLDSIKL

-2677 QIIENMLKYIETK
+2677 QIIKNMQKYIETK
-2690 YNNEFNTF
+2690 YNDEFDAF
-2698 KDVHGNYTF
+2698 KDVNGNYTF
-2707 LQTLTDGDP
+2707 LQTLIDENP
-2716 TAAFTDHP
+2716 TTVFADHP

-2844 FDANHGSI
+2844 FDANHGPI

-2944 NGRRF
+2944 NGKRF

-2970 RMFADLKESILESN
+2970 RMFADLEESILESN

-3158 PKAIKQL
+3158 PTAIKQL

-3184 QYGNHQYSRE
+3184 QYGNHQYSEE
-3194 LDEEIYAQNLKYRDL
+3194 LDEEIYEQNLRYRDL
-3209 GIFTDLHIRPSQ
+3209 GIFTDLHIKPSQ

-3258 RMFEIAGDPAN
+3258 RMFEIAGDPSN

-3386 DKTHEETGEM
+3386 DKTHEKTGEM
-3396 QQPGFI
+3396 QQPDFI
-3402 QDMLKVL
+3402 EDMLKVL

-3512 QFDYADNRGSKTL
+3512 QFDYADNRGSRTL
-3525 FNAFR
+3525 FNAFK
-3530 NIAAKKLSRDQK
+3530 NIAAKELSRDQNDK
-3542 DECAQEIQE
+3542 CAQEIQE

-3606 DENKKDENKKHDL
+3606 DENKKHDL

-3664 KIMHPDADESKLA
+3664 KIMNPDADESKLA
-3677 SLKIDYLRFCTDKE
+3677 ALKIDYLRFCTDKE

-3895 AFEAIRNTSFPYKEY
+3895 AFETIKNTSFPYKEY

-4022 DARAKEAAEL
+4022 DTRAKEAAEL

-4074 SLGDV
+4074 SIGDV

>member
-22 AQNKDNPVQ
+22 AENKDNPVQ

-194 RNSGYINRGIFS
+194 RNQGYINKGVFS

-419 NKSIGKEDE
+419 NKSIGKENE

-456 TDILTTR
+456 TDILTNR

-638 ESKNNITEEEIWNS
+638 ELKNNITEEEIWNS

-699 VGRSIFNNYFNTKLV
+699 VGRSVFNNYFNTKLV
-714 PQILH
+714 PQILQ
-719 EFSLTWNQ
+719 EFSLTRNQ

-768 LSKAKAISNN
+768 LSQAKAISNN

-806 YQLVTQNRAAW
+806 YQLVTQNRADW

-837 TSREIKLSATV
+837 TSREVKLSATV

-910 SHIKDIKGNPIA
+910 SHITDNKGNHIA

-932 NEICMEFGPFYKNVI
+932 DEICMEFGPFYRNVI

-957 LSVILSNELL
+957 LSVILSNESL

-972 GNKTAQTKI
+972 GNKTTQTKI
-981 YEDAIADINQISNPV
+981 YEDAIADINQTSNPV
-996 VKWREQLKFINKYF
+996 VKWRKQLKFIDKYF

-1055 KVLVAQWARFGGAA
+1055 KVLVAQWARFGGATA
-1069 TEEDLKQANFTK
+1069 EELK
-1081 PYYRESLDQA
+1081 QA
-1091 KITQLYYRESLDQD
+1091 KITQLYYRESLDQE

-1153 SVQSTAKG
+1153 SVQSNAKG

-1206 KKSPWVTDSGMMA
+1206 SKSPWVTDSGMMA
-1219 FVRVTGEDGKEYPTN
+1219 FVRVTGKDGRKYPTN

-1242 QNSGRNWEVHPL
+1242 QNSGRDWEVHPL

-1429 NADGDIPETELNI
+1429 NADGDIQETELNI

-1482 INEYEIYEVPV
+1482 INEYKIYEVPV

-1821 IPGGIG
+1821 IPGKIG
-1827 EKAALVEYQRKIR
+1827 EKLALVEYQRKIR

-2056 AAFKK
+2056 ATFKK

-2073 TIEDVYQKVVKKSDK
+2073 TIEDVYQKVVKKSGK

-2109 MSFAFGSQRADG
+2109 MSFAFGSQKADG

-2153 AKVGDVIEFSGQNGE
+2153 AKVGDIIEFSGQNGE
-2168 KVLVRVTKELHQ
+2168 KVLVRVTKELHK

-2241 WQEWARQNPKLMEE
+2241 WQEWARQNPELMEE

-2321 ESDNAQKYLQEISE
+2321 ESTNAQKYLQEISE

-2344 KQEQKED
+2344 KKEQKED

-2363 SAYNARFKANQNIK
+2363 SAYNVRFS
-2377 SPFGKYDKEI
+2377 SPSAVIEGKY
-2387 IDLAE
+2387 
-2392 AEDLQLESNNDTGIE
+2392 
-2407 ISTLLNDDQTV
+2407 
-2418 NWEQFIQNQR
+2418 
-2428 QYFEKLPNERFTKGR
+2428 
-2443 YDLSTRPE
+2443 
-2451 KHGGTD
+2451 
-2457 KFTLDHTQR
+2457 
-2466 VVESSAYI
+2466 
-2474 NNLPESLKQSLLY
+2474 
-2487 ATLLHDIGKPFR
+2487 KP
-2499 NEDHGLDSIIVANE
+2499 
-2513 LFKSFPNEK
+2513 
-2522 LVKLAVRYHMVQAD
+2522 
-2536 SSLETLS
+2536 
-2543 DILKT
+2543 
-2548 VEKYG
+2548 
-2553 VDQQQFVDL
+2553 
-2562 LLALKTCDIINGRSG
+2562 
-2577 STIDQYTGKT
+2577 
-2587 VKETVQSEISTLR
+2587 
-2600 KRFSD
+2600 
-2605 IISYKENTKNQREF
+2605 QREF
-2619 CIYDLDSIKL
+2619 CLYDLDSIKL

-2677 QIIENMLKYIETK
+2677 QIIKNMLKYIETK

-2698 KDVHGNYTF
+2698 KDVYGNYTF

-2765 GGKVYNIDGDSI
+2765 GGKVYNIDGNSI

-2844 FDANHGSI
+2844 FDANHGPI

-2891 VMMTADGVEVII
+2891 VMMTADGVEVIV

-2970 RMFADLKESILESN
+2970 RMFADLEESILESN

-3184 QYGNHQYSRE
+3184 QYGNHQYSEE
-3194 LDEEIYAQNLKYRDL
+3194 LDEEIYEQNLRYRDL
-3209 GIFTDLHIRPSQ
+3209 GIFTDLYIKPSQ

-3258 RMFEIAGDPAN
+3258 RMFEIAGDPSN

-3386 DKTHEETGEM
+3386 DKTHEKTGEM
-3396 QQPGFI
+3396 QQPDFI
-3402 QDMLKVL
+3402 KDMLKVL

-3530 NIAAKKLSRDQK
+3530 NIAAKELSRDQNDK
-3542 DECAQEIQE
+3542 CAQEIQE

-3567 GQFDSYLNQIQKTSS
+3567 GQFDRYLNQIQKTSS

-3606 DENKKDENKKHDL
+3606 DENKQHDL

-3677 SLKIDYLRFCTDKE
+3677 PLKIDYLRFCTDKE

-3786 KKVFYLP
+3786 QKVFYLP

-3834 CILPELQR
+3834 CILPKLQR

-4032 GENYGSIISKRAMFE
+4032 GETYGSIISKRAMFE

-4156 TEIRNLDIVQT
+4156 TKIRNLDIVQT

>member
-22 AQNKDNPVQ
+22 AENKDNPVQ

-100 EETVVRKSQV
+100 EETIVRKLQV
-110 KQQLLKGLFGE
+110 TQQVLKRLFGE

-140 QGSSGTGIPGLID
+140 QRSSDTGIPGLID

-194 RNSGYINRGIFS
+194 RNQGYINRGVFS
-206 KENTRLFDR
+206 EENTRLFDR

-223 DPETELY
+223 DQETELY
-230 NVITSW
+230 NAITSW

-259 NPEAREYIDA
+259 DLEAREYIDA

-419 NKSIGKEDE
+419 NKSIGKENE
-428 PVTLGQLIAFA
+428 SVTLGQLIAFA

-500 EGDTIF
+500 NGDTIF

-533 AQLMRDYTINQ
+533 AQFMRDYTINQ

-557 SATLSK
+557 STTLSK

-699 VGRSIFNNYFNTKLV
+699 VGRSVFNHYFNTKLV
-714 PQILH
+714 PQILQ
-719 EFSLTWNQ
+719 EFSLTRNQ

-734 YSQFMNVESIP
+734 YSQFINVESIP

-768 LSKAKAISNN
+768 LSQAKAISNN

-806 YQLVTQNRAAW
+806 YQLVTQNRADW

-837 TSREIKLSATV
+837 TSREVKLSATV

-932 NEICMEFGPFYKNVI
+932 DEICMEFGPFYRNVI

-957 LSVILSNELL
+957 LSVILSNESL

-972 GNKTAQTKI
+972 GNKTAQTKFC
-981 YEDAIADINQISNPV
+981 EDFIARINQISNPV
-996 VKWREQLKFINKYF
+996 VKWREQLSFIDEYF
-1010 SGKKEKTLDGLYR
+1010 SGKGKNTLDELYKV
-1023 ITTKYNMTHTRN
+1023 ITKYNMTHTRN

-1069 TEEDLKQANFTK
+1069 TEEDLKQAKFTQ
-1081 PYYRESLDQA
+1081 PYYIESLDYA
-1091 KITQLYYRESLDQD
+1091 KITQLYYRESLDQE

-1219 FVRVTGEDGKEYPTN
+1219 FVRVTGEDGREYPTN

-1429 NADGDIPETELNI
+1429 NADGDIPETELDI
-1442 TKDYDGNDINWPD
+1442 TKDYDGKDINWPD

-1482 INEYEIYEVPV
+1482 INEYKIYEVPV

-1569 KYSMIDKLGNK
+1569 KYSMIDKLGNE

-1697 IEDCMEGI
+1697 IEDCMKGI

-1821 IPGGIG
+1821 IPGKIG
-1827 EKAALVEYQRKIR
+1827 EKLALVEYQRKIR

-1986 KTLLGNDPRKILA
+1986 KKLLGNDPRKILA

-2009 KYKDNITINTERN
+2009 KYKDNITTNTERN

-2056 AAFKK
+2056 ATFKK

-2073 TIEDVYQKVVKKSDK
+2073 TIEDVYQKVVKKSGK

-2153 AKVGDVIEFSGQNGE
+2153 AKVGDIIEFSGQNGE

-2218 FEYIDPSK
+2218 FEYIDQSK

-2241 WQEWARQNPKLMEE
+2241 WQEWARQNPELMEE
-2255 LRENAKGK
+2255 LREKAKDK

-2321 ESDNAQKYLQEISE
+2321 GSINAQKYLQEISE

-2344 KQEQKED
+2344 KQEKKED
-2351 GTTEIIPLGREL
+2351 DTTEIIPLGREL
-2363 SAYNARFKANQNIK
+2363 SAYNVRFI
-2377 SPFGKYDKEI
+2377 SPSTVIEGKY
-2387 IDLAE
+2387 
-2392 AEDLQLESNNDTGIE
+2392 
-2407 ISTLLNDDQTV
+2407 
-2418 NWEQFIQNQR
+2418 
-2428 QYFEKLPNERFTKGR
+2428 
-2443 YDLSTRPE
+2443 RP
-2451 KHGGTD
+2451 
-2457 KFTLDHTQR
+2457 
-2466 VVESSAYI
+2466 
-2474 NNLPESLKQSLLY
+2474 
-2487 ATLLHDIGKPFR
+2487 
-2499 NEDHGLDSIIVANE
+2499 
-2513 LFKSFPNEK
+2513 
-2522 LVKLAVRYHMVQAD
+2522 
-2536 SSLETLS
+2536 
-2543 DILKT
+2543 
-2548 VEKYG
+2548 
-2553 VDQQQFVDL
+2553 
-2562 LLALKTCDIINGRSG
+2562 
-2577 STIDQYTGKT
+2577 
-2587 VKETVQSEISTLR
+2587 
-2600 KRFSD
+2600 
-2605 IISYKENTKNQREF
+2605 QREF
-2619 CIYDLDSIKL
+2619 CLYDLDSIKL

-2677 QIIENMLKYIETK
+2677 QIIKNMQKYIETK
-2690 YNNEFNTF
+2690 YNDEFDAF
-2698 KDVHGNYTF
+2698 KDVNGNYTF
-2707 LQTLTDGDP
+2707 LQTLTDENP
-2716 TAAFTDHP
+2716 TTVFADHP

-2748 DLINLS
+2748 DLISLS

-2799 DDLQRISAD
+2799 DDLQRISTD
-2808 KNFFA
+2808 KNFFT
-2813 RRGISRLKNQIGDD
+2813 RRGISRLKNQIGND

-2844 FDANHGSI
+2844 FDANHGPI

-2944 NGRRF
+2944 NGKRF

-2970 RMFADLKESILESN
+2970 RMFADLEESILESN

-3194 LDEEIYAQNLKYRDL
+3194 LDEEIYTQNLRYRDL
-3209 GIFTDLHIRPSQ
+3209 GIFTDLHIKPSQ

-3258 RMFEIAGDPAN
+3258 RMFEIAGDPSN

-3357 PEEKK
+3357 PDEKK

-3386 DKTHEETGEM
+3386 DKTHEETGKM
-3396 QQPGFI
+3396 QQPSFI
-3402 QDMLKVL
+3402 EDMLKVL

-3512 QFDYADNRGSKTL
+3512 QFDYADNRGSRTL
-3525 FNAFR
+3525 FNAFK
-3530 NIAAKKLSRDQK
+3530 NIAAKKLSIDQNDK
-3542 DECAQEIQE
+3542 CAKEIQE

-3567 GQFDSYLNQIQKTSS
+3567 GQFNSYLNQIQKTSS

-3606 DENKKDENKKHDL
+3606 DENKQHDL

-3677 SLKIDYLRFCTDKE
+3677 PLKIDYLRFCTDKE

-3799 KSGTNELVVY
+3799 KSGTNEPGVY
-3809 EGKDPLPISL
+3809 ELCVHEGTDPLPISL

-3834 CILPELQR
+3834 CILPELK

-3895 AFEAIRNTSFPYKEY
+3895 AFETVKNISFPYKEY

-4032 GENYGSIISKRAMFE
+4032 GENHGSIISKRAMYE

-4074 SLGDV
+4074 SIGDV
-4079 QVTFKDGKITDWNI
+4079 QVTFQNGKITNWNI
-4093 NPKVAQDTF
+4093 NPKTAQDTF

-4109 SEIIENFNNSD
+4109 SEIIENFNSSD
-4120 KEEIKNTIVEIDNI
+4120 KEEIKNTIAEIDNI
-4134 VKMINDNI
+4134 IKMINDNI

>member
-100 EETVVRKSQV
+100 EETVVRKLQV
-110 KQQLLKGLFGE
+110 TQQVLKGLFGE

-140 QGSSGTGIPGLID
+140 QRSSDTGIPGLID

-171 ENVRNTKQ
+171 ENVRKTKQ

-194 RNSGYINRGIFS
+194 RNQGYINRGVFS
-206 KENTRLFDR
+206 EENTRLFDR

-223 DPETELY
+223 DQETELY
-230 NVITSW
+230 NAITSW

-259 NPEAREYIDA
+259 DPEAREYIDA

-333 SDITKLLVESSK
+333 SDITKQLVESSK

-358 YLSFKDFNYIIGKV
+358 YLSFKDFNYIIGKI

-393 KNIITNENV
+393 KNIITDKNL

-428 PVTLGQLIAFA
+428 QVTLGQLIAFA

-470 DKNLLW
+470 DKDLLW

-500 EGDTIF
+500 NGDTIF

-563 GTKEFTDAY
+563 GTKGFNDAY

-638 ESKNNITEEEIWNS
+638 ESKNRITEEEIWNS

-684 SEINYTALLDDITRI
+684 STINYTALLDDITRI
-699 VGRSIFNNYFNTKLV
+699 VGRSVFNNYFNTKLV

-768 LSKAKAISNN
+768 LSQAKAISNN

-806 YQLVTQNRAAW
+806 YQLVTQNRADW

-932 NEICMEFGPFYKNVI
+932 DEICMEFGPFYRNVI

-957 LSVILSNELL
+957 LSVILSNESLI
-967 ETDAS
+967 TDAS
-972 GNKTAQTKI
+972 GNKTTQTKFC
-981 YEDAIADINQISNPV
+981 EDFIARINQISNPV
-996 VKWREQLKFINKYF
+996 VKWREQLSFIDEYF
-1010 SGKKEKTLDGLYR
+1010 SGKGKNTLDELYK
-1023 ITTKYNMTHTRN
+1023 IITKYNMTHTRN

-1069 TEEDLKQANFTK
+1069 TEEDLKQANFTQ

-1091 KITQLYYRESLDQD
+1091 KITQLYYSESLDQK

-1117 DLSKETISAATLSKE
+1117 VLSKETISAATLSKE

-1206 KKSPWVTDSGMMA
+1206 SKSPWVTDSGMMA
-1219 FVRVTGEDGKEYPTN
+1219 FVRVTGKDGRKYPTN

-1242 QNSGRNWEVHPL
+1242 QNSGRDWEVHPL

-1429 NADGDIPETELNI
+1429 NADGDIPETELDI

-1482 INEYEIYEVPV
+1482 INEYKIYEVPV

-1569 KYSMIDKLGNK
+1569 KYSMIDKLGNE

-1697 IEDCMEGI
+1697 IEDCMKGI

-1821 IPGGIG
+1821 IPGKIG
-1827 EKAALVEYQRKIR
+1827 EKLALVEYQRKIR

-1986 KTLLGNDPRKILA
+1986 KKLLGNDPRKILA

-2009 KYKDNITINTERN
+2009 KYKDNITINTGRN

-2056 AAFKK
+2056 ATFNE
-2061 GTVIDGV
+2061 GTIIDGI

-2073 TIEDVYQKVVKKSDK
+2073 TIEDVYQKVVKKSGK

-2153 AKVGDVIEFSGQNGE
+2153 AKVGDIIEFSGQNGE

-2218 FEYIDPSK
+2218 FEYIDQSK

-2241 WQEWARQNPKLMEE
+2241 WQEWARQNPELMEE
-2255 LRENAKGK
+2255 LREKAKDK

-2321 ESDNAQKYLQEISE
+2321 GSINAQKYLQEISE

-2363 SAYNARFKANQNIK
+2363 SAYNVRFS
-2377 SPFGKYDKEI
+2377 SPAI
-2387 IDLAE
+2387 
-2392 AEDLQLESNNDTGIE
+2392 
-2407 ISTLLNDDQTV
+2407 
-2418 NWEQFIQNQR
+2418 
-2428 QYFEKLPNERFTKGR
+2428 
-2443 YDLSTRPE
+2443 
-2451 KHGGTD
+2451 
-2457 KFTLDHTQR
+2457 
-2466 VVESSAYI
+2466 
-2474 NNLPESLKQSLLY
+2474 
-2487 ATLLHDIGKPFR
+2487 
-2499 NEDHGLDSIIVANE
+2499 
-2513 LFKSFPNEK
+2513 
-2522 LVKLAVRYHMVQAD
+2522 
-2536 SSLETLS
+2536 
-2543 DILKT
+2543 
-2548 VEKYG
+2548 
-2553 VDQQQFVDL
+2553 
-2562 LLALKTCDIINGRSG
+2562 
-2577 STIDQYTGKT
+2577 
-2587 VKETVQSEISTLR
+2587 ETVDESR
-2600 KRFSD
+2600 P
-2605 IISYKENTKNQREF
+2605 QRDF

-2653 NQLTTLAGIQNYIQ
+2653 NQLNTLAGIQNYIQ

-2677 QIIENMLKYIETK
+2677 QIIKNMQKYIETK
-2690 YNNEFNTF
+2690 YNDEFDAF
-2698 KDVHGNYTF
+2698 KDVNGNYTF
-2707 LQTLTDGDP
+2707 LQTLTDENP
-2716 TAAFTDHP
+2716 TTVFADHP
-2724 ELLNKAIEAYK
+2724 ELINKAIEAYK
-2735 HAIKLFLRKQLQK
+2735 HAVKLFLRKQLQK

-2765 GGKVYNIDGDSI
+2765 DGKIYNIDGNSI

-2787 KIYKTV
+2787 KIYKTI

-2844 FDANHGSI
+2844 FDANHGPI

-2891 VMMTADGVEVII
+2891 VMMTADGVEVIV

-2944 NGRRF
+2944 NGKRF

-2970 RMFADLKESILESN
+2970 RMFADLEESILESN

-3120 FNDFFGKDKLF
+3120 FNDFFGKNKLF
-3131 NIELDPNTYDAVRN
+3131 NIELDPNTGDVVRN

-3158 PKAIKQL
+3158 PTAIKQL

-3184 QYGNHQYSRE
+3184 QYGNHQYSEE
-3194 LDEEIYAQNLKYRDL
+3194 LDEEIYAQNLRYRDL
-3209 GIFTDLHIRPSQ
+3209 GIFTDLHIKPSQ

-3243 DKRTKEI
+3243 DNRTKEI

-3258 RMFEIAGDPAN
+3258 RMFEIAGDPSN

-3386 DKTHEETGEM
+3386 DKTHEETGKM

-3402 QDMLKVL
+3402 EDMLKVL

-3512 QFDYADNRGSKTL
+3512 QFDYADNRGSRTL
-3525 FNAFR
+3525 FNAFK
-3530 NIAAKKLSRDQK
+3530 NIAAKELSRDQNDK
-3542 DECAQEIQE
+3542 CAQEIQE

-3567 GQFDSYLNQIQKTSS
+3567 GQFNSYLNQIQKTSS

-3606 DENKKDENKKHDL
+3606 DENKKHDL

-3664 KIMHPDADESKLA
+3664 KIMNPDADESKLA
-3677 SLKIDYLRFCTDKE
+3677 ALKIDYLRFCTDKE

-3786 KKVFYLP
+3786 QKVFYLP

-3809 EGKDPLPISL
+3809 KGTDPLPISL

-3834 CILPELQR
+3834 CILPELK

-3895 AFEAIRNTSFPYKEY
+3895 AFETIKNISFPYKEY

-4022 DARAKEAAEL
+4022 DTRAKEAAEL
-4032 GENYGSIISKRAMFE
+4032 GENYGSIISKRAMYE

-4074 SLGDV
+4074 SIGDV
-4079 QVTFKDGKITDWNI
+4079 QVTFQNGKITNWNI
-4093 NPKVAQDTF
+4093 NPKTAQDTF

-4120 KEEIKNTIVEIDNI
+4120 KEEIKNTIAEIDNI

>member
-22 AQNKDNPVQ
+22 AENKDNPVQ

-194 RNSGYINRGIFS
+194 RNQGYIDRGVFS
-206 KENTRLFDR
+206 EENTRLFDR

-259 NPEAREYIDA
+259 DPEAREYIDA

-419 NKSIGKEDE
+419 NKSIGKENE

-456 TDILTTR
+456 TDILTNR

-519 DIIQYYEDDNKTLY
+519 DIIQYYEDDNKALY
-533 AQLMRDYTINQ
+533 AQFMRDYTINQ

-557 SATLSK
+557 STTLSK
-563 GTKEFTDAY
+563 DAKEFTDAY
-572 NVKIEFTNKGQL
+572 NVKIEFTNKGPL
-584 TTTDKQAWE
+584 TTTNKQSWE
-593 VGTVKETVPVQAKLI
+593 VGTAGETALVQAKLI

-613 PVKITR
+613 PVEITR

-699 VGRSIFNNYFNTKLV
+699 VGRSVFNNYFNTKLV

-768 LSKAKAISNN
+768 LSQAKAISNN

-806 YQLVTQNRAAW
+806 YQLVTQNRADW

-910 SHIKDIKGNPIA
+910 SHITDNKGNHIA

-932 NEICMEFGPFYKNVI
+932 DEICMEFGPFYKNVI

-957 LSVILSNELL
+957 LSVILSNESL

-972 GNKTAQTKI
+972 GNKTAQTKM

-1081 PYYRESLDQA
+1081 SYYRESLDQA
-1091 KITQLYYRESLDQD
+1091 KITQLYYRESLDQE

-1117 DLSKETISAATLSKE
+1117 VLSKETISAATLSKE

-1206 KKSPWVTDSGMMA
+1206 SKSPWVTDSGMMA
-1219 FVRVTGEDGKEYPTN
+1219 FVRVTGEDGREYPTN

-1242 QNSGRNWEVHPL
+1242 QNSGRDWEVHPL

-1429 NADGDIPETELNI
+1429 NADGDIPETELDI

-1482 INEYEIYEVPV
+1482 INEYKIYEVPV

-1569 KYSMIDKLGNK
+1569 KYSMIDKLGNE

-1821 IPGGIG
+1821 IPGKIG
-1827 EKAALVEYQRKIR
+1827 EKLALVEYQRKIR

-2056 AAFKK
+2056 ATFKK

-2073 TIEDVYQKVVKKSDK
+2073 TIEDVYQKVVKKSGK

-2153 AKVGDVIEFSGQNGE
+2153 AKVGDIIEFSGQNGE

-2241 WQEWARQNPKLMEE
+2241 WQEWARQNPELMEE

-2295 ILSNAVIEMEAR
+2295 ILSDAVIKMEAR

-2321 ESDNAQKYLQEISE
+2321 ESTNAQKYLQEISE

-2344 KQEQKED
+2344 KKEQKED

-2363 SAYNARFKANQNIK
+2363 SAYNVRFI
-2377 SPFGKYDKEI
+2377 SPSTVIEGKY
-2387 IDLAE
+2387 
-2392 AEDLQLESNNDTGIE
+2392 
-2407 ISTLLNDDQTV
+2407 
-2418 NWEQFIQNQR
+2418 
-2428 QYFEKLPNERFTKGR
+2428 
-2443 YDLSTRPE
+2443 RP
-2451 KHGGTD
+2451 
-2457 KFTLDHTQR
+2457 
-2466 VVESSAYI
+2466 
-2474 NNLPESLKQSLLY
+2474 
-2487 ATLLHDIGKPFR
+2487 
-2499 NEDHGLDSIIVANE
+2499 
-2513 LFKSFPNEK
+2513 
-2522 LVKLAVRYHMVQAD
+2522 
-2536 SSLETLS
+2536 
-2543 DILKT
+2543 
-2548 VEKYG
+2548 
-2553 VDQQQFVDL
+2553 
-2562 LLALKTCDIINGRSG
+2562 
-2577 STIDQYTGKT
+2577 
-2587 VKETVQSEISTLR
+2587 
-2600 KRFSD
+2600 
-2605 IISYKENTKNQREF
+2605 QREF
-2619 CIYDLDSIKL
+2619 CLYDLDSIKL

-2677 QIIENMLKYIETK
+2677 QIIKNMLKYIEIK
-2690 YNNEFNTF
+2690 YNDEFNTF
-2698 KDVHGNYTF
+2698 KDVHGNYIF
-2707 LQTLTDGDP
+2707 SQTLIDGDP

-2844 FDANHGSI
+2844 FDANHGPI

-2891 VMMTADGVEVII
+2891 VMMTADGVEVIV

-2984 ESTGNADLDRLVA
+2984 ESTGDTDLDRLVA

-3184 QYGNHQYSRE
+3184 QYGNHQYSEE
-3194 LDEEIYAQNLKYRDL
+3194 LDEEIYEQNLRYRDL
-3209 GIFTDLHIRPSQ
+3209 GIFTDLHIKPSQ

-3258 RMFEIAGDPAN
+3258 RMFEIAGDPSN

-3386 DKTHEETGEM
+3386 DKTHEETGKM

-3402 QDMLKVL
+3402 EDMLKVL

-3530 NIAAKKLSRDQK
+3530 NIAVKELSRDQNDK
-3542 DECAQEIQE
+3542 CAQEIQE

-3567 GQFDSYLNQIQKTSS
+3567 GQFDRYLNQIQKTSS

-3606 DENKKDENKKHDL
+3606 DENKQHDL

-3677 SLKIDYLRFCTDKE
+3677 PLKIDYLRFCTDKE

-3786 KKVFYLP
+3786 QKVFYLP

-3834 CILPELQR
+3834 CILPKLQR

-4032 GENYGSIISKRAMFE
+4032 GETYGSIISKRAMFE

>member
-22 AQNKDNPVQ
+22 AENKDNPVQ

-194 RNSGYINRGIFS
+194 RNQEYINKGVFS

-259 NPEAREYIDA
+259 DPEAREYIDA

-419 NKSIGKEDE
+419 NKSIGKENE

-456 TDILTTR
+456 TDILTNR

-476 SCYKEIFGQCGEN
+476 SCYKEIFGQCGQN

-563 GTKEFTDAY
+563 DTKEFTDAY

-593 VGTVKETVPVQAKLI
+593 VGTAKETVPVQAKLI

-699 VGRSIFNNYFNTKLV
+699 VGRSVFNNYFNTKLV

-745 RVDPKTGLIPSI
+745 RVDSKTGLIPSI

-768 LSKAKAISNN
+768 LSQAKAISNN

-806 YQLVTQNRAAW
+806 YQLVTQNRADW

-848 KPSTKMSSVE
+848 KPSTKMSNVE

-910 SHIKDIKGNPIA
+910 SHITDNKGNHIA

-932 NEICMEFGPFYKNVI
+932 DEICMEFGPFYRNVI

-957 LSVILSNELL
+957 LSVILSNESL

-972 GNKTAQTKI
+972 GNKTTQTKI
-981 YEDAIADINQISNPV
+981 YEDAIADINQTSNPV
-996 VKWREQLKFINKYF
+996 VKWRKQLKFIDKYF

-1069 TEEDLKQANFTK
+1069 TEEDLKQANFTQS
-1081 PYYRESLDQA
+1081 YYRESLDQA
-1091 KITQLYYRESLDQD
+1091 KITQLYYRESLDQE

-1117 DLSKETISAATLSKE
+1117 VLSKETISAATLSKE

-1219 FVRVTGEDGKEYPTN
+1219 FVRVTGEDGREYPTN

-1429 NADGDIPETELNI
+1429 NADGDIQETELNI

-1482 INEYEIYEVPV
+1482 INEYKIYEVPV

-1503 ELREITV
+1503 ELREIAV

-1821 IPGGIG
+1821 IPGKIG
-1827 EKAALVEYQRKIR
+1827 EKLALVEYQRKIR

-1848 IYDRDRDS
+1848 IYDRARDS

-2009 KYKDNITINTERN
+2009 KYKDNITINTGRN
-2022 TKQSS
+2022 TKKSS
-2027 QTTQFTWNRTSD
+2027 QTTQFTWNRTSN

-2056 AAFKK
+2056 ATFKK

-2073 TIEDVYQKVVKKSDK
+2073 TIEDVYQKVVKKSGK

-2153 AKVGDVIEFSGQNGE
+2153 AKVGDIIEFSGQNGE
-2168 KVLVRVTKELHQ
+2168 KVLVRVTKELHK

-2218 FEYIDPSK
+2218 FEYIDQSK

-2241 WQEWARQNPKLMEE
+2241 WQEWARQNPELMEE
-2255 LRENAKGK
+2255 LREKAKDK

-2321 ESDNAQKYLQEISE
+2321 ESTNAQKYLQEISE

-2344 KQEQKED
+2344 KKEQKED

-2407 ISTLLNDDQTV
+2407 ISTLLNDDQTI

-2605 IISYKENTKNQREF
+2605 IISYKENIKNQREF

-2677 QIIENMLKYIETK
+2677 QIIKNMLKYIETK
-2690 YNNEFNTF
+2690 YNDEFNTF

-2716 TAAFTDHP
+2716 TVAFTDHP
-2724 ELLNKAIEAYK
+2724 ELINKAIEAYK

-2844 FDANHGSI
+2844 FDANHGPI

-2891 VMMTADGVEVII
+2891 VMMTADGVEVIV

-2924 RVNEER
+2924 RFSNSEEDVKR
-2930 MQDIVDKLKNSTTN
+2930 IQDIVDKLKNSTTN

-2970 RMFADLKESILESN
+2970 RMFADLEESILESN
-2984 ESTGNADLDRLVA
+2984 ESTGDADLDRLVA

-3010 LKSLEVIAGRIP
+3010 LKSLDVIAGRIP

-3041 INSAYVSTFQLFIQG
+3041 INSAYVSVFQLFIQG

-3184 QYGNHQYSRE
+3184 QYGNHQYSEE
-3194 LDEEIYAQNLKYRDL
+3194 LDEEIYEQNLRYRDL
-3209 GIFTDLHIRPSQ
+3209 GIFTDLHIKPSQ

-3258 RMFEIAGDPAN
+3258 RMFEIAGDPSN

-3386 DKTHEETGEM
+3386 DKTHEETGKM

-3402 QDMLKVL
+3402 EDMLKVL

-3525 FNAFR
+3525 FNAFK
-3530 NIAAKKLSRDQK
+3530 NIAAKELSRDQNDK
-3542 DECAQEIQE
+3542 CAQEIQE

-3567 GQFDSYLNQIQKTSS
+3567 GQFDRYLNQIQKTSS

-3606 DENKKDENKKHDL
+3606 DENKQHDL

-3786 KKVFYLP
+3786 QKVFYLP

-3834 CILPELQR
+3834 CILPKLK

-3895 AFEAIRNTSFPYKEY
+3895 AFETIKNTSFPYKEY

-4079 QVTFKDGKITDWNI
+4079 QVTFKDGKITDWSI
-4093 NPKVAQDTF
+4093 NPKTAQDTF

-4109 SEIIENFNNSD
+4109 SEIIENFKNSD
-4120 KEEIKNTIVEIDNI
+4120 KEEIKNTIKEIDNI
-4134 VKMINDNI
+4134 TKMINDNI

-4156 TEIRNLDIVQT
+4156 TQIRNLDIVQT

>member
-22 AQNKDNPVQ
+22 AENKDNPVQ

-100 EETVVRKSQV
+100 EETVVRKLQV
-110 KQQLLKGLFGE
+110 TQQVLKRLFGE

-140 QGSSGTGIPGLID
+140 QCSSDTGIPGLID

-194 RNSGYINRGIFS
+194 RNSGYINRGVFS

-259 NPEAREYIDA
+259 DPEAREYIDA

-372 KNLAFTLRG
+372 KNLAFTLHG
-381 KSDIDLEYYING
+381 KSDIDLDYYING
-393 KNIITNENV
+393 KDIITNENV

-419 NKSIGKEDE
+419 NKSIGKENE

-456 TDILTTR
+456 TDILTNR

-500 EGDTIF
+500 NGDTIF

-533 AQLMRDYTINQ
+533 AQFMRDYTINQ

-563 GTKEFTDAY
+563 GAKEFTDAY

-593 VGTVKETVPVQAKLI
+593 VGTAKETVPVQAKLI

-638 ESKNNITEEEIWNS
+638 EPKNNITEEEIWNS

-699 VGRSIFNNYFNTKLV
+699 VGRSVFNNYFNTKLV

-734 YSQFMNVESIP
+734 YSQFMNVEPIP

-768 LSKAKAISNN
+768 LSQAKAISNN

-806 YQLVTQNRAAW
+806 YQLVTQNRADW

-932 NEICMEFGPFYKNVI
+932 DEICMEFGPFYKNVI

-957 LSVILSNELL
+957 LSVILSNESL

-972 GNKTAQTKI
+972 GNKTTQTKI
-981 YEDAIADINQISNPV
+981 YEDAIADINQTSNPV
-996 VKWREQLKFINKYF
+996 VKWRKQLKFIDKYF

-1069 TEEDLKQANFTK
+1069 TEEDLKQANFTQS
-1081 PYYRESLDQA
+1081 YYKESLDQA
-1091 KITQLYYRESLDQD
+1091 KITQLYYRESLDQE

-1117 DLSKETISAATLSKE
+1117 VLSKETISAATLSKE

-1219 FVRVTGEDGKEYPTN
+1219 FVRVTGEDGREYPTN

-1429 NADGDIPETELNI
+1429 NADGDIQETELNI

-1467 TIKFYRLSSIEKTNN
+1467 TIKFYRLSNIEKTNN
-1482 INEYEIYEVPV
+1482 INEYKIYEVPV

-1752 AGGKVSPEDVQNIP
+1752 AGEKVSPEDVQNIP

-1821 IPGGIG
+1821 IPGKIG
-1827 EKAALVEYQRKIR
+1827 EKLALVEYQRKIR

-2056 AAFKK
+2056 ATFKK

-2073 TIEDVYQKVVKKSDK
+2073 TIEDVYQKVVKKSGK

-2218 FEYIDPSK
+2218 FEYINPSK

-2241 WQEWARQNPKLMEE
+2241 WQEWARQNPELMEE
-2255 LRENAKGK
+2255 LREKAKDK
-2263 TLTDRFA
+2263 TLTDIFA

-2321 ESDNAQKYLQEISE
+2321 GSINAQEYLQEISE

-2344 KQEQKED
+2344 KKEQKED

-2363 SAYNARFKANQNIK
+2363 SAYNVRFS
-2377 SPFGKYDKEI
+2377 SPSAVIEGKY
-2387 IDLAE
+2387 
-2392 AEDLQLESNNDTGIE
+2392 
-2407 ISTLLNDDQTV
+2407 
-2418 NWEQFIQNQR
+2418 
-2428 QYFEKLPNERFTKGR
+2428 
-2443 YDLSTRPE
+2443 RP
-2451 KHGGTD
+2451 
-2457 KFTLDHTQR
+2457 
-2466 VVESSAYI
+2466 
-2474 NNLPESLKQSLLY
+2474 
-2487 ATLLHDIGKPFR
+2487 
-2499 NEDHGLDSIIVANE
+2499 
-2513 LFKSFPNEK
+2513 
-2522 LVKLAVRYHMVQAD
+2522 
-2536 SSLETLS
+2536 
-2543 DILKT
+2543 
-2548 VEKYG
+2548 
-2553 VDQQQFVDL
+2553 
-2562 LLALKTCDIINGRSG
+2562 
-2577 STIDQYTGKT
+2577 
-2587 VKETVQSEISTLR
+2587 
-2600 KRFSD
+2600 
-2605 IISYKENTKNQREF
+2605 QREF

-2724 ELLNKAIEAYK
+2724 KLINKAIEAYK

-2844 FDANHGSI
+2844 FDANHGPI

-2891 VMMTADGVEVII
+2891 VMMTADGVEVIV

-2924 RVNEER
+2924 RFSNSEEDVKR

-2970 RMFADLKESILESN
+2970 RMFADLEESILESN

-3209 GIFTDLHIRPSQ
+3209 GIFTDLHIKPSQ

-3258 RMFEIAGDPAN
+3258 RMFEIAGDPSN

-3362 RRLELPNGG
+3362 SRLKLPNGG

-3386 DKTHEETGEM
+3386 DKTHEKTGEM
-3396 QQPGFI
+3396 QQPDFI
-3402 QDMLKVL
+3402 KDMLKVL

-3487 GDMGFSSALQA
+3487 EDMGFSSALQA

-3530 NIAAKKLSRDQK
+3530 NIAAKKLSIDQNDK
-3542 DECAQEIQE
+3542 CAKEIQE

-3606 DENKKDENKKHDL
+3606 DENKQHDL

-3677 SLKIDYLRFCTDKE
+3677 PLKIDYLRFCTDKE

-3786 KKVFYLP
+3786 QKVFYLP

-3834 CILPELQR
+3834 CILPKLK

-3895 AFEAIRNTSFPYKEY
+3895 AFETIKNISFPYKEY

-4156 TEIRNLDIVQT
+4156 TKIRNLDIVQT

>member
-22 AQNKDNPVQ
+22 AENKDNPVQ

-153 TFLANRKNQKLVR
+153 TFLANRKNQTLVR

-194 RNSGYINRGIFS
+194 RNQGYIDKEVFS
-206 KENTRLFDR
+206 EENTRLFDR

-230 NVITSW
+230 KVITSW

-287 GNSVLITEPSNFNK
+287 GNSVLITEPNNFNK

-372 KNLAFTLRG
+372 KNLAFTLHG
-381 KSDIDLEYYING
+381 KSDIDLDYYING
-393 KNIITNENV
+393 KDIITDENI
-402 YNLSGTTRGVYE
+402 YNLSGTTRGVYK

-419 NKSIGKEDE
+419 NKSIGKKENE

-563 GTKEFTDAY
+563 GTKGFNDAY

-593 VGTVKETVPVQAKLI
+593 VGTEKETVPVQAKLI

-613 PVKITR
+613 PVKITK

-671 DFAQAYQQ
+671 DLAQAYQQ

-699 VGRSIFNNYFNTKLV
+699 VGRSVFNNYFNTKLV

-734 YSQFMNVESIP
+734 YSQFINVESIP

-806 YQLVTQNRAAW
+806 YQLVTQNRADW

-910 SHIKDIKGNPIA
+910 SHITDIKGNPIA

-932 NEICMEFGPFYKNVI
+932 NEICMEFGPFYRNVI

-957 LSVILSNELL
+957 LSVILSNESL

-981 YEDAIADINQISNPV
+981 YEDAIADINQTSNPV
-996 VKWREQLKFINKYF
+996 VKWRKQLKFIDKYF

-1153 SVQSTAKG
+1153 SVQSNAKG

-1467 TIKFYRLSSIEKTNN
+1467 TIKFYRLSSIEKTDN
-1482 INEYEIYEVPV
+1482 INEYKIYEVPV

-1821 IPGGIG
+1821 IPGKIG
-1827 EKAALVEYQRKIR
+1827 EKLALVEYQRKIR

-2056 AAFKK
+2056 ATFKK

-2073 TIEDVYQKVVKKSDK
+2073 TIEDVYQKVVKKSGK

-2241 WQEWARQNPKLMEE
+2241 WQEWARQNPELMEE

-2344 KQEQKED
+2344 KKEQKED

-2363 SAYNARFKANQNIK
+2363 SAYNVRFS
-2377 SPFGKYDKEI
+2377 SPSAVIEGKY
-2387 IDLAE
+2387 
-2392 AEDLQLESNNDTGIE
+2392 
-2407 ISTLLNDDQTV
+2407 
-2418 NWEQFIQNQR
+2418 
-2428 QYFEKLPNERFTKGR
+2428 
-2443 YDLSTRPE
+2443 RP
-2451 KHGGTD
+2451 
-2457 KFTLDHTQR
+2457 
-2466 VVESSAYI
+2466 
-2474 NNLPESLKQSLLY
+2474 
-2487 ATLLHDIGKPFR
+2487 
-2499 NEDHGLDSIIVANE
+2499 
-2513 LFKSFPNEK
+2513 
-2522 LVKLAVRYHMVQAD
+2522 
-2536 SSLETLS
+2536 
-2543 DILKT
+2543 
-2548 VEKYG
+2548 
-2553 VDQQQFVDL
+2553 
-2562 LLALKTCDIINGRSG
+2562 
-2577 STIDQYTGKT
+2577 
-2587 VKETVQSEISTLR
+2587 
-2600 KRFSD
+2600 
-2605 IISYKENTKNQREF
+2605 QREF
-2619 CIYDLDSIKL
+2619 CLYDLDSIKL

-2844 FDANHGSI
+2844 FDANHGPI

-2870 SYSRVDV
+2870 TYSRVDV

-2891 VMMTADGVEVII
+2891 VMMTADGVEVIV

-2924 RVNEER
+2924 RFSNSEEDVKR

-2984 ESTGNADLDRLVA
+2984 ESTGDKDLDRLVA

-3194 LDEEIYAQNLKYRDL
+3194 LDEEIYEQNLRYRDL
-3209 GIFTDLHIRPSQ
+3209 GIFTDLHIKPSQ

-3386 DKTHEETGEM
+3386 DKTHEETGKM

-3402 QDMLKVL
+3402 EDMLKVL

-3512 QFDYADNRGSKTL
+3512 QFDYADNRGSRTL
-3525 FNAFR
+3525 FNAFK
-3530 NIAAKKLSRDQK
+3530 NIAAKELSRDQK
-3542 DECAQEIQE
+3542 DKCAQEIQE

-3567 GQFDSYLNQIQKTSS
+3567 GKFDSYLNQIQKTSS

-3799 KSGTNELVVY
+3799 KSGTTEPGVY
-3809 EGKDPLPISL
+3809 ELCVYKGTDPLPISL

-3834 CILPELQR
+3834 CILPKLK

-4109 SEIIENFNNSD
+4109 SEIIENFNNSN

>member
-140 QGSSGTGIPGLID
+140 QRSSDTGIPGLID
-153 TFLANRKNQKLVR
+153 TFLANRKNQTLVR

-194 RNSGYINRGIFS
+194 PNKEYINRGVFS

-223 DPETELY
+223 DQETDLY

-259 NPEAREYIDA
+259 DPEAREYIDA
-269 YTAWTL
+269 YTAWIL
-275 LTNFDTTLILTL
+275 LTNFDTTLTLTL
-287 GNSVLITEPSNFNK
+287 GDSVLITEPSNFNK

-372 KNLAFTLRG
+372 KNLAFTLHG

-393 KNIITNENV
+393 KNIITNKNV

-428 PVTLGQLIAFA
+428 HVTLGQLIAFA

-500 EGDTIF
+500 NGDTIF

-533 AQLMRDYTINQ
+533 AQFMRDYTINQ

-557 SATLSK
+557 STTLSK
-563 GTKEFTDAY
+563 GTKGFNDAY

-638 ESKNNITEEEIWNS
+638 EPKNNITEEEIWNS

-699 VGRSIFNNYFNTKLV
+699 VGRSVFNHYFNTKLV
-714 PQILH
+714 PQILQ
-719 EFSLTWNQ
+719 EFSLTRNQ

-768 LSKAKAISNN
+768 LSQAKAISNN

-806 YQLVTQNRAAW
+806 YQLVTQNRADW
-817 SASKDMTFVD
+817 SASKGMTFVD

-837 TSREIKLSATV
+837 TSREIKLNATV

-910 SHIKDIKGNPIA
+910 SHITDIKGNPIA
-922 YRNLTSDQIV
+922 YRNLTPDQIV
-932 NEICMEFGPFYKNVI
+932 DEICIEFGPFYKNII

-957 LSVILSNELL
+957 LSVILSNESLI
-967 ETDAS
+967 TDAN

-981 YEDAIADINQISNPV
+981 YEDAIAHINQISNPV
-996 VKWREQLKFINKYF
+996 VKWREQLKFIDEYF
-1010 SGKKEKTLDGLYR
+1010 SGKEEKTLDGLYR

-1069 TEEDLKQANFTK
+1069 TEEDLKQAKFTQ

-1091 KITQLYYRESLDQD
+1091 KITQLYYSESLDQK

-1206 KKSPWVTDSGMMA
+1206 SKSPWVTDSGMMA
-1219 FVRVTGEDGKEYPTN
+1219 FVRVTGKDGRKYPTN

-1242 QNSGRNWEVHPL
+1242 QNSGRDWEVHPL

-1349 LDGGMLVNSF
+1349 LDGGMLVDAF

-1429 NADGDIPETELNI
+1429 NADGDIPETELDI
-1442 TKDYDGNDINWPD
+1442 TKDYDGKDINWPD

-1482 INEYEIYEVPV
+1482 INEYKIYEVPV

-1521 FGGYRSLGREVS
+1521 FGGYRSLGKEVS

-1697 IEDCMEGI
+1697 IEDCMKGI

-1821 IPGGIG
+1821 IPGKIG
-1827 EKAALVEYQRKIR
+1827 EKLALVEYQRKIR

-2009 KYKDNITINTERN
+2009 KYKDNITINTGRN

-2056 AAFKK
+2056 ATFNK
-2061 GTVIDGV
+2061 GTIIDGI

-2073 TIEDVYQKVVKKSDK
+2073 TIEDVYQKVVKKSGK

-2153 AKVGDVIEFSGQNGE
+2153 AKVGDIIEFSGQNGE

-2218 FEYIDPSK
+2218 FEYIDQSK

-2241 WQEWARQNPKLMEE
+2241 WQEWARQNPELMEE
-2255 LRENAKGK
+2255 LREKAKDK

-2321 ESDNAQKYLQEISE
+2321 GSINAQKYLQEISE

-2344 KQEQKED
+2344 KKEQKED

-2363 SAYNARFKANQNIK
+2363 SAYN
-2377 SPFGKYDKEI
+2377 
-2387 IDLAE
+2387 
-2392 AEDLQLESNNDTGIE
+2392 
-2407 ISTLLNDDQTV
+2407 V
-2418 NWEQFIQNQR
+2418 
-2428 QYFEKLPNERFTKGR
+2428 
-2443 YDLSTRPE
+2443 
-2451 KHGGTD
+2451 
-2457 KFTLDHTQR
+2457 
-2466 VVESSAYI
+2466 
-2474 NNLPESLKQSLLY
+2474 
-2487 ATLLHDIGKPFR
+2487 
-2499 NEDHGLDSIIVANE
+2499 
-2513 LFKSFPNEK
+2513 
-2522 LVKLAVRYHMVQAD
+2522 
-2536 SSLETLS
+2536 
-2543 DILKT
+2543 
-2548 VEKYG
+2548 
-2553 VDQQQFVDL
+2553 
-2562 LLALKTCDIINGRSG
+2562 
-2577 STIDQYTGKT
+2577 
-2587 VKETVQSEISTLR
+2587 
-2600 KRFSD
+2600 RFSSPAIETAD
-2605 IISYKENTKNQREF
+2605 EFRPQRDF

-2653 NQLTTLAGIQNYIQ
+2653 NQLNTLAGIQNYIQ

-2724 ELLNKAIEAYK
+2724 ELINKAIEAYK

-2748 DLINLS
+2748 DLISLS

-2765 GGKVYNIDGDSI
+2765 DGKIYNIDGNSI

-2787 KIYKTV
+2787 KIYKTI

-2799 DDLQRISAD
+2799 DDLQKISAD

-2844 FDANHGSI
+2844 FDANHGPI

-2891 VMMTADGVEVII
+2891 VMITADGVEVIV

-2924 RVNEER
+2924 RFSNSEEEDVKR

-2970 RMFADLKESILESN
+2970 RMFADLEESILESN
-2984 ESTGNADLDRLVA
+2984 ESTGDADLDRLVA

-3041 INSAYVSTFQLFIQG
+3041 INSAYVSVFQLFIQG

-3082 YANLGNS
+3082 YANIGNS

-3131 NIELDPNTYDAVRN
+3131 NIELDPNTGDVVRN

-3194 LDEEIYAQNLKYRDL
+3194 LDEEIYTQNLRYRDL
-3209 GIFTDLHIRPSQ
+3209 GIFTDLHIKPSQ

-3386 DKTHEETGEM
+3386 DKTHEETGKM

-3402 QDMLKVL
+3402 EDMLKVL

-3512 QFDYADNRGSKTL
+3512 QFDYADNRGSRTL
-3525 FNAFR
+3525 FNAFK
-3530 NIAAKKLSRDQK
+3530 NIAAKELSRDQNDK
-3542 DECAQEIQE
+3542 CAQEIQE

-3606 DENKKDENKKHDL
+3606 DENKKHDL

-3664 KIMHPDADESKLA
+3664 KIMNPDADESKLA
-3677 SLKIDYLRFCTDKE
+3677 ALKIDYLRFCTDKE

-3786 KKVFYLP
+3786 QKVFYLP

-3834 CILPELQR
+3834 CILPELK

-3895 AFEAIRNTSFPYKEY
+3895 AFETIKNISFPYKEY

-3915 EGSTIGTYGDA
+3915 KGSTIGTYGDA

-4022 DARAKEAAEL
+4022 DARAQEAAEL
-4032 GENYGSIISKRAMFE
+4032 GENHGSIISKRAMYE

-4074 SLGDV
+4074 SIGDV
-4079 QVTFKDGKITDWNI
+4079 QVTFQNGKITDWSI

-4120 KEEIKNTIVEIDNI
+4120 KEEIKNTIAELDNI

>member
-140 QGSSGTGIPGLID
+140 QRSSDTGIPGLID
-153 TFLANRKNQKLVR
+153 TFLANRKNQTLVR

-194 RNSGYINRGIFS
+194 RNQEYINRGVFS

-223 DPETELY
+223 DQETELY
-230 NVITSW
+230 NAITSW

-259 NPEAREYIDA
+259 DPEAREYIDA
-269 YTAWTL
+269 YTAWIL
-275 LTNFDTTLILTL
+275 LTNFDTTLTLTL
-287 GNSVLITEPSNFNK
+287 GDSVLITEPSNFNK

-313 ATNMWSF
+313 ATNMWRF

-372 KNLAFTLRG
+372 KNLAFTLHG

-393 KNIITNENV
+393 KNIITNKNV

-419 NKSIGKEDE
+419 NKSIGKENE

-500 EGDTIF
+500 NGDTIF

-563 GTKEFTDAY
+563 GTKGFNDTY

-638 ESKNNITEEEIWNS
+638 EPKNSITEEEIWNS

-684 SEINYTALLDDITRI
+684 SEINYTALLDDITRV
-699 VGRSIFNNYFNTKLV
+699 VGRSVFNHYFNTKLV
-714 PQILH
+714 PQILQ
-719 EFSLTWNQ
+719 EFSLTRNQ

-768 LSKAKAISNN
+768 LSQAKAISNN

-806 YQLVTQNRAAW
+806 YQLVTQNRANW

-910 SHIKDIKGNPIA
+910 SHIKDIKRNPIA

-932 NEICMEFGPFYKNVI
+932 KEICIEFGPFYRNVI

-957 LSVILSNELL
+957 LSVILSNESL

-972 GNKTAQTKI
+972 GNKTAQTKF
-981 YEDAIADINQISNPV
+981 YEGDIARINQISNPV
-996 VKWREQLKFINKYF
+996 AKWREQLSFIDKYF
-1010 SGKKEKTLDGLYR
+1010 SGKRENTLDGLYR
-1023 ITTKYNMTHTRN
+1023 IITKYNMTHTRN

-1055 KVLVAQWARFGGAA
+1055 KVLVAQWARFGGA
-1069 TEEDLKQANFTK
+1069 TKEELKQ
-1081 PYYRESLDQA
+1081 E
-1091 KITQLYYRESLDQD
+1091 KITYLYYRESLDQE
-1105 LLDLLKKTVSAE
+1105 LLDFLKKTVSAE
-1117 DLSKETISAATLSKE
+1117 VLSKETISAATLSKE

-1153 SVQSTAKG
+1153 SVQSTAEG

-1206 KKSPWVTDSGMMA
+1206 SKSPWVTDSGMMA
-1219 FVRVTGEDGKEYPTN
+1219 FVRVTGEDGRKYPTN

-1242 QNSGRNWEVHPL
+1242 QNSGRDWEVHPL

-1327 AIFDDIDAALYNVMG
+1327 AIFDDIDAPLYNVMG

-1349 LDGGMLVNSF
+1349 LDGGMLVNAF

-1372 AGTDKKHFGTFYLE
+1372 AGTDKKHFATFYLE

-1429 NADGDIPETELNI
+1429 NADGDIPETELDI
-1442 TKDYDGNDINWPD
+1442 TKDYDGKDINWPD

-1482 INEYEIYEVPV
+1482 INEYKIYEVPV

-1521 FGGYRSLGREVS
+1521 FGGYHSLGREVS

-1555 EAINRIGYRKVSAR
+1555 EAINRIGYRKVSAK
-1569 KYSMIDKLGNK
+1569 KYSMIDKLGNE

-1679 LTKTTDM
+1679 LTKTTEM

-1697 IEDCMEGI
+1697 IEDCMKGI

-1821 IPGGIG
+1821 IPGKIG
-1827 EKAALVEYQRKIR
+1827 EKSALLEYQRKIR

-1951 NGEAKDAEGK
+1951 SGEAKDAEGK

-1974 LLKESGYTIDSL
+1974 LLKKSGYTIDSL
-1986 KTLLGNDPRKILA
+1986 KKLLGNDPRKILA

-2009 KYKDNITINTERN
+2009 EHKDNKNYYPEEEAL
-2022 TKQSS
+2022 
-2027 QTTQFTWNRTSD
+2027 QTNLAQ
-2039 NSYEVSS
+2039 EVSS
-2046 KGDKRFSALY
+2046 KGETQQYGVIIDPKLKFNY
-2056 AAFKK
+2056 AQWQSNNPTGIVAYRVNF
-2061 GTVIDGV
+2061 
-2068 DVGGM
+2068 
-2073 TIEDVYQKVVKKSDK
+2073 DVYN
-2088 GKAPS
+2088 
-2093 RDSRLF
+2093 
-2099 IDTTPKLRGK
+2099 TPEEVQAGR
-2109 MSFAFGSQRADG
+2109 
-2121 VTADT
+2121 
-2126 TLEAIK
+2126 I
-2132 RGERTATT
+2132 
-2140 RYTSDGNINYWKQ
+2140 GNP
-2153 AKVGDVIEFSGQNGE
+2153 FSEGIGQNNKGPHTVQKFFTWLVTGNNFGE
-2168 KVLVRVTKELHQ
+2168 AKATEEYRQAIINKILSSSENTPILYYKEL
-2180 LPKSTTAEEWSSKE
+2180 
-2194 GWDTSRFEQ
+2194 GR
-2203 RVKPQIDKGEAYQME
+2203 
-2218 FEYIDPSK
+2218 PSH
-2226 EAMEDFSYREGYLPL
+2226 ATVLGYLIRHKNL
-2241 WQEWARQNPKLMEE
+2241 L
-2255 LRENAKGK
+2255 
-2263 TLTDRFA
+2263 
-2270 NTRVSQ
+2270 S
-2276 ARALADI
+2276 
-2283 LNSQRVKEQKGD
+2283 KGD
-2295 ILSNAVIEMEAR
+2295 ILSDAVINMEAR

-2321 ESDNAQKYLQEISE
+2321 GSINAQKYLQEISE

-2363 SAYNARFKANQNIK
+2363 SAYNARFKTNQNIK

-2522 LVKLAVRYHMVQAD
+2522 LVKLAVRYHMVQAN

-2587 VKETVQSEISTLR
+2587 VKETVQSEISSLR

-2677 QIIENMLKYIETK
+2677 QIIKNMQKYIETK
-2690 YNNEFNTF
+2690 YNDEFDTF
-2698 KDVHGNYTF
+2698 KDVNGNYTF
-2707 LQTLTDGDP
+2707 LQTLTDKNP
-2716 TAAFTDHP
+2716 TTVFADHP

-2735 HAIKLFLRKQLQK
+2735 YAVKLFLRKQLQK
-2748 DLINLS
+2748 DLISLS
-2754 LDYKGKRNVMI
+2754 LDYKGNRNVMI
-2765 GGKVYNIDGDSI
+2765 DGKIYNIDGNSI

-2787 KIYKTV
+2787 KIYKTI

-2799 DDLQRISAD
+2799 DDLQKIYAD
-2808 KNFFA
+2808 KNFFT

-2844 FDANHGSI
+2844 FDANHGPI

-2891 VMMTADGVEVII
+2891 VMMTADGVEVIV

-2930 MQDIVDKLKNSTTN
+2930 MQDIVDKLKDSTTN

-2970 RMFADLKESILESN
+2970 RMFADLKEDIVESR
-2984 ESTGNADLDRLVA
+2984 ESTGDADLDRLVA

-3010 LKSLEVIAGRIP
+3010 LKSLDVIAGRIP

-3041 INSAYVSTFQLFIQG
+3041 INSAYVSVFQLFIQG

-3131 NIELDPNTYDAVRN
+3131 NIELDPNTGDVVRN

-3194 LDEEIYAQNLKYRDL
+3194 LDEEIYSQNLRYRDL
-3209 GIFTDLHIRPSQ
+3209 GIFTDLHIKPSQ

-3258 RMFEIAGDPAN
+3258 RMFEIAGDPSN

-3357 PEEKK
+3357 PDEKK
-3362 RRLELPNGG
+3362 RRLKLPNGG

-3386 DKTHEETGEM
+3386 DKTHEETGKM

-3402 QDMLKVL
+3402 EDMLKVL

-3487 GDMGFSSALQA
+3487 GDMGFSNALQA

-3512 QFDYADNRGSKTL
+3512 QFDYADNRGSRTL

-3530 NIAAKKLSRDQK
+3530 NIAAKELYINQD
-3542 DECAQEIQE
+3542 DECAKEIQE

-3567 GQFDSYLNQIQKTSS
+3567 GQFDSYLDQIQKTSS

-3594 KEYNA
+3594 KEYNK

-3606 DENKKDENKKHDL
+3606 DENKKHDL
-3619 EILSQGAEEIRV
+3619 EILSQGADEIRV

-3677 SLKIDYLRFCTDKE
+3677 ALKIDYLRFCTDKE

-3753 ILGIRAA
+3753 TLGIRAA

-3809 EGKDPLPISL
+3809 KGTDPLPISL

-3834 CILPELQR
+3834 CILPELK
-3842 NSAFEDNKFVK
+3842 NSAFENNKFVK

-3895 AFEAIRNTSFPYKEY
+3895 AFETIKNISFPYKEY

-3962 KADMDKNRDFKLT
+3962 KADMDRSRDFNLT
-3975 IMQKLRS
+3975 TMQKLRS

-4022 DARAKEAAEL
+4022 DARAQEAAGF

-4062 YPELTTPSSQEI
+4062 YPELTTTSSQEI

-4079 QVTFKDGKITDWNI
+4079 QVTFKDGKITDWSI
-4093 NPKVAQDTF
+4093 NPKTAQDTF

-4109 SEIIENFNNSD
+4109 SEIIENFKNSD
-4120 KEEIKNTIVEIDNI
+4120 KEEIKNTIEEIDNI
-4134 VKMINDNI
+4134 TKMINDNI
-4142 DMTYTGVY
+4142 DITYTGEY

-4156 TEIRNLDIVQT
+4156 TKIRNLDIVRT